1 MKRGFARPTPE
12 KAPVIKPENIVLP
25 TPLSIPPP
33 EGKPWWIVVV
43 GVVVI
48 GLLGG
53 MIAMTFASGS
63 HVFGGVGAIFP
74 IFMIGGMAMM
84 MFGGRFGGQQQMS
97 RPKLDAMRAQF
108 MLMLDMLRETAHE
121 SADSMDA
128 NYRWFHPAPTMLASA
143 VGSSRM
149 WERKPDGKDLNFGVV
164 RVGVGMTRPEVT
176 WGEPQNMPTDIELEP
191 VTGKALQEFGRY
203 QSVVYNLPKMISLLV
218 EPWYSLI
225 GGREQVLGLM
235 RAIVCQ
241 LAFSHGPDHVQM
253 VVVSSDLEQ
262 WDWVKWLPHFGDP
275 RRQDAAGNARMVY
288 SSVRE
293 FAAEQAELF
302 AGRGSF
308 TPRHASSSAQTP
320 TPHTV
325 IIADVTDPQWE
336 FVKSAEG
343 IDGVT
348 FFDLTGAS
356 MWAAVPERTLQFD
369 DLGVI
374 EALPRD
380 RDTWMVIDEKPWFFA
395 LTDHISIA
403 EAEEFAQKLARWRLA
418 EAYEEI
424 GQRVAHIGARDI
436 MAYYGI
442 DDPADIDFGSLWGSR
457 TDTMGRS
464 RLRAPFGNRSDN
476 GELLFLDMKSLDEG
490 GDGPH
495 GVMSGTT
502 GSGKSTLVRTVIES
516 LMLGHPPQELQFVL
530 ADLKG
535 GSAVKP
541 FAGVPHVS
549 RIITDLEEDQALME
563 RFLDALWGEIARRKA
578 ICDSAGVDDAK
589 EYNSVRSRMRARGQ
603 DMPPLPMLVVVIDE
617 FYEWFR
623 IMPTAVDVLD
633 SIGRQGR
640 AYWIHLMMA
649 SQTIESRAEKLME
662 NMGYRL
668 VLKART
674 AGAAQAAGVPNAVNL
689 PAQAG
694 LGYFRRSLEDI
705 VRFQAEFLWRDYISR
720 GITIDGEEA
729 PALVHSIDY
738 VRPQLFTN
746 LFTPLEV
753 SVGGPDLEPVH
764 SNGEV
769 LEAADAEA
777 EDEEEGIRTPKV
789 GTVIIDQLRKID
801 FEPYRLWQPP
811 LSEPVAIDEL
821 VNRFIGHQWQQD
833 YGTARD
839 LVFPLGIIDRPFKH
853 DQPPWTVD
861 TSGPGANVLILGAGG
876 SGKTTALQTLI
887 CSAALTHTP
896 EQVQFYCLAYSGT
909 ALTTVARLPHV
920 GEVAGPTDPYGVRR
934 TVAELLALV
943 RERKRSFLEYRIASM
958 DVFRRRKFGGEAGPV
973 PNDGFGDVYLVID
986 NYRALAE
993 ENEVLIEQVNLII
1006 NQGPSFGVHVVV
1018 SADRESEL
1026 RPPVRSGFGSRVE
1039 LRLAAVED
1047 AKLVRS
1053 RFAKEVPVKPGRGM
1067 VAVNYVRL
1075 DADPQA
1081 GLHTLVARPA
1091 LGSTPTNVFAS
1102 DSIVDAVSRLAS
1114 GQAPPIRRLPAR
1126 FGVEQV
1132 RELAARDTRQGVGA
1146 GGIVWAISELDLAP
1160 VYLNFAENAH
1170 LVVTGRRECGRTT
1183 TLATIMSEIGR
1194 LYAPGTSSAL
1204 AATGRAALCPGVAGR
1219 PAPSAADRAG
1229 LRVRREVRLQP
1240 RRRAGDDERH
1250 VRPSGQPRTTARLV
1264 GGGAAVALLVERSGD
1279 LPDRR
1284 RHTADAG
1291 RFRFAAAQGRRLGD
1305 PGRRCRPARDCH
1317 PHVRRLVVR
1326 GQRPDAAGTAPGERA
1341 TTGDGRR
1348 PRRGLHPRQDE
1359 GWPAAPWSRPAD
1371 GRGHR
1376 CVRPGGGHRA
1386 PQVEAAPPR
1395 WGWLACQPQRSGNF
1409 LSANVFDGKLISGVQ
1424 SGGSSK
1430 SGICLSHSAT
1440 TMVSS
1445 IRAR

>member
-12 KAPVIKPENIVLP
+12 KPPVIKPENIVLS
-25 TPLSIPPP
+25 TPLSIPSP
-33 EGKPWWIVVV
+33 EGKPWWLIVV
-43 GVVVI
+43 GVVVV

-53 MIAMTFASGS
+53 MVAMVFASGS
-63 HVFGGVGAIFP
+63 HVFGGIGSIFP
-74 IFMIGGMAMM
+74 LFMMVGIMMM
-84 MFGGRFGGQQQMS
+84 MFRGMGGGQQQMS

-108 MLMLDMLRETAHE
+108 MLMLDMLRETAQE

-128 NYRWFHPAPTMLASA
+128 NYRWFHPAPNTLAAA
-143 VGSSRM
+143 VGSPRM

-203 QSVVYNLPKMISLLV
+203 QSVVYNLPKMVSLLV
-218 EPWYSLI
+218 EPWYALV
-225 GGREQVLGLM
+225 GEREQVLGLM
-235 RAIVCQ
+235 RAIICQ

-253 VVVSSDLEQ
+253 IVVSSDLDQ
-262 WDWVKWLPHFGDP
+262 WDWVKWLPHFGDS
-275 RRQDAAGNARMVY
+275 RRHDAAGNARMVY
-288 SSVRE
+288 TSVRE

-325 IIADVTDPQWE
+325 IIADVDDPQWE
-336 FVKSAEG
+336 YVISAEG
-343 IDGVT
+343 VDGVT
-348 FFDLTGAS
+348 FFDLTGSS
-356 MWAAVPERTLQFD
+356 MWTDIPERKLQFD
-369 DLGVI
+369 KTGVI

-380 RDTWMVIDEKPWFFA
+380 RDTWMVIDDKAWFFA
-395 LTDHISIA
+395 LTDQVSIA
-403 EAEEFAQKLARWRLA
+403 EAEEFAQKLAQWRLA

-436 MAYYGI
+436 LSYYGI
-442 DDPADIDFGSLWGSR
+442 DDPGNIDFDSLWASR

-516 LMLGHPPQELQFVL
+516 LMLSHPPEELQFVL

-589 EYNSVRSRMRARGQ
+589 EYNSVRARMRARGQ
-603 DMPPLPMLVVVIDE
+603 DMAPLPMLVVVIDE

-694 LGYFRRSLEDI
+694 LGYFRKSLEDI
-705 VRFQAEFLWRDYISR
+705 IRFQAEFLWRDYFQPGVS
-720 GITIDGEEA
+720 IDGEEA

-738 VRPQLFTN
+738 IRPQLFTN
-746 LFTPLEV
+746 SFTPLEV
-753 SVGGPDLEPVH
+753 SVGGPDIEPVVAQP
-764 SNGEV
+764 NGEV
-769 LEAADAEA
+769 LESDDIEGGED
-777 EDEEEGIRTPKV
+777 EDEEGVRTPKV
-789 GTVIIDQLRKID
+789 GTVIIDQLRKIK

-811 LSEPVAIDEL
+811 LTQPVAIDDL
-821 VNRFIGHQWQQD
+821 VNRFLGRPWHKE
-833 YGTARD
+833 YGSACN
-839 LVFPLGIIDRPFKH
+839 LVFPIGIIDRPYKH

-896 EQVQFYCLAYSGT
+896 QQVQFYCLAYSST
-909 ALTTVARLPHV
+909 ALTTVSRIPHV

-943 RERKRSFLEYRIASM
+943 RERKRSFLECGIASM
-958 DVFRRRKFGGEAGPV
+958 EMFRRRKFGGEAGPV
-973 PNDGFGDVYLVID
+973 PDDGFGDVYLVID

-993 ENEVLIEQVNLII
+993 ENEVLIEQVNVII

-1018 SADRESEL
+1018 TADRESEL
-1026 RPPVRSGFGSRVE
+1026 RPPVRSGFGSRIE

-1053 RFAKEVPVKPGRGM
+1053 RFAKDVPVKPGRGM

-1075 DADPQA
+1075 DSDPQA

-1091 LGSTPTNVFAS
+1091 LGSTPDNVFEC
-1102 DSIVDAVSRLAS
+1102 DSVVAAVSRLTSA
-1114 GQAPPIRRLPAR
+1114 QAPPVRRLPAR

-1132 RELAARDTRQGVGA
+1132 RELASRDTRQGVGA
-1146 GGIVWAISELDLAP
+1146 GGIAWAISELDLAP
-1160 VYLNFAENAH
+1160 VYLNFAENSH
-1170 LVVTGRRECGRTT
+1170 LMVTGRRECGRTT

-1194 LYAPGTSSAL
+1194 LYAPGASSAPPPAPGRPSAQVWLVDPRRQLLTALGSDYVERFAYNLDGVVAMMGEL
-1204 AATGRAALCPGVAGR
+1204 AAALAGREPPPGLSAEELLSRSWWSGPEIFLIVDDIQQLPPGFDSPLHKAVPFVNRAADVGLHVIVTRTFGGWSSAGSDPMLRALHQANAPLLVMDADPDEGFIRGKMKGGPLPRGRGLLMAEDTGVFVQV
-1219 PAPSAADRAG
+1219 AATE
-1229 LRVRREVRLQP
+1229 VRR
-1240 RRRAGDDERH
+1240 
-1250 VRPSGQPRTTARLV
+1250 
-1264 GGGAAVALLVERSGD
+1264 
-1279 LPDRR
+1279 
-1284 RHTADAG
+1284 
-1291 RFRFAAAQGRRLGD
+1291 
-1305 PGRRCRPARDCH
+1305 
-1317 PHVRRLVVR
+1317 
-1326 GQRPDAAGTAPGERA
+1326 
-1341 TTGDGRR
+1341 
-1348 PRRGLHPRQDE
+1348 
-1359 GWPAAPWSRPAD
+1359 
-1371 GRGHR
+1371 
-1376 CVRPGGGHRA
+1376 
-1386 PQVEAAPPR
+1386 
-1395 WGWLACQPQRSGNF
+1395 
-1409 LSANVFDGKLISGVQ
+1409 
-1424 SGGSSK
+1424 
-1430 SGICLSHSAT
+1430 
-1440 TMVSS
+1440 
-1445 IRAR
+1445 

>member
-1 MKRGFARPTPE
+1 VKRGFARPTPE
-12 KAPVIKPENIVLP
+12 KPPVIKPENIVLP

-33 EGKPWWIVVV
+33 EGKPWWLIVV
-43 GVVVI
+43 GVLVI

-53 MIAMTFASGS
+53 MVAMTFASGS
-63 HVFGGVGAIFP
+63 HVFGGAGSIFP
-74 IFMIGGMAMM
+74 IFMVGGMMMM

-121 SADSMDA
+121 SADSMDS
-128 NYRWFHPAPTMLASA
+128 NYRWYHPAPNTLAAA

-149 WERKPDGKDLNFGVV
+149 WERKPDGKDLNFGVI

-203 QSVVYNLPKMISLLV
+203 QSVVYNLPKMISFLV
-218 EPWYSLI
+218 EPWYALI
-225 GGREQVLGLM
+225 GDREQALGLM
-235 RAIVCQ
+235 RSIVCQ
-241 LAFSHGPDHVQM
+241 LAFSHGPDHLRII
-253 VVVSSDLEQ
+253 VVSSDLDE

-275 RRQDAAGNARMVY
+275 RRVDAAGSARMVY

-320 TPHTV
+320 TPHHV

-336 FVKSAEG
+336 YVISAEG
-343 IDGVT
+343 VDGVT

-356 MWAAVPERTLQFD
+356 MWTSIPERTLKFD
-369 DLGVI
+369 KKGVI

-380 RDTWMVIDEKPWFFA
+380 RDTWMVIDDKPWFFA
-395 LTDHISIA
+395 LTDHFSIA
-403 EAEEFAQKLARWRLA
+403 EAEEFAQKVARWRIA

-442 DDPADIDFGSLWGSR
+442 DDPANIDFESLWGSR

-502 GSGKSTLVRTVIES
+502 GSGKSTLVRTVLES
-516 LMLGHPPQELQFVL
+516 LMLGHPPDELQFVL

-578 ICDSAGVDDAK
+578 VCDSAGVDDAK
-589 EYNSVRSRMRARGQ
+589 EYNSVRTRMRARGQ
-603 DMPPLPMLVVVIDE
+603 DMAPLPMLVVVIDE

-694 LGYFRRSLEDI
+694 LGYFRKSLEDI
-705 VRFQAEFLWRDYISR
+705 IRFQAEFLWRDFYSR
-720 GITIDGEEA
+720 GVTIDGDDA
-729 PALVHSIDY
+729 PVLVHNIDY

-746 LFTPLEV
+746 SFTPLEV
-753 SVGGPDLEPVH
+753 SAAGPDIDPLAVIHTNGDSH
-764 SNGEV
+764 SA
-769 LEAADAEA
+769 EAA
-777 EDEEEGIRTPKV
+777 EEEEEEEQGIRTPKV
-789 GTVIIDQLRKID
+789 GTVIIDQLRKIP

-811 LSEPVAIDEL
+811 LTQPVAIDEL
-821 VNRFIGHQWQQD
+821 VNRFIGHDWQKD
-833 YGTARD
+833 YGSTKN
-839 LVFPLGIIDRPFKH
+839 LIFPIGVIDRPFKH

-861 TSGPGANVLILGAGG
+861 TSGPGSNVLILGAGG

-896 EQVQFYCLAYSGT
+896 EQVQFYCLAYSST
-909 ALTTVARLPHV
+909 ALTTIARLPHV

-943 RERKRSFLEYRIASM
+943 RERKRTFLEYGIASM
-958 DVFRRRKFGGEAGPV
+958 EVFRRRKFSGESGPV
-973 PNDGFGDVYLVID
+973 PNDGFGDVYLVVD

-993 ENEVLIEQVNLII
+993 ENEVLIEQVNVII

-1018 SADRESEL
+1018 TADRESEL

-1039 LRLAAVED
+1039 LRLSAVED

-1075 DADPQA
+1075 DSDPQS

-1091 LGSTPTNVFAS
+1091 LGTTAQKIFES
-1102 DSIVDAVSRLAS
+1102 DTVVAAVSRIAS
-1114 GQAPPIRRLPAR
+1114 GQAPPVRRLPAK

-1132 RELAARDTRQGVGA
+1132 RELTARDNRQGVGT
-1146 GGIVWAISELDLAP
+1146 GGIAWAISELDLAP
-1160 VYLNFAENAH
+1160 VYLNFGENSH
-1170 LVVTGRRECGRTT
+1170 LMVTGRRECGKTT

-1194 LYAPGTSSAL
+1194 LYAPGSTSAPTPAAGQPSAQVWLVDPRRQLLTALGTDYVEKFAYNLDGVTAMMGELSQMLADREPPPGLSAEELLSRSWWSGPEIFLIVDDIQQLPAGFDSPLHKAAAWVNRAADVGLHVIITRTFGGWSSAGSDPML
-1204 AATGRAALCPGVAGR
+1204 RALHQANAPLLVMDADPDEGFIRGKMKGGPLPRGRGLLMAEDTGVFVQVAATE
-1219 PAPSAADRAG
+1219 
-1229 LRVRREVRLQP
+1229 LRR
-1240 RRRAGDDERH
+1240 
-1250 VRPSGQPRTTARLV
+1250 
-1264 GGGAAVALLVERSGD
+1264 
-1279 LPDRR
+1279 
-1284 RHTADAG
+1284 
-1291 RFRFAAAQGRRLGD
+1291 
-1305 PGRRCRPARDCH
+1305 
-1317 PHVRRLVVR
+1317 
-1326 GQRPDAAGTAPGERA
+1326 
-1341 TTGDGRR
+1341 
-1348 PRRGLHPRQDE
+1348 
-1359 GWPAAPWSRPAD
+1359 
-1371 GRGHR
+1371 
-1376 CVRPGGGHRA
+1376 
-1386 PQVEAAPPR
+1386 
-1395 WGWLACQPQRSGNF
+1395 
-1409 LSANVFDGKLISGVQ
+1409 
-1424 SGGSSK
+1424 
-1430 SGICLSHSAT
+1430 
-1440 TMVSS
+1440 
-1445 IRAR
+1445 

>member
-12 KAPVIKPENIVLP
+12 KPPVIKPENIVLS

-33 EGKPWWIVVV
+33 EGKPWWLIVV
-43 GVVVI
+43 GVVVV

-53 MIAMTFASGS
+53 MVAMVFASGS
-63 HVFGGVGAIFP
+63 HVFGGIGSIFP
-74 IFMIGGMAMM
+74 LFMMVGIMMM
-84 MFGGRFGGQQQMS
+84 MFRGMGGGQQQMS

-108 MLMLDMLRETAHE
+108 MLMLDMLRETAQE

-128 NYRWFHPAPTMLASA
+128 NYRWFHPAPNTLAAA
-143 VGSSRM
+143 VGSPRM

-203 QSVVYNLPKMISLLV
+203 QSVVYNLPKMVSLLV
-218 EPWYSLI
+218 EPWYALV
-225 GGREQVLGLM
+225 GEREQVLGLM
-235 RAIVCQ
+235 RAIICQ

-253 VVVSSDLEQ
+253 IVVSSDLDQ
-262 WDWVKWLPHFGDP
+262 WDWVKWLPHFGDS
-275 RRQDAAGNARMVY
+275 RRHDAAGNARMVY
-288 SSVRE
+288 TSVRE

-325 IIADVTDPQWE
+325 IIADVDDPQWE
-336 FVKSAEG
+336 YVISAEG
-343 IDGVT
+343 VDGVT
-348 FFDLTGAS
+348 FFDLTGSS
-356 MWAAVPERTLQFD
+356 MWTDIPERKLQFD
-369 DLGVI
+369 KTGVI

-380 RDTWMVIDEKPWFFA
+380 RDTWMVIDDKAWFFA
-395 LTDHISIA
+395 LTDQVSIA
-403 EAEEFAQKLARWRLA
+403 EAEEFAQKLAQWRLA

-436 MAYYGI
+436 LSYYGI
-442 DDPADIDFGSLWGSR
+442 DDPGNIDFDSLWASR

-516 LMLGHPPQELQFVL
+516 LMLSHPPEELQFVL

-589 EYNSVRSRMRARGQ
+589 EYNSVRARMRARGQ
-603 DMPPLPMLVVVIDE
+603 DMAPLPMLVVVIDE

-694 LGYFRRSLEDI
+694 LGYFRKSLEDI
-705 VRFQAEFLWRDYISR
+705 IRFQAEFLWRDYFQPGVS
-720 GITIDGEEA
+720 IDGEEA

-738 VRPQLFTN
+738 IRPQLFTN
-746 LFTPLEV
+746 SFTPLEV
-753 SVGGPDLEPVH
+753 SVGGPDIEPVVAQP
-764 SNGEV
+764 NGEV
-769 LEAADAEA
+769 LESDDIEGGED
-777 EDEEEGIRTPKV
+777 EDEEGVRTPKV
-789 GTVIIDQLRKID
+789 GTVIIDQLRKIK

-811 LSEPVAIDEL
+811 LTQPVAIDDL
-821 VNRFIGHQWQQD
+821 VNRFLGRPWHKE
-833 YGTARD
+833 YGSACN
-839 LVFPLGIIDRPFKH
+839 LVFPIGIIDRPYKH

-896 EQVQFYCLAYSGT
+896 QQVQFYCLAYSST
-909 ALTTVARLPHV
+909 ALTTVSRIPHV

-943 RERKRSFLEYRIASM
+943 RERKRSFLECGIASM
-958 DVFRRRKFGGEAGPV
+958 EMFRRRKFGGEAGPV
-973 PNDGFGDVYLVID
+973 PDDGFGDVYLVID

-993 ENEVLIEQVNLII
+993 ENEVLIEQVNVII
-1006 NQGPSFGVHVVV
+1006 NQGPSFGLHVVV
-1018 SADRESEL
+1018 TADRESEL
-1026 RPPVRSGFGSRVE
+1026 RPPVRSGFGSRIE

-1053 RFAKEVPVKPGRGM
+1053 RFAKDVPVKPGRGM

-1075 DADPQA
+1075 DSDPQA

-1091 LGSTPTNVFAS
+1091 LGSTPDNVFEC
-1102 DSIVDAVSRLAS
+1102 DSVVAAVSRLTSA
-1114 GQAPPIRRLPAR
+1114 QAPPVRRLPAR

-1132 RELAARDTRQGVGA
+1132 RELASRDTRQGVGA
-1146 GGIVWAISELDLAP
+1146 GGIAWAISELDLAP
-1160 VYLNFAENAH
+1160 VYLNFAENSH
-1170 LVVTGRRECGRTT
+1170 LMVTGRRECGRTT

-1194 LYAPGTSSAL
+1194 LYAPGASSAPPPAPGRPSAQVWLVDPRRQLLTALGSDYVERFAYNLDGVVAMMGEL
-1204 AATGRAALCPGVAGR
+1204 AAALAGREPPPGLSAEELLSRSWWSGPEIFLIVDDIQQLPPGFDSPLHKAVPFVNRAADVGLHVIVTRTFGGWSSAGSDPMLRALHQANAPLLVMDADPDEGFIRGKMKGGPLPRGRGLLMAEDTGVFVQV
-1219 PAPSAADRAG
+1219 AATE
-1229 LRVRREVRLQP
+1229 VRR
-1240 RRRAGDDERH
+1240 
-1250 VRPSGQPRTTARLV
+1250 
-1264 GGGAAVALLVERSGD
+1264 
-1279 LPDRR
+1279 
-1284 RHTADAG
+1284 
-1291 RFRFAAAQGRRLGD
+1291 
-1305 PGRRCRPARDCH
+1305 
-1317 PHVRRLVVR
+1317 
-1326 GQRPDAAGTAPGERA
+1326 
-1341 TTGDGRR
+1341 
-1348 PRRGLHPRQDE
+1348 
-1359 GWPAAPWSRPAD
+1359 
-1371 GRGHR
+1371 
-1376 CVRPGGGHRA
+1376 
-1386 PQVEAAPPR
+1386 
-1395 WGWLACQPQRSGNF
+1395 
-1409 LSANVFDGKLISGVQ
+1409 
-1424 SGGSSK
+1424 
-1430 SGICLSHSAT
+1430 
-1440 TMVSS
+1440 
-1445 IRAR
+1445 

>member
-12 KAPVIKPENIVLP
+12 KPPVIKPENIVLS

-33 EGKPWWIVVV
+33 EGKPWWLIVV
-43 GVVVI
+43 GVVVV

-53 MIAMTFASGS
+53 MVAMVFASGS
-63 HVFGGVGAIFP
+63 HVFGGIGSIFP
-74 IFMIGGMAMM
+74 LFMMVGIMMM
-84 MFGGRFGGQQQMS
+84 MFRGMGGGQQQMS

-108 MLMLDMLRETAHE
+108 MLMLDMLRETAQE

-128 NYRWFHPAPTMLASA
+128 NYRWFHPAPNTLAAA
-143 VGSSRM
+143 VGSPRM

-203 QSVVYNLPKMISLLV
+203 QSVVYNLPKMVSLLV
-218 EPWYSLI
+218 EPWYALV
-225 GGREQVLGLM
+225 GEREQVLGLM
-235 RAIVCQ
+235 RAIICQ

-253 VVVSSDLEQ
+253 IVVSSDLDQ
-262 WDWVKWLPHFGDP
+262 WDWVKWLPHFGDS
-275 RRQDAAGNARMVY
+275 RRHDAAGNARMVY
-288 SSVRE
+288 TSVRE

-325 IIADVTDPQWE
+325 IIADVDDPQWE
-336 FVKSAEG
+336 YVISAEG
-343 IDGVT
+343 VDGVT
-348 FFDLTGAS
+348 FFDLTGSS
-356 MWAAVPERTLQFD
+356 MWTDIPERKLQFD
-369 DLGVI
+369 KTGVI

-380 RDTWMVIDEKPWFFA
+380 RDTWMVIDDKAWFFA
-395 LTDHISIA
+395 LTDQVSIA
-403 EAEEFAQKLARWRLA
+403 EAEEFAQKLAQWRLA

-436 MAYYGI
+436 LSYYGI
-442 DDPADIDFGSLWGSR
+442 DDPGNIDFDSLWASR

-516 LMLGHPPQELQFVL
+516 LMLSHPPEELQFVL

-589 EYNSVRSRMRARGQ
+589 EYNSVRARMRARGQ
-603 DMPPLPMLVVVIDE
+603 DMAPLPMLVVVIDE

-694 LGYFRRSLEDI
+694 LGYFRKSLEDI
-705 VRFQAEFLWRDYISR
+705 IRFQAEFLWRDYFQPGVS
-720 GITIDGEEA
+720 IDGEEA

-738 VRPQLFTN
+738 IRPQLFTN
-746 LFTPLEV
+746 SFTPLEV
-753 SVGGPDLEPVH
+753 SVGGPDIEPVVAQP
-764 SNGEV
+764 NGEV
-769 LEAADAEA
+769 LESDDIEGGED
-777 EDEEEGIRTPKV
+777 EDEEGVRTPKV
-789 GTVIIDQLRKID
+789 GTVIIDQLRKIK

-811 LSEPVAIDEL
+811 LTQPVAIDDL
-821 VNRFIGHQWQQD
+821 VNRSLGRPWHKE
-833 YGTARD
+833 YGSVCN
-839 LVFPLGIIDRPFKH
+839 LVFPIGIIDRPYKH

-896 EQVQFYCLAYSGT
+896 QQVQFYCLAYSST
-909 ALTTVARLPHV
+909 ALTTVSRIPHV

-943 RERKRSFLEYRIASM
+943 RERKRSFLECGIASM
-958 DVFRRRKFGGEAGPV
+958 EMFRRRKFGGEAGPV
-973 PNDGFGDVYLVID
+973 PDDGFGDVYLVID

-993 ENEVLIEQVNLII
+993 ENEVLIEQVNVII

-1018 SADRESEL
+1018 TADRESEL
-1026 RPPVRSGFGSRVE
+1026 RPPVRSGFGSRIE

-1053 RFAKEVPVKPGRGM
+1053 RFAKDVPVKPGRGM

-1075 DADPQA
+1075 DSDPQA

-1091 LGSTPTNVFAS
+1091 LGSTPDNVFEC
-1102 DSIVDAVSRLAS
+1102 DSVVAAVSRLTSA
-1114 GQAPPIRRLPAR
+1114 QAPPVRRLPAR

-1132 RELAARDTRQGVGA
+1132 RELASRDTRQGVGA
-1146 GGIVWAISELDLAP
+1146 GGIAWAISELDLAP
-1160 VYLNFAENAH
+1160 VYLNFAENSH
-1170 LVVTGRRECGRTT
+1170 LMVTGRRECGRTT

-1194 LYAPGTSSAL
+1194 LYAPGASSAPPPAPGRPSAQVWLVDPRRQLLTALGSDYVERFAYNLDGVVAMMGEL
-1204 AATGRAALCPGVAGR
+1204 AAALAGREPPPGLSAEELLSRSWWSGPEIFLIVDDIQQLPPGFDSPLHKAVPFVNRAADVGLHVIFTRTFGGWSSAGSDPMLRALHQANAPLLVMDADPDEGFIRGKMKGGPLPRGRGLLMAEDTGVFVQV
-1219 PAPSAADRAG
+1219 AATE
-1229 LRVRREVRLQP
+1229 VRR
-1240 RRRAGDDERH
+1240 
-1250 VRPSGQPRTTARLV
+1250 
-1264 GGGAAVALLVERSGD
+1264 
-1279 LPDRR
+1279 
-1284 RHTADAG
+1284 
-1291 RFRFAAAQGRRLGD
+1291 
-1305 PGRRCRPARDCH
+1305 
-1317 PHVRRLVVR
+1317 
-1326 GQRPDAAGTAPGERA
+1326 
-1341 TTGDGRR
+1341 
-1348 PRRGLHPRQDE
+1348 
-1359 GWPAAPWSRPAD
+1359 
-1371 GRGHR
+1371 
-1376 CVRPGGGHRA
+1376 
-1386 PQVEAAPPR
+1386 
-1395 WGWLACQPQRSGNF
+1395 
-1409 LSANVFDGKLISGVQ
+1409 
-1424 SGGSSK
+1424 
-1430 SGICLSHSAT
+1430 
-1440 TMVSS
+1440 
-1445 IRAR
+1445 

>member
-12 KAPVIKPENIVLP
+12 KPPVIKPENIVLS

-33 EGKPWWIVVV
+33 EGKPWWLIVV
-43 GVVVI
+43 GVVVV

-53 MIAMTFASGS
+53 MVAMVFASGS
-63 HVFGGVGAIFP
+63 HVFGGIGSIFP
-74 IFMIGGMAMM
+74 LFMMVGIMMM
-84 MFGGRFGGQQQMS
+84 MFRGMGGGQQQMS

-108 MLMLDMLRETAHE
+108 MLMLDMLRETAQE

-128 NYRWFHPAPTMLASA
+128 NYRWFHPAPNTLAAA
-143 VGSSRM
+143 VGSPRM

-203 QSVVYNLPKMISLLV
+203 QSVVYNLPKMVSLLV
-218 EPWYSLI
+218 EPWYALV
-225 GGREQVLGLM
+225 GEREQVLGLM
-235 RAIVCQ
+235 RAIICQ

-253 VVVSSDLEQ
+253 IVVSSDLDQ
-262 WDWVKWLPHFGDP
+262 WDWVKWLPHFGDS
-275 RRQDAAGNARMVY
+275 RRHDAAGNARMVY
-288 SSVRE
+288 TSVRE

-325 IIADVTDPQWE
+325 IIADVDDPQWE
-336 FVKSAEG
+336 YVISAEG
-343 IDGVT
+343 VDGVT
-348 FFDLTGAS
+348 FFDLTGSS
-356 MWAAVPERTLQFD
+356 MWTDIPERKLQFD
-369 DLGVI
+369 KAGVI

-380 RDTWMVIDEKPWFFA
+380 RDTWMVIDDKAWFFA
-395 LTDHISIA
+395 LTDQVSIA
-403 EAEEFAQKLARWRLA
+403 EAEEFAQKLAQWRLA

-436 MAYYGI
+436 LSYYGI
-442 DDPADIDFGSLWGSR
+442 DDPGNIDFDSLWASR

-516 LMLGHPPQELQFVL
+516 LMLSHPPEELQFVL

-589 EYNSVRSRMRARGQ
+589 EYNSVRARMRARGQ
-603 DMPPLPMLVVVIDE
+603 DMAPLPMLVVVIDE

-694 LGYFRRSLEDI
+694 LGYFRKSLEDI
-705 VRFQAEFLWRDYISR
+705 IRFQAEFLWRDYFQPGVS
-720 GITIDGEEA
+720 IDGEEA

-738 VRPQLFTN
+738 IRPQLFTN
-746 LFTPLEV
+746 SFTPLEV
-753 SVGGPDLEPVH
+753 SVGGPDIEPVVAQP
-764 SNGEV
+764 NGEV
-769 LEAADAEA
+769 LESDDIEGGED
-777 EDEEEGIRTPKV
+777 EDEEGVRTPKV
-789 GTVIIDQLRKID
+789 GTVIIDQLRKIK

-811 LSEPVAIDEL
+811 LTQPVAIDDL
-821 VNRFIGHQWQQD
+821 VNRFLGRPWHKE
-833 YGTARD
+833 YGSACN
-839 LVFPLGIIDRPFKH
+839 LVFPIGIIDRPYKH

-896 EQVQFYCLAYSGT
+896 QQVQFYCLAYSST
-909 ALTTVARLPHV
+909 ALTTVSRIPHV

-943 RERKRSFLEYRIASM
+943 RERKRSFLECGIASM
-958 DVFRRRKFGGEAGPV
+958 EMFRRRKFGGEAGPV
-973 PNDGFGDVYLVID
+973 PDDGFGDVYLVID

-993 ENEVLIEQVNLII
+993 ENEVLIEQVNVII

-1018 SADRESEL
+1018 TADRESEL
-1026 RPPVRSGFGSRVE
+1026 RPPVRSGFGSRIE

-1053 RFAKEVPVKPGRGM
+1053 RFAKDVPVKPGRGM

-1075 DADPQA
+1075 DSDPQA

-1091 LGSTPTNVFAS
+1091 LGSTPDNVFEC
-1102 DSIVDAVSRLAS
+1102 DSVVAAVSRLTSA
-1114 GQAPPIRRLPAR
+1114 QAPPVRRLPAR

-1132 RELAARDTRQGVGA
+1132 RELASRDTRQGVGA
-1146 GGIVWAISELDLAP
+1146 GGIAWAISELDLAP
-1160 VYLNFAENAH
+1160 VYLNFAENSH
-1170 LVVTGRRECGRTT
+1170 LMVTGRRECGRTT

-1194 LYAPGTSSAL
+1194 LYAPGASSAPPPAPGRPSAQVWLVDPRRQLLTALGSDYVERFAYNLDGVVAMMGEL
-1204 AATGRAALCPGVAGR
+1204 AAALAGREPPPGLSAEELLSRSWWSGPEIFLIVDDIQQLPPGFDSPLHKAVPFVNRAADVGLHVIVTRTFGGWSSAGSDPMLRALHQANAPLLVMDADPDEGFIRGKMKGGPLPRGRGLLMAEDTGVFVQV
-1219 PAPSAADRAG
+1219 AATE
-1229 LRVRREVRLQP
+1229 VRR
-1240 RRRAGDDERH
+1240 
-1250 VRPSGQPRTTARLV
+1250 
-1264 GGGAAVALLVERSGD
+1264 
-1279 LPDRR
+1279 
-1284 RHTADAG
+1284 
-1291 RFRFAAAQGRRLGD
+1291 
-1305 PGRRCRPARDCH
+1305 
-1317 PHVRRLVVR
+1317 
-1326 GQRPDAAGTAPGERA
+1326 
-1341 TTGDGRR
+1341 
-1348 PRRGLHPRQDE
+1348 
-1359 GWPAAPWSRPAD
+1359 
-1371 GRGHR
+1371 
-1376 CVRPGGGHRA
+1376 
-1386 PQVEAAPPR
+1386 
-1395 WGWLACQPQRSGNF
+1395 
-1409 LSANVFDGKLISGVQ
+1409 
-1424 SGGSSK
+1424 
-1430 SGICLSHSAT
+1430 
-1440 TMVSS
+1440 
-1445 IRAR
+1445 

>member
-12 KAPVIKPENIVLP
+12 KPPVIKPENIVLS

-33 EGKPWWIVVV
+33 EGKPWWLIVV
-43 GVVVI
+43 GVVVV

-53 MIAMTFASGS
+53 MVAMVFASGS
-63 HVFGGVGAIFP
+63 HVFGGIGSIFP
-74 IFMIGGMAMM
+74 LFMMVGIMMM
-84 MFGGRFGGQQQMS
+84 MFRGMGGGQQQMS

-108 MLMLDMLRETAHE
+108 MLMLDMLRETAQE

-128 NYRWFHPAPTMLASA
+128 NYRWFHPAPNTLAAA
-143 VGSSRM
+143 VGSPRM

-203 QSVVYNLPKMISLLV
+203 QSVVYNLPKMVSLLV
-218 EPWYSLI
+218 EPWYALV
-225 GGREQVLGLM
+225 GEREQVLGLM
-235 RAIVCQ
+235 RAIICQ

-253 VVVSSDLEQ
+253 IVVSSDLDQ
-262 WDWVKWLPHFGDP
+262 WDWVKWLPHFGDS
-275 RRQDAAGNARMVY
+275 RRHDAAGNARMVY
-288 SSVRE
+288 TSVRE

-325 IIADVTDPQWE
+325 IIADVDDPQWE
-336 FVKSAEG
+336 YVISAEG
-343 IDGVT
+343 VDGVT
-348 FFDLTGAS
+348 FFDLTGSS
-356 MWAAVPERTLQFD
+356 MWTDIPERKLQFD
-369 DLGVI
+369 KTGVI

-380 RDTWMVIDEKPWFFA
+380 RDTWMVIDDKAWFFA
-395 LTDHISIA
+395 LTDQVSIA
-403 EAEEFAQKLARWRLA
+403 EAEEFAQKLAQWRLA

-436 MAYYGI
+436 LSYYGI
-442 DDPADIDFGSLWGSR
+442 DDPGNIDFDSLWASR

-516 LMLGHPPQELQFVL
+516 LMLSHPPEELQFVL

-589 EYNSVRSRMRARGQ
+589 EYNSVRARMRARGQ
-603 DMPPLPMLVVVIDE
+603 DMAPLPMLVVVIDE

-694 LGYFRRSLEDI
+694 LGYFRKSLEDI
-705 VRFQAEFLWRDYISR
+705 IRFQAEFLWRDYFQPGVS
-720 GITIDGEEA
+720 IDGEEA

-738 VRPQLFTN
+738 IRPQLFTN
-746 LFTPLEV
+746 SFTPLEV
-753 SVGGPDLEPVH
+753 SVGGPDIEPVVAQA
-764 SNGEV
+764 NGEV
-769 LEAADAEA
+769 LESDDIEGGED
-777 EDEEEGIRTPKV
+777 EDEEGVRTPKV
-789 GTVIIDQLRKID
+789 GTVIIDQLRKIK

-811 LSEPVAIDEL
+811 LTQPVAIDDL
-821 VNRFIGHQWQQD
+821 VNRFLGRPWHKE
-833 YGTARD
+833 YGSACN
-839 LVFPLGIIDRPFKH
+839 LVFPIGIIDRPYKH

-896 EQVQFYCLAYSGT
+896 QQVQFYCLAYSST
-909 ALTTVARLPHV
+909 ALTTVSRIPHV

-943 RERKRSFLEYRIASM
+943 RERKRSFLECGIASM
-958 DVFRRRKFGGEAGPV
+958 EMFRRRKFGGEAGPV
-973 PNDGFGDVYLVID
+973 PDDGFGDVYLVID

-993 ENEVLIEQVNLII
+993 ENEVLIEQVNVII

-1018 SADRESEL
+1018 TADRESEL
-1026 RPPVRSGFGSRVE
+1026 RPPVRSGFGSRIE

-1053 RFAKEVPVKPGRGM
+1053 RFAKDVPVKPGRGM

-1075 DADPQA
+1075 DSDPQA

-1091 LGSTPTNVFAS
+1091 LGSTPDNVFEC
-1102 DSIVDAVSRLAS
+1102 DSVVAAVSRLTSA
-1114 GQAPPIRRLPAR
+1114 QAPPVRRLPAR

-1132 RELAARDTRQGVGA
+1132 RELASRDTRQGVGA
-1146 GGIVWAISELDLAP
+1146 GGIAWAISELDLAP
-1160 VYLNFAENAH
+1160 VYLNFAENSH
-1170 LVVTGRRECGRTT
+1170 LMVTGRRECGRTT

-1194 LYAPGTSSAL
+1194 LYAPGASSAPPPAPGRPSAQVWLVDPRRQLLTALGSDYVERFAYNLDGVVAMMGEL
-1204 AATGRAALCPGVAGR
+1204 AAALAGREPPPGLSAEELLSRSWWSGPEIFLIVDDIQQLPPGFDSPLHKAVPFVNRAADVGLHVIVTRTFGGWSSAGSDPMLRALHQANAPLLVMDADPDEGFIRGKMKGGPLPRGRGLLMAEDTGVFVQV
-1219 PAPSAADRAG
+1219 AATE
-1229 LRVRREVRLQP
+1229 VRR
-1240 RRRAGDDERH
+1240 
-1250 VRPSGQPRTTARLV
+1250 
-1264 GGGAAVALLVERSGD
+1264 
-1279 LPDRR
+1279 
-1284 RHTADAG
+1284 
-1291 RFRFAAAQGRRLGD
+1291 
-1305 PGRRCRPARDCH
+1305 
-1317 PHVRRLVVR
+1317 
-1326 GQRPDAAGTAPGERA
+1326 
-1341 TTGDGRR
+1341 
-1348 PRRGLHPRQDE
+1348 
-1359 GWPAAPWSRPAD
+1359 
-1371 GRGHR
+1371 
-1376 CVRPGGGHRA
+1376 
-1386 PQVEAAPPR
+1386 
-1395 WGWLACQPQRSGNF
+1395 
-1409 LSANVFDGKLISGVQ
+1409 
-1424 SGGSSK
+1424 
-1430 SGICLSHSAT
+1430 
-1440 TMVSS
+1440 
-1445 IRAR
+1445 

>member
-12 KAPVIKPENIVLP
+12 KPPVIKPENIVLS

-33 EGKPWWIVVV
+33 EGKPWWLIVV
-43 GVVVI
+43 GVVVV

-53 MIAMTFASGS
+53 MVAMVFASGS
-63 HVFGGVGAIFP
+63 HVFGGIGSIFP
-74 IFMIGGMAMM
+74 LFMMVGIMMM
-84 MFGGRFGGQQQMS
+84 MFRGMGGGQQQMS

-108 MLMLDMLRETAHE
+108 MLMLDMLRETAQE

-128 NYRWFHPAPTMLASA
+128 NYRWFHPAPNTLAAA
-143 VGSSRM
+143 VGSPRM

-203 QSVVYNLPKMISLLV
+203 QSVVYNLPKMVSLLV
-218 EPWYSLI
+218 EPWYALV
-225 GGREQVLGLM
+225 GEREQVLGLM
-235 RAIVCQ
+235 RAIICQ

-253 VVVSSDLEQ
+253 IVVSSDLDQ
-262 WDWVKWLPHFGDP
+262 WDWVKWLPHFGDS
-275 RRQDAAGNARMVY
+275 RRHDAAGNARMVY
-288 SSVRE
+288 TSVRE

-325 IIADVTDPQWE
+325 IIADVDDPQWE
-336 FVKSAEG
+336 YVISAEG
-343 IDGVT
+343 VDGVT
-348 FFDLTGAS
+348 FFDLTGSS
-356 MWAAVPERTLQFD
+356 MWTDIPERKLQFD
-369 DLGVI
+369 KTGVI

-380 RDTWMVIDEKPWFFA
+380 RDTWMVIDDKAWFFA
-395 LTDHISIA
+395 LTDQVSIA
-403 EAEEFAQKLARWRLA
+403 EAEEFAQKLAQWRLA

-436 MAYYGI
+436 LSYYGI
-442 DDPADIDFGSLWGSR
+442 DDPGNIDFDSLWASR

-516 LMLGHPPQELQFVL
+516 LMLSHPPEELQFVL

-589 EYNSVRSRMRARGQ
+589 EYNSVRARMRARGQ
-603 DMPPLPMLVVVIDE
+603 DMAPLPMLVVVIDE

-694 LGYFRRSLEDI
+694 LGYFRKSLEDI
-705 VRFQAEFLWRDYISR
+705 IRFQAEFLWRDYFQPGVS
-720 GITIDGEEA
+720 IDGEEA

-738 VRPQLFTN
+738 IRPQLFTN
-746 LFTPLEV
+746 SFTPLEV
-753 SVGGPDLEPVH
+753 SVGGPDIEPVVAQP
-764 SNGEV
+764 NGEV
-769 LEAADAEA
+769 LESDDIEGGED
-777 EDEEEGIRTPKV
+777 EDEEGVRTPKV
-789 GTVIIDQLRKID
+789 GTVIIDQLRKIK

-811 LSEPVAIDEL
+811 LTQPVAIDDL
-821 VNRFIGHQWQQD
+821 VNRFLGRPWHKE
-833 YGTARD
+833 YGSACN
-839 LVFPLGIIDRPFKH
+839 LVFPIGIIDRPYKH

-896 EQVQFYCLAYSGT
+896 QQVQFYCLAYSST
-909 ALTTVARLPHV
+909 ALTTVSRIPHV

-943 RERKRSFLEYRIASM
+943 RERKRSFLECGIASM
-958 DVFRRRKFGGEAGPV
+958 EMFRRRKFGGEAGPV
-973 PNDGFGDVYLVID
+973 PDDGFGDVYLVID

-993 ENEVLIEQVNLII
+993 ENEVLIEQVNVII

-1018 SADRESEL
+1018 TADRESEL
-1026 RPPVRSGFGSRVE
+1026 RPPVRSGFGSRIE

-1053 RFAKEVPVKPGRGM
+1053 RFAKDVPVKPGRGM

-1075 DADPQA
+1075 DSDPQA

-1091 LGSTPTNVFAS
+1091 LGSTPDNVFEC
-1102 DSIVDAVSRLAS
+1102 DSVVAAVSRLTSA
-1114 GQAPPIRRLPAR
+1114 QAPPVRRLPAR

-1132 RELAARDTRQGVGA
+1132 RELASRDTRQGVGA
-1146 GGIVWAISELDLAP
+1146 GGIAWAISELDLAP
-1160 VYLNFAENAH
+1160 VYLNFAENSH
-1170 LVVTGRRECGRTT
+1170 LMVTGRRECGRTT

-1194 LYAPGTSSAL
+1194 LYAPGASSAPPPAPGRPSAQVWLVDPRRQLLTALGSDHVERFAYNLDGVVAMMGEL
-1204 AATGRAALCPGVAGR
+1204 AAALAGREPPPGLSAEELLSRSWWSGPEIFLIVDDIQQLPPGFDSPLHKAVPFVNRAADVGLHVIVTRTFGGWSSAGSDPMLRALHQANAPLLVMDADPDEGFIRGKMKGGPLPRGRGLLMAEDTGVFVQV
-1219 PAPSAADRAG
+1219 AATE
-1229 LRVRREVRLQP
+1229 VRR
-1240 RRRAGDDERH
+1240 
-1250 VRPSGQPRTTARLV
+1250 
-1264 GGGAAVALLVERSGD
+1264 
-1279 LPDRR
+1279 
-1284 RHTADAG
+1284 
-1291 RFRFAAAQGRRLGD
+1291 
-1305 PGRRCRPARDCH
+1305 
-1317 PHVRRLVVR
+1317 
-1326 GQRPDAAGTAPGERA
+1326 
-1341 TTGDGRR
+1341 
-1348 PRRGLHPRQDE
+1348 
-1359 GWPAAPWSRPAD
+1359 
-1371 GRGHR
+1371 
-1376 CVRPGGGHRA
+1376 
-1386 PQVEAAPPR
+1386 
-1395 WGWLACQPQRSGNF
+1395 
-1409 LSANVFDGKLISGVQ
+1409 
-1424 SGGSSK
+1424 
-1430 SGICLSHSAT
+1430 
-1440 TMVSS
+1440 
-1445 IRAR
+1445 

>member
-12 KAPVIKPENIVLP
+12 KPPVIKPENIVLS

-33 EGKPWWIVVV
+33 EGKPWWLIVV
-43 GVVVI
+43 GVVVV

-53 MIAMTFASGS
+53 MVAMVFASGS
-63 HVFGGVGAIFP
+63 HVFGGIGSIFP
-74 IFMIGGMAMM
+74 LFMMVGIMMM
-84 MFGGRFGGQQQMS
+84 MFRGMGGGQQQMS

-108 MLMLDMLRETAHE
+108 MLMLDMLRETAQE

-128 NYRWFHPAPTMLASA
+128 NYRWFHPAPNTLAAA
-143 VGSSRM
+143 VGSPRM

-203 QSVVYNLPKMISLLV
+203 QSVVYNLPKMVSLLV
-218 EPWYSLI
+218 EPWYALV
-225 GGREQVLGLM
+225 GEREQVLGLM
-235 RAIVCQ
+235 RAIICQ

-253 VVVSSDLEQ
+253 IVVSSDLDQ
-262 WDWVKWLPHFGDP
+262 WDWVKWLPHFGDS
-275 RRQDAAGNARMVY
+275 RRHDAAGNARMVY
-288 SSVRE
+288 TSVRE

-325 IIADVTDPQWE
+325 IIADVDDPQWE
-336 FVKSAEG
+336 YVISAEG
-343 IDGVT
+343 VDGVT
-348 FFDLTGAS
+348 FFDLTGSS
-356 MWAAVPERTLQFD
+356 MWTDIPERKLQFD
-369 DLGVI
+369 KTGVI

-380 RDTWMVIDEKPWFFA
+380 RDTWMVIDDKAWFFA
-395 LTDHISIA
+395 LTDQVSIA
-403 EAEEFAQKLARWRLA
+403 EAEEFAQKLAQWRLA

-436 MAYYGI
+436 LSYYGI
-442 DDPADIDFGSLWGSR
+442 DDPGNIDFDSLWASR

-516 LMLGHPPQELQFVL
+516 LMLSHPPEELQFVL

-589 EYNSVRSRMRARGQ
+589 EYNSVRARMRARGQ
-603 DMPPLPMLVVVIDE
+603 DMAPLPMLVVVIDE

-694 LGYFRRSLEDI
+694 LGYFRKSLEDI
-705 VRFQAEFLWRDYISR
+705 IRFQAEFLWRDYFQPGVS
-720 GITIDGEEA
+720 IDGEEA

-738 VRPQLFTN
+738 IRPQLFTN
-746 LFTPLEV
+746 SFTPLEV
-753 SVGGPDLEPVH
+753 SVGGPDIEPVVAQP
-764 SNGEV
+764 NGEV
-769 LEAADAEA
+769 LESDDIEGGED
-777 EDEEEGIRTPKV
+777 EDEEGVRTPKV
-789 GTVIIDQLRKID
+789 GTVIIDQLRKIK

-811 LSEPVAIDEL
+811 LTQPVAIDDL
-821 VNRFIGHQWQQD
+821 VNRFLGRPWHKE
-833 YGTARD
+833 YGSACN
-839 LVFPLGIIDRPFKH
+839 LVFPIGIIDRPYKH

-896 EQVQFYCLAYSGT
+896 QQVQFYCLAYSST
-909 ALTTVARLPHV
+909 ALTTVSRIPHV

-943 RERKRSFLEYRIASM
+943 RERKRSFLECGIASM
-958 DVFRRRKFGGEAGPV
+958 EMFRRRKFGGEAGPV
-973 PNDGFGDVYLVID
+973 PDDGFGDVYLVID

-993 ENEVLIEQVNLII
+993 ENEVLIEQVNVII

-1018 SADRESEL
+1018 TADRESEL
-1026 RPPVRSGFGSRVE
+1026 RPPVRSGFGSRIE

-1053 RFAKEVPVKPGRGM
+1053 RFAKDVPVKPGRGM

-1075 DADPQA
+1075 DSDPQA

-1091 LGSTPTNVFAS
+1091 LGSTPDNVFEC
-1102 DSIVDAVSRLAS
+1102 DSVVAAVSRLTSA
-1114 GQAPPIRRLPAR
+1114 QAPPVRRLPAR

-1132 RELAARDTRQGVGA
+1132 RELASRDTRQGVGA
-1146 GGIVWAISELDLAP
+1146 GGIAWAISELDLAP
-1160 VYLNFAENAH
+1160 VYLNFAENSH
-1170 LVVTGRRECGRTT
+1170 LMVTGRRECGRTT

-1194 LYAPGTSSAL
+1194 LYAPGASSAPPPAPGRPSAQVWLVDPRRQLLTALGSDYVERFAYNLDGVVAMMGEL
-1204 AATGRAALCPGVAGR
+1204 AAALAGREPPPGLSAEELLARSWWSGPEIFLIVDDIQQLPPGFDSPLHKAVPFVNRAADVGLHVIVTRTFGGWSSAGSDPMLRALHQANAPLLVMDADPDEGFIRGKMKGGPLPRGRGLLMAEDTGVFVQV
-1219 PAPSAADRAG
+1219 AATE
-1229 LRVRREVRLQP
+1229 VRR
-1240 RRRAGDDERH
+1240 
-1250 VRPSGQPRTTARLV
+1250 
-1264 GGGAAVALLVERSGD
+1264 
-1279 LPDRR
+1279 
-1284 RHTADAG
+1284 
-1291 RFRFAAAQGRRLGD
+1291 
-1305 PGRRCRPARDCH
+1305 
-1317 PHVRRLVVR
+1317 
-1326 GQRPDAAGTAPGERA
+1326 
-1341 TTGDGRR
+1341 
-1348 PRRGLHPRQDE
+1348 
-1359 GWPAAPWSRPAD
+1359 
-1371 GRGHR
+1371 
-1376 CVRPGGGHRA
+1376 
-1386 PQVEAAPPR
+1386 
-1395 WGWLACQPQRSGNF
+1395 
-1409 LSANVFDGKLISGVQ
+1409 
-1424 SGGSSK
+1424 
-1430 SGICLSHSAT
+1430 
-1440 TMVSS
+1440 
-1445 IRAR
+1445 

>member
-12 KAPVIKPENIVLP
+12 KPPVIKPENIVLS

-33 EGKPWWIVVV
+33 EGKPWWLIVV
-43 GVVVI
+43 GVVVV

-53 MIAMTFASGS
+53 MVAMVFASGS
-63 HVFGGVGAIFP
+63 HVFGGIGSLFPLFMMVGI
-74 IFMIGGMAMM
+74 MMM
-84 MFGGRFGGQQQMS
+84 MFRGMGGGQQQMS

-108 MLMLDMLRETAHE
+108 MLMLDMLRETAQE

-128 NYRWFHPAPTMLASA
+128 NYRWFHPAPNTLAAA
-143 VGSSRM
+143 VGSPRM

-203 QSVVYNLPKMISLLV
+203 QSVVYNLPKMVSLLV
-218 EPWYSLI
+218 EPWYALV
-225 GGREQVLGLM
+225 GEREQVLGLM
-235 RAIVCQ
+235 RAIICQ

-253 VVVSSDLEQ
+253 IVVSSDLDQ
-262 WDWVKWLPHFGDP
+262 WDWVKWLPHFGDS
-275 RRQDAAGNARMVY
+275 RRHDAAGNARMVY
-288 SSVRE
+288 TSVRE

-325 IIADVTDPQWE
+325 IIADVDDPQWE
-336 FVKSAEG
+336 YVISAEG
-343 IDGVT
+343 VDGVT
-348 FFDLTGAS
+348 FFDLTGSS
-356 MWAAVPERTLQFD
+356 MWTDIPERKLQFD
-369 DLGVI
+369 KTGVI

-380 RDTWMVIDEKPWFFA
+380 RDTWMVIDDKAWFFA
-395 LTDHISIA
+395 LTDQVSIA
-403 EAEEFAQKLARWRLA
+403 EAEEFAQKLAQWRLA

-436 MAYYGI
+436 LSYYGI
-442 DDPADIDFGSLWGSR
+442 DDPGNIDFDSLWASR

-516 LMLGHPPQELQFVL
+516 LMLSHPPEELQFVL

-563 RFLDALWGEIARRKA
+563 RFLDALGGEIARRKA

-589 EYNSVRSRMRARGQ
+589 EYNSVRARMRARGQ
-603 DMPPLPMLVVVIDE
+603 DMAPLPMLVVVIDE

-694 LGYFRRSLEDI
+694 LGYFRKSLEDI
-705 VRFQAEFLWRDYISR
+705 IRFQAEFLWRDYFQPGVS
-720 GITIDGEEA
+720 IDGEEA

-738 VRPQLFTN
+738 IRPQLFTN
-746 LFTPLEV
+746 SFTPLEV
-753 SVGGPDLEPVH
+753 SVGGPDIEPVVAQP
-764 SNGEV
+764 NGEV
-769 LEAADAEA
+769 LESDDIEGGED
-777 EDEEEGIRTPKV
+777 EDEEGVRTPKV
-789 GTVIIDQLRKID
+789 GTVIIDQLRKIK

-811 LSEPVAIDEL
+811 LTQPVAIDDL
-821 VNRFIGHQWQQD
+821 VNRFLGRPWHKE
-833 YGTARD
+833 YGSACN
-839 LVFPLGIIDRPFKH
+839 LVFPIGIIDRPYKH

-896 EQVQFYCLAYSGT
+896 QQVQFYCLAYSST
-909 ALTTVARLPHV
+909 ALTTVSRIPHV

-943 RERKRSFLEYRIASM
+943 RERKRSFLECGIASM
-958 DVFRRRKFGGEAGPV
+958 EMFRRRKFGGEAGPV
-973 PNDGFGDVYLVID
+973 PDDGFGDVYLVID

-993 ENEVLIEQVNLII
+993 ENEVLIEQVNVII

-1018 SADRESEL
+1018 TADRESEL
-1026 RPPVRSGFGSRVE
+1026 RPPVRSGFGSRIE

-1053 RFAKEVPVKPGRGM
+1053 RFAKDVPVKPGRGM

-1075 DADPQA
+1075 DSDPQA

-1091 LGSTPTNVFAS
+1091 LGSTPDNVFEC
-1102 DSIVDAVSRLAS
+1102 DSVVAAVSRLTSA
-1114 GQAPPIRRLPAR
+1114 QAPPVRRLPAR

-1132 RELAARDTRQGVGA
+1132 RELASRDTRQGVGA
-1146 GGIVWAISELDLAP
+1146 GGIAWAISELDLAP
-1160 VYLNFAENAH
+1160 VYLNFAENSH
-1170 LVVTGRRECGRTT
+1170 LMVTGRRECGRTT

-1194 LYAPGTSSAL
+1194 LYAPGASSAPPPAPGRPSAQVWLVDPRRQLLTALGSDYVERFAYNLDGVVAMMGEL
-1204 AATGRAALCPGVAGR
+1204 AAALAGREPPPGLSAEELLSRSWWSGPEIFLIVDDIQQLPPGFDSPLHKAVPFVNRAADVGLHVIVTRTFGGWSSAGSDPMLRALHQANAPLLVMDADPDEGFIRGKMKGGPLPRGRGLLMAEDTGVFVQV
-1219 PAPSAADRAG
+1219 AATE
-1229 LRVRREVRLQP
+1229 VRR
-1240 RRRAGDDERH
+1240 
-1250 VRPSGQPRTTARLV
+1250 
-1264 GGGAAVALLVERSGD
+1264 
-1279 LPDRR
+1279 
-1284 RHTADAG
+1284 
-1291 RFRFAAAQGRRLGD
+1291 
-1305 PGRRCRPARDCH
+1305 
-1317 PHVRRLVVR
+1317 
-1326 GQRPDAAGTAPGERA
+1326 
-1341 TTGDGRR
+1341 
-1348 PRRGLHPRQDE
+1348 
-1359 GWPAAPWSRPAD
+1359 
-1371 GRGHR
+1371 
-1376 CVRPGGGHRA
+1376 
-1386 PQVEAAPPR
+1386 
-1395 WGWLACQPQRSGNF
+1395 
-1409 LSANVFDGKLISGVQ
+1409 
-1424 SGGSSK
+1424 
-1430 SGICLSHSAT
+1430 
-1440 TMVSS
+1440 
-1445 IRAR
+1445 

>member
-12 KAPVIKPENIVLP
+12 KPPVIKPENIVLS

-33 EGKPWWIVVV
+33 EGKPWWLIVV
-43 GVVVI
+43 GVVVV

-53 MIAMTFASGS
+53 MVAMVFASGS
-63 HVFGGVGAIFP
+63 HVFGGIGSIFP
-74 IFMIGGMAMM
+74 LFMMVGIMMM
-84 MFGGRFGGQQQMS
+84 MFRGMGGGQQQMS

-108 MLMLDMLRETAHE
+108 MLMLDMLRETAQE

-128 NYRWFHPAPTMLASA
+128 NYRWFHPAPNTLAAA
-143 VGSSRM
+143 VGSPRM

-203 QSVVYNLPKMISLLV
+203 QSVVYNLPKMVSLLV
-218 EPWYSLI
+218 EPWYALV
-225 GGREQVLGLM
+225 GEREQVLGLM
-235 RAIVCQ
+235 RAIICQ

-253 VVVSSDLEQ
+253 IVVSSDLDQ
-262 WDWVKWLPHFGDP
+262 WDWVKWLPHFGDS
-275 RRQDAAGNARMVY
+275 RRHDAAGNARMVY
-288 SSVRE
+288 TSVRE

-325 IIADVTDPQWE
+325 IIADVDDPQWE
-336 FVKSAEG
+336 YVISAEG
-343 IDGVT
+343 VDGVT
-348 FFDLTGAS
+348 FFDLTGSS
-356 MWAAVPERTLQFD
+356 MWTDIPERKLQFD
-369 DLGVI
+369 KTGVI

-380 RDTWMVIDEKPWFFA
+380 RDTWMVIDDKAWFFA
-395 LTDHISIA
+395 LTDQVSIA
-403 EAEEFAQKLARWRLA
+403 EAEEFAQKLAQWRLA

-436 MAYYGI
+436 LSYYGI
-442 DDPADIDFGSLWGSR
+442 DDPGNIDFDSLWASR

-516 LMLGHPPQELQFVL
+516 LMLSHPPEELQFVL

-589 EYNSVRSRMRARGQ
+589 EYNSVRARMRARGQ
-603 DMPPLPMLVVVIDE
+603 DMAPLPMLVVVIDE

-649 SQTIESRAEKLME
+649 SQTIEGRAEKLME

-694 LGYFRRSLEDI
+694 LGYFRKSLEDI
-705 VRFQAEFLWRDYISR
+705 IRFQAEFLWRDYFQPGVS
-720 GITIDGEEA
+720 IDGEEA

-738 VRPQLFTN
+738 IRPQLFTN
-746 LFTPLEV
+746 SFTPLEV
-753 SVGGPDLEPVH
+753 SVGGPDIEPVVAQP
-764 SNGEV
+764 NGEV
-769 LEAADAEA
+769 LESDDIEGGED
-777 EDEEEGIRTPKV
+777 EDEEGVRTPKV
-789 GTVIIDQLRKID
+789 GTVIIDQLRKIK

-811 LSEPVAIDEL
+811 LTQPVAIDDL
-821 VNRFIGHQWQQD
+821 VNRFLGRPWHKE
-833 YGTARD
+833 YGSACN
-839 LVFPLGIIDRPFKH
+839 LVFPIGIIDRPYKH

-896 EQVQFYCLAYSGT
+896 QQVQFYCLAYSST
-909 ALTTVARLPHV
+909 ALTTVSRIPHV

-943 RERKRSFLEYRIASM
+943 RERKRSFLECAIASM
-958 DVFRRRKFGGEAGPV
+958 EMFRRRKFGGEAGPV
-973 PNDGFGDVYLVID
+973 PDDGFGDVYLVID

-993 ENEVLIEQVNLII
+993 ENEVLIEQVNVII

-1018 SADRESEL
+1018 TADRESEL
-1026 RPPVRSGFGSRVE
+1026 RPPVRSGFGSRIE

-1053 RFAKEVPVKPGRGM
+1053 RFAKDVPVKPGRGM

-1075 DADPQA
+1075 DSDPQA

-1091 LGSTPTNVFAS
+1091 LGSTPDNVFEC
-1102 DSIVDAVSRLAS
+1102 DSVVAAVSRLTSA
-1114 GQAPPIRRLPAR
+1114 QAPPVRRLPAR

-1132 RELAARDTRQGVGA
+1132 RELASRDTRQGVGA
-1146 GGIVWAISELDLAP
+1146 GGIAWAISELDLAP
-1160 VYLNFAENAH
+1160 VYLNFAENSH
-1170 LVVTGRRECGRTT
+1170 LMVTGRRECGRTT

-1194 LYAPGTSSAL
+1194 LYAPGASSAPPPAPGRPSAQVWLVDPRRQLLTALGSDYVERFAYNLDGVVAMMGEL
-1204 AATGRAALCPGVAGR
+1204 AAALAGREPPPGLSAEELLSRSWWSGPEIFLIVDDIQQLPPGFDSPLHKAVPFVNRAADVGLHVIVTRTFGGWSSAGSDPMLRALHQANAPLLVMDADPDEGFIRGKMKGGPLPRGRGLLMAEDTGVFVQV
-1219 PAPSAADRAG
+1219 AATE
-1229 LRVRREVRLQP
+1229 VRR
-1240 RRRAGDDERH
+1240 
-1250 VRPSGQPRTTARLV
+1250 
-1264 GGGAAVALLVERSGD
+1264 
-1279 LPDRR
+1279 
-1284 RHTADAG
+1284 
-1291 RFRFAAAQGRRLGD
+1291 
-1305 PGRRCRPARDCH
+1305 
-1317 PHVRRLVVR
+1317 
-1326 GQRPDAAGTAPGERA
+1326 
-1341 TTGDGRR
+1341 
-1348 PRRGLHPRQDE
+1348 
-1359 GWPAAPWSRPAD
+1359 
-1371 GRGHR
+1371 
-1376 CVRPGGGHRA
+1376 
-1386 PQVEAAPPR
+1386 
-1395 WGWLACQPQRSGNF
+1395 
-1409 LSANVFDGKLISGVQ
+1409 
-1424 SGGSSK
+1424 
-1430 SGICLSHSAT
+1430 
-1440 TMVSS
+1440 
-1445 IRAR
+1445 

>member
-12 KAPVIKPENIVLP
+12 KPPVIKPENIVLS

-33 EGKPWWIVVV
+33 EGKPWWLIVV
-43 GVVVI
+43 GVVVV

-53 MIAMTFASGS
+53 MVAMVFASGS
-63 HVFGGVGAIFP
+63 HVFGGIGSIFP
-74 IFMIGGMAMM
+74 LFMMVGIMMM
-84 MFGGRFGGQQQMS
+84 MFRGMGGGQQQMS

-108 MLMLDMLRETAHE
+108 MLMLDMLRETAQE

-128 NYRWFHPAPTMLASA
+128 NYRWFHPAPNTLAAA
-143 VGSSRM
+143 VGSPRM

-203 QSVVYNLPKMISLLV
+203 QSVVYNLPKMVSLLV
-218 EPWYSLI
+218 EPWYALV
-225 GGREQVLGLM
+225 GEREQVLGLM
-235 RAIVCQ
+235 RAIICQ

-253 VVVSSDLEQ
+253 IVVSSDLDQ
-262 WDWVKWLPHFGDP
+262 WDWVKWLPHFGDS
-275 RRQDAAGNARMVY
+275 RRHDAAGNARMVY
-288 SSVRE
+288 TSVRE

-325 IIADVTDPQWE
+325 IIADVDDPQWE
-336 FVKSAEG
+336 YVISAEG
-343 IDGVT
+343 VDGVT
-348 FFDLTGAS
+348 FFDLTGSS
-356 MWAAVPERTLQFD
+356 MWTDIPERKLQFD
-369 DLGVI
+369 KTGVI

-380 RDTWMVIDEKPWFFA
+380 RDTWMVIDDKAWFFA
-395 LTDHISIA
+395 LTDQVSIA
-403 EAEEFAQKLARWRLA
+403 EAEEFAQKLAQWRLA

-436 MAYYGI
+436 LSYYGI
-442 DDPADIDFGSLWGSR
+442 DDPGNIDFDSLWASR

-516 LMLGHPPQELQFVL
+516 LMLSHPPEELQFVL

-589 EYNSVRSRMRARGQ
+589 EYNSVRARMRARGQ
-603 DMPPLPMLVVVIDE
+603 DMAPLPMLVVVIDE

-694 LGYFRRSLEDI
+694 LGYFRKSLEDI
-705 VRFQAEFLWRDYISR
+705 IRFQAEFLWRDYFQPGVS
-720 GITIDGEEA
+720 IDGEEA

-738 VRPQLFTN
+738 IRPQLFTN
-746 LFTPLEV
+746 SFTPLEV
-753 SVGGPDLEPVH
+753 SVGGPDIEPVVAQP
-764 SNGEV
+764 NGEV
-769 LEAADAEA
+769 LESDDIEGGED
-777 EDEEEGIRTPKV
+777 EDEEGVRTPKV
-789 GTVIIDQLRKID
+789 GSVIIDQLRKIK

-811 LSEPVAIDEL
+811 LTQPVAIDDL
-821 VNRFIGHQWQQD
+821 VNRFLGRPWHKE
-833 YGTARD
+833 YGSACN
-839 LVFPLGIIDRPFKH
+839 LVFPIGIIDRPYKH

-896 EQVQFYCLAYSGT
+896 QQVQFYCLAYSST
-909 ALTTVARLPHV
+909 ALTTVSRIPHV

-943 RERKRSFLEYRIASM
+943 RERKRSFLECGIASM
-958 DVFRRRKFGGEAGPV
+958 EMFRRRKFGGEAGPV
-973 PNDGFGDVYLVID
+973 PDDGFGDVYLVID

-993 ENEVLIEQVNLII
+993 ENEVLIEQVNVII

-1018 SADRESEL
+1018 TADRESEL
-1026 RPPVRSGFGSRVE
+1026 RPPVRSGFGSRIE

-1053 RFAKEVPVKPGRGM
+1053 RFAKDVPVKPGRGM

-1075 DADPQA
+1075 DSDPQA

-1091 LGSTPTNVFAS
+1091 LGSTPDNVFEC
-1102 DSIVDAVSRLAS
+1102 DSVVAAVSRLTSA
-1114 GQAPPIRRLPAR
+1114 QAPPVRRLPAR

-1132 RELAARDTRQGVGA
+1132 RELASRDTRQGVGA
-1146 GGIVWAISELDLAP
+1146 GGIAWAISELDLAP
-1160 VYLNFAENAH
+1160 VYLNFAENSH
-1170 LVVTGRRECGRTT
+1170 LMVTGRRECGRTT

-1194 LYAPGTSSAL
+1194 LYAPGASSAPPPAPGRPSAQVWLVDPRRQLLTALGSDYVERFAYNLDGVVAMMGEL
-1204 AATGRAALCPGVAGR
+1204 AAALAGREPPPGLSAEELLSRSWWSGPEIFLIVDDIQQLPPGFDSPLHKAVPFVNRAADVGLHVIFTRTFGGWSSAGSDPMLRALHQANAPLLVMDADPDEGFIRGKMKGGPLPRGRGLLMAEDTGVFVQV
-1219 PAPSAADRAG
+1219 AATE
-1229 LRVRREVRLQP
+1229 VRR
-1240 RRRAGDDERH
+1240 
-1250 VRPSGQPRTTARLV
+1250 
-1264 GGGAAVALLVERSGD
+1264 
-1279 LPDRR
+1279 
-1284 RHTADAG
+1284 
-1291 RFRFAAAQGRRLGD
+1291 
-1305 PGRRCRPARDCH
+1305 
-1317 PHVRRLVVR
+1317 
-1326 GQRPDAAGTAPGERA
+1326 
-1341 TTGDGRR
+1341 
-1348 PRRGLHPRQDE
+1348 
-1359 GWPAAPWSRPAD
+1359 
-1371 GRGHR
+1371 
-1376 CVRPGGGHRA
+1376 
-1386 PQVEAAPPR
+1386 
-1395 WGWLACQPQRSGNF
+1395 
-1409 LSANVFDGKLISGVQ
+1409 
-1424 SGGSSK
+1424 
-1430 SGICLSHSAT
+1430 
-1440 TMVSS
+1440 
-1445 IRAR
+1445 

>member
-12 KAPVIKPENIVLP
+12 KPPVIKPENIVLS

-33 EGKPWWIVVV
+33 EGKPWWLIVVGIVVV
-43 GVVVI
+43 

-53 MIAMTFASGS
+53 MVAMVFASGS
-63 HVFGGVGAIFP
+63 HVFGGIGSIFP
-74 IFMIGGMAMM
+74 LFMMVGIMMM
-84 MFGGRFGGQQQMS
+84 MFRGMGGGQQQMS

-108 MLMLDMLRETAHE
+108 MLMLDMLRETAQE

-128 NYRWFHPAPTMLASA
+128 NYRWFHPAPNTLAAA
-143 VGSSRM
+143 VGSPRM

-203 QSVVYNLPKMISLLV
+203 QSVVYNLPKMVSLLV
-218 EPWYSLI
+218 EPWYALV
-225 GGREQVLGLM
+225 GEREQVLGLM
-235 RAIVCQ
+235 RAIICQ

-253 VVVSSDLEQ
+253 IVVSSDLDQ
-262 WDWVKWLPHFGDP
+262 WDWVKWLPHFGDS
-275 RRQDAAGNARMVY
+275 RRHDAAGNARMVY
-288 SSVRE
+288 TSVRE

-325 IIADVTDPQWE
+325 IIADVDDPQWE
-336 FVKSAEG
+336 YVISAEG
-343 IDGVT
+343 VDGVT
-348 FFDLTGAS
+348 FFDLTGSS
-356 MWAAVPERTLQFD
+356 MWTDIPERKLQFD
-369 DLGVI
+369 KTGVI

-380 RDTWMVIDEKPWFFA
+380 RDTWMVIDDKAWFFA
-395 LTDHISIA
+395 LTDQVSIA
-403 EAEEFAQKLARWRLA
+403 EAEEFAQKLAQWRLA

-436 MAYYGI
+436 LSYYGI
-442 DDPADIDFGSLWGSR
+442 DDPGNIDFDSLWASR

-516 LMLGHPPQELQFVL
+516 LMLSHPPEELQFVL

-589 EYNSVRSRMRARGQ
+589 EYNSVRARMRARGQ
-603 DMPPLPMLVVVIDE
+603 DMAPLPMLVVVIDE

-694 LGYFRRSLEDI
+694 LGYFRKSLEDI
-705 VRFQAEFLWRDYISR
+705 IRFQAEFLWRDYFQPGVS
-720 GITIDGEEA
+720 IDGEEA

-738 VRPQLFTN
+738 IRPQLFTN
-746 LFTPLEV
+746 SFTPLEV
-753 SVGGPDLEPVH
+753 SVGGPDIEPVVAQP
-764 SNGEV
+764 NGEM
-769 LEAADAEA
+769 LESDDIEGGED
-777 EDEEEGIRTPKV
+777 EDEEGVRTPKV
-789 GTVIIDQLRKID
+789 GTVIIDQLRKIK

-811 LSEPVAIDEL
+811 LTQPVAIDDL
-821 VNRFIGHQWQQD
+821 VNRFLGRPWHKE
-833 YGTARD
+833 YGSACN
-839 LVFPLGIIDRPFKH
+839 LVFPIGIIDRPYKH

-896 EQVQFYCLAYSGT
+896 QQVQFYCLAYSST
-909 ALTTVARLPHV
+909 ALTTVSRIPHV

-943 RERKRSFLEYRIASM
+943 RERKRSFLECGIASM
-958 DVFRRRKFGGEAGPV
+958 EMFRRRKFGGEAGPV
-973 PNDGFGDVYLVID
+973 PDDGFGDVYLVID

-993 ENEVLIEQVNLII
+993 ENEVLIEQVNVII

-1018 SADRESEL
+1018 TADRESEL
-1026 RPPVRSGFGSRVE
+1026 RPPVRSGFGSRIE

-1053 RFAKEVPVKPGRGM
+1053 RFAKDVPVKPGRGM

-1075 DADPQA
+1075 DSDPQA

-1091 LGSTPTNVFAS
+1091 LGSTPDNVFEC
-1102 DSIVDAVSRLAS
+1102 DSVVAAVSRLTSA
-1114 GQAPPIRRLPAR
+1114 QAPPVRRLPAR

-1132 RELAARDTRQGVGA
+1132 RELASRDTRQGVGA
-1146 GGIVWAISELDLAP
+1146 GGIAWAISELDLAP
-1160 VYLNFAENAH
+1160 VYLNFAENSH
-1170 LVVTGRRECGRTT
+1170 LMVTGRRECGRTT

-1194 LYAPGTSSAL
+1194 LYAPGASSAPPPAPGRPSAQVWLVDPRRQLLTALGSDYVERFAYNLDGVVAMMGEL
-1204 AATGRAALCPGVAGR
+1204 AAALAGREPPPGLSAEELLSRSWWSGPEIFLIVDDIQQLPPGFDSPLHKAVPFVNRAADVGLHVIVTRTFGGWSSAGSDPMLRALHQANAPLLVMDADPDEGFIRGKMKGGPLPRGRGLLMAEDTGVFVQV
-1219 PAPSAADRAG
+1219 AATE
-1229 LRVRREVRLQP
+1229 VRR
-1240 RRRAGDDERH
+1240 
-1250 VRPSGQPRTTARLV
+1250 
-1264 GGGAAVALLVERSGD
+1264 
-1279 LPDRR
+1279 
-1284 RHTADAG
+1284 
-1291 RFRFAAAQGRRLGD
+1291 
-1305 PGRRCRPARDCH
+1305 
-1317 PHVRRLVVR
+1317 
-1326 GQRPDAAGTAPGERA
+1326 
-1341 TTGDGRR
+1341 
-1348 PRRGLHPRQDE
+1348 
-1359 GWPAAPWSRPAD
+1359 
-1371 GRGHR
+1371 
-1376 CVRPGGGHRA
+1376 
-1386 PQVEAAPPR
+1386 
-1395 WGWLACQPQRSGNF
+1395 
-1409 LSANVFDGKLISGVQ
+1409 
-1424 SGGSSK
+1424 
-1430 SGICLSHSAT
+1430 
-1440 TMVSS
+1440 
-1445 IRAR
+1445 

>member
-1 MKRGFARPTPE
+1 
-12 KAPVIKPENIVLP
+12 
-25 TPLSIPPP
+25 
-33 EGKPWWIVVV
+33 
-43 GVVVI
+43 
-48 GLLGG
+48 
-53 MIAMTFASGS
+53 
-63 HVFGGVGAIFP
+63 
-74 IFMIGGMAMM
+74 
-84 MFGGRFGGQQQMS
+84 
-97 RPKLDAMRAQF
+97 
-108 MLMLDMLRETAHE
+108 
-121 SADSMDA
+121 
-128 NYRWFHPAPTMLASA
+128 
-143 VGSSRM
+143 
-149 WERKPDGKDLNFGVV
+149 
-164 RVGVGMTRPEVT
+164 MTRPEVT

-203 QSVVYNLPKMISLLV
+203 QSVVYNLPKMVSFLV

-225 GGREQVLGLM
+225 GEREQVLGLM
-235 RAIVCQ
+235 RSIICQ
-241 LAFSHGPDHVQM
+241 LAFSHGPDHVRM
-253 VVVSSDLEQ
+253 IVVSSDLEE

-275 RRQDAAGNARMVY
+275 RRMDAAGSARMVY

-320 TPHTV
+320 TPHHV
-325 IIADVTDPQWE
+325 IIADVNDPQWE
-336 FVKSAEG
+336 YVISAEG
-343 IDGVT
+343 VDGVT
-348 FFDLTGAS
+348 FFDLTGSS
-356 MWAAVPERTLQFD
+356 MWSSVAERSLTFD
-369 DLGVI
+369 KKGVI

-380 RDTWMVIDEKPWFFA
+380 RDTWMVIDDKPWFFA
-395 LTDHISIA
+395 LTDHLSIA
-403 EAEEFAQKLARWRLA
+403 EAEEFAQKVARWRIA

-436 MAYYGI
+436 MSYYGI
-442 DDPADIDFGSLWGSR
+442 EDPANIDFDALWGNR

-516 LMLGHPPQELQFVL
+516 LMLGHPPEELQFVL

-578 ICDSAGVDDAK
+578 VCDSAGVDDAK
-589 EYNSVRSRMRARGQ
+589 EYNAVRARMRARGQ
-603 DMPPLPMLVVVIDE
+603 DMMPLPMLVVVIDE

-694 LGYFRRSLEDI
+694 LGYFRKSLEDI
-705 VRFQAEFLWRDYISR
+705 IRFQAEFLWRDYFR
-720 GITIDGEEA
+720 GVTVDGEEA
-729 PALVHSIDY
+729 PVLVHSIDY

-746 LFTPLEV
+746 SFTPLEV
-753 SVGGPDLEPVH
+753 SVGGPDVEPAVFG
-764 SNGEV
+764 NGEV
-769 LEAADAEA
+769 LEAEDAE
-777 EDEEEGIRTPKV
+777 EDEDEEGIRTPKV

-811 LSEPVAIDEL
+811 LTVPVAIDDL
-821 VNRFIGHQWQQD
+821 VNRFLGRQWQKD

-839 LVFPLGIIDRPFKH
+839 LVFPIGIVDRPFKH

-876 SGKTTALQTLI
+876 AGKTTALQTLI

-896 EQVQFYCLAYSGT
+896 EQVQFYCLAYSST
-909 ALTTVARLPHV
+909 ALTTVARFPHV
-920 GEVAGPTDPYGVRR
+920 GEVVGPTDPYGVRR
-934 TVAELLALV
+934 TVAEVLALV
-943 RERKRSFLEYRIASM
+943 RERKHSFLEYGIPSM
-958 DVFRRRKFGGEAGPV
+958 DVFRRRKFGGEPGPV

-993 ENEVLIEQVNLII
+993 ENEVLIEQVNVII

-1018 SADRESEL
+1018 TADRESEL

-1053 RFAKEVPVKPGRGM
+1053 RFAKDVPVKPGRGM

-1075 DADPQA
+1075 DSDPQA

-1091 LGSTPTNVFAS
+1091 LAGTPDNTFES
-1102 DSIVDAVSRLAS
+1102 DSVVAAVSRVATS
-1114 GQAPPIRRLPAR
+1114 QAPPVRRLPAK

-1132 RELAARDTRQGVGA
+1132 RELAARDTRQGVGV
-1146 GGIVWAISELDLAP
+1146 GGIAWAISELDLQP
-1160 VYLNFAENAH
+1160 VYLNFAENSH
-1170 LVVTGRRECGRTT
+1170 LMITGRRECGRTT

-1194 LYAPGTSSAL
+1194 LYAPGASSAPPPPPGKPSAQVWL
-1204 AATGRAALCPGVAGR
+1204 VDPRRQLLTALGSDYVEKFAYNLDGVVAMMGDLAQALSGREPPPGLSAEELLSRSWWSGPEIYLIVDDIQQLPPGFDSPLHKAVPWVTRAADVGLHVIVTRTFGGWSSAGSDPMLRALHQANAPLLVMDADPDEGFIRGKMKGGPLPRGRGLLMAEDTGVFVQVAATE
-1219 PAPSAADRAG
+1219 
-1229 LRVRREVRLQP
+1229 LRR
-1240 RRRAGDDERH
+1240 
-1250 VRPSGQPRTTARLV
+1250 
-1264 GGGAAVALLVERSGD
+1264 
-1279 LPDRR
+1279 
-1284 RHTADAG
+1284 
-1291 RFRFAAAQGRRLGD
+1291 
-1305 PGRRCRPARDCH
+1305 
-1317 PHVRRLVVR
+1317 
-1326 GQRPDAAGTAPGERA
+1326 
-1341 TTGDGRR
+1341 
-1348 PRRGLHPRQDE
+1348 
-1359 GWPAAPWSRPAD
+1359 
-1371 GRGHR
+1371 
-1376 CVRPGGGHRA
+1376 
-1386 PQVEAAPPR
+1386 
-1395 WGWLACQPQRSGNF
+1395 
-1409 LSANVFDGKLISGVQ
+1409 
-1424 SGGSSK
+1424 
-1430 SGICLSHSAT
+1430 
-1440 TMVSS
+1440 
-1445 IRAR
+1445 

>member
-1 MKRGFARPTPE
+1 MKRCFARPTPE
-12 KAPVIKPENIVLP
+12 KPPVIKPENIVLS

-33 EGKPWWIVVV
+33 EGKPWWLIVV
-43 GVVVI
+43 GVVVV

-53 MIAMTFASGS
+53 MVAMVFASGS
-63 HVFGGVGAIFP
+63 HVFGGIGSIFP
-74 IFMIGGMAMM
+74 LFMMVGIMMM
-84 MFGGRFGGQQQMS
+84 MFRGMGGGQQQMS

-108 MLMLDMLRETAHE
+108 MLMLDMLRETAQE

-128 NYRWFHPAPTMLASA
+128 NYRWFHPAPNTLAAA
-143 VGSSRM
+143 VGSPRM

-203 QSVVYNLPKMISLLV
+203 QSVVYNLPKMVSLLV
-218 EPWYSLI
+218 EPWYALV
-225 GGREQVLGLM
+225 GEREQVLGLM
-235 RAIVCQ
+235 RAIICQ

-253 VVVSSDLEQ
+253 IVVSSDLDQ
-262 WDWVKWLPHFGDP
+262 WDWVKWLPHFGDS
-275 RRQDAAGNARMVY
+275 RRHDAAGNARMVY
-288 SSVRE
+288 TSVRE

-325 IIADVTDPQWE
+325 IIADVDDPQWE
-336 FVKSAEG
+336 YVISAEG
-343 IDGVT
+343 VDGVT
-348 FFDLTGAS
+348 FFDLTGSS
-356 MWAAVPERTLQFD
+356 MWTDIPERKLQFD
-369 DLGVI
+369 KTGVI

-380 RDTWMVIDEKPWFFA
+380 RDTWMVIDDKAWFFA
-395 LTDHISIA
+395 LTDQVSIA
-403 EAEEFAQKLARWRLA
+403 EAEEFAQKLAQWRLA

-436 MAYYGI
+436 LSYYGI
-442 DDPADIDFGSLWGSR
+442 DDPGNIDFDSLWASR

-516 LMLGHPPQELQFVL
+516 LMLSHPPEELQFVL

-589 EYNSVRSRMRARGQ
+589 EYNSVRARMRARGQ
-603 DMPPLPMLVVVIDE
+603 DMAPLPMLVVVIDE

-694 LGYFRRSLEDI
+694 LGYFRKSLEDI
-705 VRFQAEFLWRDYISR
+705 IRFQAEFLWRDYFQPGVS
-720 GITIDGEEA
+720 IDGEEA

-738 VRPQLFTN
+738 IRPQLFTN
-746 LFTPLEV
+746 SFTPLEV
-753 SVGGPDLEPVH
+753 SVGGPDIEPVVAQP
-764 SNGEV
+764 NGEV
-769 LEAADAEA
+769 LESDDIEGGED
-777 EDEEEGIRTPKV
+777 EDEEGVRTPKV
-789 GTVIIDQLRKID
+789 GTVIIDQLRKIK

-811 LSEPVAIDEL
+811 LTQPVAIDDL
-821 VNRFIGHQWQQD
+821 VNRFLGRPWHKE
-833 YGTARD
+833 YGSACN
-839 LVFPLGIIDRPFKH
+839 LVFPIGIIDRPYKH

-896 EQVQFYCLAYSGT
+896 QQVQFYCLAYSST
-909 ALTTVARLPHV
+909 ALTTVSRIPHV

-943 RERKRSFLEYRIASM
+943 RERKRSFLECGIASM
-958 DVFRRRKFGGEAGPV
+958 EMFRRRKFGGEAGPV
-973 PNDGFGDVYLVID
+973 PDDGFGDVYLVID

-993 ENEVLIEQVNLII
+993 ENEVLIEQVNVII

-1018 SADRESEL
+1018 TADRESEL
-1026 RPPVRSGFGSRVE
+1026 RPPVRSGFGSRIE

-1053 RFAKEVPVKPGRGM
+1053 RFAKDVPVKPGRGM

-1075 DADPQA
+1075 DSDPQA

-1091 LGSTPTNVFAS
+1091 LGSTPDNVFEC
-1102 DSIVDAVSRLAS
+1102 DSVVAAVSRLTSA
-1114 GQAPPIRRLPAR
+1114 QAPPVRRLPAR

-1132 RELAARDTRQGVGA
+1132 RELASRDTRQGVGA
-1146 GGIVWAISELDLAP
+1146 GGIAWAISELDLAP
-1160 VYLNFAENAH
+1160 VYLNFAENSH
-1170 LVVTGRRECGRTT
+1170 LMVTGRRECGRTT

-1194 LYAPGTSSAL
+1194 LYAPGASSAPPPAPGRPSAQVWLVDPRRQLLTALGSDYVERFAYNLDGVVAMMGEL
-1204 AATGRAALCPGVAGR
+1204 AAALAGREPPPGLSAEELLSRSWWSGPEIFLIVDDIQQLPPGFDSPLHKAVPFVNRAADVGLHVIVTRTFGGWSSAGSDPMLRALHQANAPLLVMDADPDEGFIRGKMKGGPLPRGRGLLMAEDTGVFVQV
-1219 PAPSAADRAG
+1219 AATE
-1229 LRVRREVRLQP
+1229 VRR
-1240 RRRAGDDERH
+1240 
-1250 VRPSGQPRTTARLV
+1250 
-1264 GGGAAVALLVERSGD
+1264 
-1279 LPDRR
+1279 
-1284 RHTADAG
+1284 
-1291 RFRFAAAQGRRLGD
+1291 
-1305 PGRRCRPARDCH
+1305 
-1317 PHVRRLVVR
+1317 
-1326 GQRPDAAGTAPGERA
+1326 
-1341 TTGDGRR
+1341 
-1348 PRRGLHPRQDE
+1348 
-1359 GWPAAPWSRPAD
+1359 
-1371 GRGHR
+1371 
-1376 CVRPGGGHRA
+1376 
-1386 PQVEAAPPR
+1386 
-1395 WGWLACQPQRSGNF
+1395 
-1409 LSANVFDGKLISGVQ
+1409 
-1424 SGGSSK
+1424 
-1430 SGICLSHSAT
+1430 
-1440 TMVSS
+1440 
-1445 IRAR
+1445 

>member
-12 KAPVIKPENIVLP
+12 KPPVIKPENIVLS

-33 EGKPWWIVVV
+33 EGKPWWLIVV
-43 GVVVI
+43 GVVVV

-53 MIAMTFASGS
+53 MVAMVFASGS
-63 HVFGGVGAIFP
+63 HVFGGIGSIFP
-74 IFMIGGMAMM
+74 LFMMVGIMMM
-84 MFGGRFGGQQQMS
+84 MFRGMGGGQQQMS

-108 MLMLDMLRETAHE
+108 MLMLDMLRETAQE

-128 NYRWFHPAPTMLASA
+128 NYRWFHPAPNTLAAA
-143 VGSSRM
+143 VGSPRM

-203 QSVVYNLPKMISLLV
+203 QSVVYNLPKMVSLLV
-218 EPWYSLI
+218 EPWYALV
-225 GGREQVLGLM
+225 GEREQVLGLM
-235 RAIVCQ
+235 RAIICQ

-253 VVVSSDLEQ
+253 IVVSSDLDQ
-262 WDWVKWLPHFGDP
+262 WDWVKWLPHFGDS
-275 RRQDAAGNARMVY
+275 RRHDAAGNARMVY
-288 SSVRE
+288 TSVRE

-325 IIADVTDPQWE
+325 IIADVDDPQWE
-336 FVKSAEG
+336 YVISAEG
-343 IDGVT
+343 VDGVT
-348 FFDLTGAS
+348 FFDLTGSS
-356 MWAAVPERTLQFD
+356 MWTDIPERKLQFD
-369 DLGVI
+369 KTGVI

-380 RDTWMVIDEKPWFFA
+380 RDTWMVIDDKAWFFA
-395 LTDHISIA
+395 LTDQVSIA
-403 EAEEFAQKLARWRLA
+403 EAEEFAQKLAQWRLA

-436 MAYYGI
+436 LSYYGI
-442 DDPADIDFGSLWGSR
+442 DDPGNIDFDSLWASR

-516 LMLGHPPQELQFVL
+516 LMLSHPPEELQFVL

-541 FAGVPHVS
+541 FVGVPHVS

-589 EYNSVRSRMRARGQ
+589 EYNSVRARMRARGQ
-603 DMPPLPMLVVVIDE
+603 DMAPLPMLVVVIDE

-694 LGYFRRSLEDI
+694 LGYFRKSLEDI
-705 VRFQAEFLWRDYISR
+705 IRFQAEFLWRDYFQPGVS
-720 GITIDGEEA
+720 IDGEEA

-738 VRPQLFTN
+738 IRPQLFTN
-746 LFTPLEV
+746 SFTPLEV
-753 SVGGPDLEPVH
+753 SVGGPDIEPVVAQP
-764 SNGEV
+764 NGEV
-769 LEAADAEA
+769 LESDDIEGGED
-777 EDEEEGIRTPKV
+777 EDEEGVRTPKV
-789 GTVIIDQLRKID
+789 GTVIIDQLRKIK

-811 LSEPVAIDEL
+811 LTQPVAIDDL
-821 VNRFIGHQWQQD
+821 VNRFLGRPWHKE
-833 YGTARD
+833 YGSACN
-839 LVFPLGIIDRPFKH
+839 LVFPIGIIDRPYKH

-896 EQVQFYCLAYSGT
+896 QQVQFYCLAYSST
-909 ALTTVARLPHV
+909 ALTTVSRIPHV

-943 RERKRSFLEYRIASM
+943 RERKRSFLECGIASM
-958 DVFRRRKFGGEAGPV
+958 EMFRRRKFGGEAGPV
-973 PNDGFGDVYLVID
+973 PDDGFGDVYLVID

-993 ENEVLIEQVNLII
+993 ENEVLIEQVNVII

-1018 SADRESEL
+1018 TADRESEL
-1026 RPPVRSGFGSRVE
+1026 RPPVRSGFGSRIE

-1053 RFAKEVPVKPGRGM
+1053 RFAKDVPVKPGRGM

-1075 DADPQA
+1075 DSDPQA

-1091 LGSTPTNVFAS
+1091 LGSTPDNVFEC
-1102 DSIVDAVSRLAS
+1102 DSVVAAVSRLTSA
-1114 GQAPPIRRLPAR
+1114 QAPPVRRLPAR

-1132 RELAARDTRQGVGA
+1132 RELASRDTRQGVGA
-1146 GGIVWAISELDLAP
+1146 GGIAWAISELDLAP
-1160 VYLNFAENAH
+1160 VYLNFAENSH
-1170 LVVTGRRECGRTT
+1170 LMVTGRRECGRTT

-1194 LYAPGTSSAL
+1194 LYAPGASSAPPPAPGRPSAQVWLVDPRRQLLTALGSDYVERFAYNLDGVVAMMGEL
-1204 AATGRAALCPGVAGR
+1204 AAALAGREPPPGLSAEELLSRSWWSGPEIFLIVDDIQQLPPGFDSPLHKAVPFVNRAADVGLHVIVTRTFGGWSSAGSDPMLRALHQANAPLLVMDADPDEGFIRGKMKGGPLPRGRGLLMAEDTGVFVQV
-1219 PAPSAADRAG
+1219 AATE
-1229 LRVRREVRLQP
+1229 VRR
-1240 RRRAGDDERH
+1240 
-1250 VRPSGQPRTTARLV
+1250 
-1264 GGGAAVALLVERSGD
+1264 
-1279 LPDRR
+1279 
-1284 RHTADAG
+1284 
-1291 RFRFAAAQGRRLGD
+1291 
-1305 PGRRCRPARDCH
+1305 
-1317 PHVRRLVVR
+1317 
-1326 GQRPDAAGTAPGERA
+1326 
-1341 TTGDGRR
+1341 
-1348 PRRGLHPRQDE
+1348 
-1359 GWPAAPWSRPAD
+1359 
-1371 GRGHR
+1371 
-1376 CVRPGGGHRA
+1376 
-1386 PQVEAAPPR
+1386 
-1395 WGWLACQPQRSGNF
+1395 
-1409 LSANVFDGKLISGVQ
+1409 
-1424 SGGSSK
+1424 
-1430 SGICLSHSAT
+1430 
-1440 TMVSS
+1440 
-1445 IRAR
+1445 

>member
-12 KAPVIKPENIVLP
+12 KPPVIKPENIVLS

-33 EGKPWWIVVV
+33 EGKPWWLIVV
-43 GVVVI
+43 GVVVV

-53 MIAMTFASGS
+53 MVAMVFASGS
-63 HVFGGVGAIFP
+63 HVFGGIGSIFP
-74 IFMIGGMAMM
+74 LFMMVGIMMM
-84 MFGGRFGGQQQMS
+84 MFRGMGGGQQQMS

-108 MLMLDMLRETAHE
+108 MLMLDMLRETAQE

-128 NYRWFHPAPTMLASA
+128 NYRWFHPAPNTLAAA
-143 VGSSRM
+143 VGSPRM

-203 QSVVYNLPKMISLLV
+203 QSVVYNLPKMVSLLV
-218 EPWYSLI
+218 EPWYALV
-225 GGREQVLGLM
+225 GEREQVLGLM
-235 RAIVCQ
+235 RAIICQ

-253 VVVSSDLEQ
+253 IVVSSDLDQ
-262 WDWVKWLPHFGDP
+262 WDWVKWLPHFGDS
-275 RRQDAAGNARMVY
+275 RRHDAAGNARMVY
-288 SSVRE
+288 TSVRE

-325 IIADVTDPQWE
+325 IIADVDDPQWE
-336 FVKSAEG
+336 YVISAEG
-343 IDGVT
+343 VDGVT
-348 FFDLTGAS
+348 FFDLTGSS
-356 MWAAVPERTLQFD
+356 MWTDIPERKLQFD
-369 DLGVI
+369 KTGVI

-380 RDTWMVIDEKPWFFA
+380 RDTWMVIDDKAWFFA
-395 LTDHISIA
+395 LTDQVSIA
-403 EAEEFAQKLARWRLA
+403 EAEEFAQKLAQWRLA

-436 MAYYGI
+436 LSYYGI
-442 DDPADIDFGSLWGSR
+442 DDPGNIDFDSLWASR

-516 LMLGHPPQELQFVL
+516 LMLSHPPEELQFVL

-589 EYNSVRSRMRARGQ
+589 EYNSVRARMRARGQ
-603 DMPPLPMLVVVIDE
+603 DMAPLPMLVVVIDE

-694 LGYFRRSLEDI
+694 LGYFRKSLEDI
-705 VRFQAEFLWRDYISR
+705 IRFQAEFLWRDYFQPGVS
-720 GITIDGEEA
+720 IDGEEA

-738 VRPQLFTN
+738 IRPQLFTN
-746 LFTPLEV
+746 SFTPLEV
-753 SVGGPDLEPVH
+753 SVGGHDIEPVVAQP
-764 SNGEV
+764 NGEV
-769 LEAADAEA
+769 LESDDIEGGED
-777 EDEEEGIRTPKV
+777 EDEEGVRTPKV
-789 GTVIIDQLRKID
+789 GTVIIDQLRKIK

-811 LSEPVAIDEL
+811 LTQPVAIDDL
-821 VNRFIGHQWQQD
+821 VNRFLGRPWHKE
-833 YGTARD
+833 YGSACN
-839 LVFPLGIIDRPFKH
+839 LVFPIGIIDRPYKH

-896 EQVQFYCLAYSGT
+896 QQVQFYCLAYSST
-909 ALTTVARLPHV
+909 ALTTVSRIPHV

-943 RERKRSFLEYRIASM
+943 RERKRSFLECGIASM
-958 DVFRRRKFGGEAGPV
+958 EMFRRRKFGGEAGPV
-973 PNDGFGDVYLVID
+973 PDDGFGDVYLVID

-993 ENEVLIEQVNLII
+993 ENEVLIEQVNVII

-1018 SADRESEL
+1018 TADRESEL
-1026 RPPVRSGFGSRVE
+1026 RPPVRSGFGSRIE

-1053 RFAKEVPVKPGRGM
+1053 RFAKDVPVKPGRGM

-1075 DADPQA
+1075 DSDPQA

-1091 LGSTPTNVFAS
+1091 LGSTPDNVFEC
-1102 DSIVDAVSRLAS
+1102 DSVVAAVSRLTSA
-1114 GQAPPIRRLPAR
+1114 QAPPVRRLPAR

-1132 RELAARDTRQGVGA
+1132 RELASRDTRQGVGA
-1146 GGIVWAISELDLAP
+1146 GGIAWAISELDLAP
-1160 VYLNFAENAH
+1160 VYLNFAENSH
-1170 LVVTGRRECGRTT
+1170 LMVTGRRECGRTT

-1194 LYAPGTSSAL
+1194 LYAPGASSAPPPAPGRPSAQVWLVDPRRQLLTALGSDYVERFAYNLDGVVAMMGEL
-1204 AATGRAALCPGVAGR
+1204 AAALAGREPPPGLSAEELLSRSWWSGPEIFLIVDDIQQLPPGFDSPLHKAVPFVNRAADVGLHVIVTRTFGGWSSAGSDPMLRALHQANAPLLVMDADPDEGFIRGKMKGGPLPRGRGLLMAEDTGVFVQV
-1219 PAPSAADRAG
+1219 AATE
-1229 LRVRREVRLQP
+1229 VRR
-1240 RRRAGDDERH
+1240 
-1250 VRPSGQPRTTARLV
+1250 
-1264 GGGAAVALLVERSGD
+1264 
-1279 LPDRR
+1279 
-1284 RHTADAG
+1284 
-1291 RFRFAAAQGRRLGD
+1291 
-1305 PGRRCRPARDCH
+1305 
-1317 PHVRRLVVR
+1317 
-1326 GQRPDAAGTAPGERA
+1326 
-1341 TTGDGRR
+1341 
-1348 PRRGLHPRQDE
+1348 
-1359 GWPAAPWSRPAD
+1359 
-1371 GRGHR
+1371 
-1376 CVRPGGGHRA
+1376 
-1386 PQVEAAPPR
+1386 
-1395 WGWLACQPQRSGNF
+1395 
-1409 LSANVFDGKLISGVQ
+1409 
-1424 SGGSSK
+1424 
-1430 SGICLSHSAT
+1430 
-1440 TMVSS
+1440 
-1445 IRAR
+1445 

>member
-12 KAPVIKPENIVLP
+12 KPPVIKPENIVLS

-33 EGKPWWIVVV
+33 EGKPWWLIVV
-43 GVVVI
+43 GVVVV

-53 MIAMTFASGS
+53 MVAMVFASGS
-63 HVFGGVGAIFP
+63 HVFGGIGSIFP
-74 IFMIGGMAMM
+74 LFMMVGIMMM
-84 MFGGRFGGQQQMS
+84 MFRGMGGGQQQMS

-108 MLMLDMLRETAHE
+108 MLMLDMLRETAQE

-128 NYRWFHPAPTMLASA
+128 NYRWFHPAPNTLAAA
-143 VGSSRM
+143 VGSPRM

-203 QSVVYNLPKMISLLV
+203 QSVVYNLPKMVSLLV
-218 EPWYSLI
+218 EPWYALV
-225 GGREQVLGLM
+225 GEREQVLGLM
-235 RAIVCQ
+235 RAIICQ

-253 VVVSSDLEQ
+253 IVVSSDLDQ
-262 WDWVKWLPHFGDP
+262 WDWVKWLPHFGDS
-275 RRQDAAGNARMVY
+275 RRHDAAGNARMVY
-288 SSVRE
+288 TSVRE

-325 IIADVTDPQWE
+325 IIADVDDPQWE
-336 FVKSAEG
+336 YVISAEG
-343 IDGVT
+343 VDGVT
-348 FFDLTGAS
+348 FFDLTGSS
-356 MWAAVPERTLQFD
+356 MWTDIPERKLQFD
-369 DLGVI
+369 KTGVI

-380 RDTWMVIDEKPWFFA
+380 RDTWMVIDDKAWFFA
-395 LTDHISIA
+395 LTDQVSIA
-403 EAEEFAQKLARWRLA
+403 EAEEFAQKLAQWRLA

-436 MAYYGI
+436 LSYYGI
-442 DDPADIDFGSLWGSR
+442 DDPGNIDFDSLWASR

-516 LMLGHPPQELQFVL
+516 LMLSHPPEELQFVL

-589 EYNSVRSRMRARGQ
+589 EYNSVRARMRARGQ
-603 DMPPLPMLVVVIDE
+603 DMAPLPMLVVVIDE

-694 LGYFRRSLEDI
+694 LGYFRKSLEDI
-705 VRFQAEFLWRDYISR
+705 IRFQAEFLWRDYFQPGVS
-720 GITIDGEEA
+720 IDGEEA

-738 VRPQLFTN
+738 IRPQLFTN
-746 LFTPLEV
+746 SFTPLEV
-753 SVGGPDLEPVH
+753 SVGGPDIEPVVAQP
-764 SNGEV
+764 NGEV
-769 LEAADAEA
+769 LESDDIEGGED
-777 EDEEEGIRTPKV
+777 EDEEGVRTPKV
-789 GTVIIDQLRKID
+789 GTVIIDQLRKIK

-811 LSEPVAIDEL
+811 LTQPVAIDDL
-821 VNRFIGHQWQQD
+821 VNRFLGRPWHKE
-833 YGTARD
+833 YGSACN
-839 LVFPLGIIDRPFKH
+839 LVFPIGIIDRPYKH

-896 EQVQFYCLAYSGT
+896 QQVQFYCLAYSST
-909 ALTTVARLPHV
+909 ALTTVSRIPHV

-943 RERKRSFLEYRIASM
+943 RERKRSFLECRIASM
-958 DVFRRRKFGGEAGPV
+958 EMFRRRKFGGEAGPV
-973 PNDGFGDVYLVID
+973 PDDGFGDVYLVID

-993 ENEVLIEQVNLII
+993 ENEVLIEQVNVII

-1018 SADRESEL
+1018 TADRESEL
-1026 RPPVRSGFGSRVE
+1026 RPPVRSGFGSRIE

-1053 RFAKEVPVKPGRGM
+1053 RFAKDVPVKPGRGM

-1075 DADPQA
+1075 DSDPQA

-1091 LGSTPTNVFAS
+1091 LGSTPDNVFEC
-1102 DSIVDAVSRLAS
+1102 DSVVAAVSRLTSA
-1114 GQAPPIRRLPAR
+1114 QAPPVRRLPAR

-1132 RELAARDTRQGVGA
+1132 RELASRDTRQGVGA
-1146 GGIVWAISELDLAP
+1146 GGIAWAISELDLAP
-1160 VYLNFAENAH
+1160 VYLNFAENSH
-1170 LVVTGRRECGRTT
+1170 LMVTGRRECGRTT

-1194 LYAPGTSSAL
+1194 LYAPGASSAPPPAPGRPSAQVWLVDPRRQLLTALGSDYVERFAYNLDGVVAMMGEL
-1204 AATGRAALCPGVAGR
+1204 AAALAGREPPPGLSAEELLSRSWWSGPEIFLIVDDIQQLPPGFDSPLHKAVPFVNRAADVGLHVIVTRTFGGWSSAGSDPMLRALHQANAPLLVMDADPDEGFIRGKMKGGPLPRGRGLLMAEDTGVFVQV
-1219 PAPSAADRAG
+1219 AATE
-1229 LRVRREVRLQP
+1229 VRR
-1240 RRRAGDDERH
+1240 
-1250 VRPSGQPRTTARLV
+1250 
-1264 GGGAAVALLVERSGD
+1264 
-1279 LPDRR
+1279 
-1284 RHTADAG
+1284 
-1291 RFRFAAAQGRRLGD
+1291 
-1305 PGRRCRPARDCH
+1305 
-1317 PHVRRLVVR
+1317 
-1326 GQRPDAAGTAPGERA
+1326 
-1341 TTGDGRR
+1341 
-1348 PRRGLHPRQDE
+1348 
-1359 GWPAAPWSRPAD
+1359 
-1371 GRGHR
+1371 
-1376 CVRPGGGHRA
+1376 
-1386 PQVEAAPPR
+1386 
-1395 WGWLACQPQRSGNF
+1395 
-1409 LSANVFDGKLISGVQ
+1409 
-1424 SGGSSK
+1424 
-1430 SGICLSHSAT
+1430 
-1440 TMVSS
+1440 
-1445 IRAR
+1445 

>member
-12 KAPVIKPENIVLP
+12 KPPVIKPENIVLS

-33 EGKPWWIVVV
+33 EGKPWWLIVV
-43 GVVVI
+43 GVVVV

-53 MIAMTFASGS
+53 MVAMVFASGS
-63 HVFGGVGAIFP
+63 HVFGGIGSIFP
-74 IFMIGGMAMM
+74 LFMMVGIMMM
-84 MFGGRFGGQQQMS
+84 MFRGMGGGQQQMS

-108 MLMLDMLRETAHE
+108 MLMLDMLRETAQE

-128 NYRWFHPAPTMLASA
+128 NYRWFHPAPNTLAAA
-143 VGSSRM
+143 VGSPRM

-203 QSVVYNLPKMISLLV
+203 QSVVYNLPKMVSLLV
-218 EPWYSLI
+218 EPWYALV
-225 GGREQVLGLM
+225 GEREQVLGLM
-235 RAIVCQ
+235 RAIICQ

-253 VVVSSDLEQ
+253 IVVSSDLDQ
-262 WDWVKWLPHFGDP
+262 WDWVKWLPHFGDS
-275 RRQDAAGNARMVY
+275 RRHDAAGNARMVY
-288 SSVRE
+288 TSVRE

-325 IIADVTDPQWE
+325 IIADVDDPQWE
-336 FVKSAEG
+336 YVISAEG
-343 IDGVT
+343 VDGVT
-348 FFDLTGAS
+348 FFDLTGSS
-356 MWAAVPERTLQFD
+356 MWTDIPERKLQFD
-369 DLGVI
+369 KTGVI

-380 RDTWMVIDEKPWFFA
+380 RDTWMVIDDKAWFFA
-395 LTDHISIA
+395 LTDQVSIA
-403 EAEEFAQKLARWRLA
+403 EAEEFAQKLAQWRLA

-436 MAYYGI
+436 LSYYGI
-442 DDPADIDFGSLWGSR
+442 DDPGNIDFDSLWASR

-516 LMLGHPPQELQFVL
+516 LMLSHPPEELQFVL

-589 EYNSVRSRMRARGQ
+589 EYNSVRARMRARGQ
-603 DMPPLPMLVVVIDE
+603 DMAPLPMLVVVIDE

-694 LGYFRRSLEDI
+694 LGYFRKSLEDI
-705 VRFQAEFLWRDYISR
+705 IRFQAEFLWRDYFQPGVS
-720 GITIDGEEA
+720 IDGEEA

-738 VRPQLFTN
+738 IRPQLFTN
-746 LFTPLEV
+746 SFTPLEV
-753 SVGGPDLEPVH
+753 SVGGPDIEPVVAQP
-764 SNGEV
+764 NGEV
-769 LEAADAEA
+769 LESDDIEGGED
-777 EDEEEGIRTPKV
+777 EDEEGVRTPKV
-789 GTVIIDQLRKID
+789 GTVIIDQLRKIK

-811 LSEPVAIDEL
+811 LTQPVAIDDL
-821 VNRFIGHQWQQD
+821 VNRFLGRPWHKE
-833 YGTARD
+833 YGSACN
-839 LVFPLGIIDRPFKH
+839 LVFPIGIIDRPYKH

-896 EQVQFYCLAYSGT
+896 QQVQFYCLAYSST
-909 ALTTVARLPHV
+909 ALTTVSRIPHV

-943 RERKRSFLEYRIASM
+943 RERKRSFLECGIASM
-958 DVFRRRKFGGEAGPV
+958 EMFRRRKFGGEAGPV
-973 PNDGFGDVYLVID
+973 PDDGFGDVYLVID

-993 ENEVLIEQVNLII
+993 ENEVLIEQVNVII

-1018 SADRESEL
+1018 TADRESEL
-1026 RPPVRSGFGSRVE
+1026 RPPVRSGFGSRIE

-1047 AKLVRS
+1047 VKLVRS
-1053 RFAKEVPVKPGRGM
+1053 RFAKDVPVKPGRGM

-1075 DADPQA
+1075 DSDPQA

-1091 LGSTPTNVFAS
+1091 LGSTPDNVFEC
-1102 DSIVDAVSRLAS
+1102 DSVVAAVSRLTSA
-1114 GQAPPIRRLPAR
+1114 QAPPVRRLPAR

-1132 RELAARDTRQGVGA
+1132 RELASRDTRQGVGA
-1146 GGIVWAISELDLAP
+1146 GGIAWAISELDLAP
-1160 VYLNFAENAH
+1160 VYLNFAENSH
-1170 LVVTGRRECGRTT
+1170 LMVTGRRECGRTT

-1194 LYAPGTSSAL
+1194 LYAPGASSAPPPAPGRPSAQVWLVDPRRQLLTALGSDYVERFAYNLDGVVAMMGEL
-1204 AATGRAALCPGVAGR
+1204 AAALAGREPPPGLSAEELLSRSWWSGPEIFLIVDDIQQLPPGFDSPLHKAVPFVNRAADVGLHVIFTRTFGGWSSAGSDPMLRALHQANAPLLVMDADPDEGFIRGKMKGGPLPRGRGLLMAEDTGVFVQV
-1219 PAPSAADRAG
+1219 AATE
-1229 LRVRREVRLQP
+1229 VRR
-1240 RRRAGDDERH
+1240 
-1250 VRPSGQPRTTARLV
+1250 
-1264 GGGAAVALLVERSGD
+1264 
-1279 LPDRR
+1279 
-1284 RHTADAG
+1284 
-1291 RFRFAAAQGRRLGD
+1291 
-1305 PGRRCRPARDCH
+1305 
-1317 PHVRRLVVR
+1317 
-1326 GQRPDAAGTAPGERA
+1326 
-1341 TTGDGRR
+1341 
-1348 PRRGLHPRQDE
+1348 
-1359 GWPAAPWSRPAD
+1359 
-1371 GRGHR
+1371 
-1376 CVRPGGGHRA
+1376 
-1386 PQVEAAPPR
+1386 
-1395 WGWLACQPQRSGNF
+1395 
-1409 LSANVFDGKLISGVQ
+1409 
-1424 SGGSSK
+1424 
-1430 SGICLSHSAT
+1430 
-1440 TMVSS
+1440 
-1445 IRAR
+1445 

>member
-12 KAPVIKPENIVLP
+12 KPPVIKPENIVLS

-33 EGKPWWIVVV
+33 EGKPWWLIVV
-43 GVVVI
+43 GVVVV

-53 MIAMTFASGS
+53 MVAMVFASGS
-63 HVFGGVGAIFP
+63 HVFGGIGSIFP
-74 IFMIGGMAMM
+74 LFMMVGIMMM
-84 MFGGRFGGQQQMS
+84 MFRGMGGGQQQMS

-108 MLMLDMLRETAHE
+108 MLMLDMLRETAQE

-128 NYRWFHPAPTMLASA
+128 NYRWFHPAPNTLAAA
-143 VGSSRM
+143 VGSPRM

-203 QSVVYNLPKMISLLV
+203 QSVVYNLPKMVSLLV
-218 EPWYSLI
+218 EPWYALV
-225 GGREQVLGLM
+225 GEREQVLGLM
-235 RAIVCQ
+235 RAIICQ

-253 VVVSSDLEQ
+253 IVVSSDLDQ
-262 WDWVKWLPHFGDP
+262 WDWVKWLPHFGDS
-275 RRQDAAGNARMVY
+275 RRHDAAGNARMVY
-288 SSVRE
+288 TSVRE

-325 IIADVTDPQWE
+325 IIADVDDPQWE
-336 FVKSAEG
+336 YVISAEG
-343 IDGVT
+343 VDGVT
-348 FFDLTGAS
+348 FFDLTGSS
-356 MWAAVPERTLQFD
+356 MWTDIPERKLQFD
-369 DLGVI
+369 KTGVI

-380 RDTWMVIDEKPWFFA
+380 RDTWMVIDDKAWFFA
-395 LTDHISIA
+395 LTDQVSIA
-403 EAEEFAQKLARWRLA
+403 EAEEFAQKLAQWRLA

-436 MAYYGI
+436 LSYYGI
-442 DDPADIDFGSLWGSR
+442 DDPGNIDFDSLWASR

-516 LMLGHPPQELQFVL
+516 LMLSHPPEELQFVL

-589 EYNSVRSRMRARGQ
+589 EYNSVRARMRPRGQ
-603 DMPPLPMLVVVIDE
+603 DMAPLPMLVVVIDE

-694 LGYFRRSLEDI
+694 LGYFRKSLEDI
-705 VRFQAEFLWRDYISR
+705 IRFQAEFLWRDYFQPGVS
-720 GITIDGEEA
+720 IDGEEA

-738 VRPQLFTN
+738 IRPQLFTN
-746 LFTPLEV
+746 SFTPLEV
-753 SVGGPDLEPVH
+753 SVGGPDIEPVVAQP
-764 SNGEV
+764 NGEV
-769 LEAADAEA
+769 LESDDIEGGED
-777 EDEEEGIRTPKV
+777 EDEEGVRTPKV
-789 GTVIIDQLRKID
+789 GTVIIDQLRKIK

-811 LSEPVAIDEL
+811 LTQPVAIDDL
-821 VNRFIGHQWQQD
+821 VNRFLGRPWHKE
-833 YGTARD
+833 YGSACN
-839 LVFPLGIIDRPFKH
+839 LVFPIGIIDRPYKH

-896 EQVQFYCLAYSGT
+896 QQVQFYCLAYSST
-909 ALTTVARLPHV
+909 ALTTVSRIPHV

-943 RERKRSFLEYRIASM
+943 RERKRSFLECGIASM
-958 DVFRRRKFGGEAGPV
+958 EMFRRRKFGGEAGPV
-973 PNDGFGDVYLVID
+973 PDDGFGDVYLVID

-993 ENEVLIEQVNLII
+993 ENEVLIEQVNVII

-1018 SADRESEL
+1018 TADRESEL
-1026 RPPVRSGFGSRVE
+1026 RPPVRSGFGSRIE

-1053 RFAKEVPVKPGRGM
+1053 RFAKDVPVKPGRGM

-1075 DADPQA
+1075 DSDPQA

-1091 LGSTPTNVFAS
+1091 LGSTPDNVFEC
-1102 DSIVDAVSRLAS
+1102 DSVVAAVSRLTSA
-1114 GQAPPIRRLPAR
+1114 QAPPVRRLPAR

-1132 RELAARDTRQGVGA
+1132 RELASRDTRQGVGA
-1146 GGIVWAISELDLAP
+1146 GGIAWAISELDLAP
-1160 VYLNFAENAH
+1160 VYLNFAENSH
-1170 LVVTGRRECGRTT
+1170 LMVTGRRECGRTT

-1194 LYAPGTSSAL
+1194 LYAPGASSAPPPAPGRPSAQVWLVDPRRQLLTALGSDYVERFAYNLDGVVAMMGEL
-1204 AATGRAALCPGVAGR
+1204 AAALAGREPPPGLSAEELLSRSWWSGPEIFLIVDDIQQLPPGFDSPLHKAVPFVNRAADVGLHVIVTRTFGGWSSAGSDPMLRALHQANAPLLVMDADPDEGFIRGKMKGGPLPRGRGLLMAEDTGVFVQV
-1219 PAPSAADRAG
+1219 AATE
-1229 LRVRREVRLQP
+1229 VRR
-1240 RRRAGDDERH
+1240 
-1250 VRPSGQPRTTARLV
+1250 
-1264 GGGAAVALLVERSGD
+1264 
-1279 LPDRR
+1279 
-1284 RHTADAG
+1284 
-1291 RFRFAAAQGRRLGD
+1291 
-1305 PGRRCRPARDCH
+1305 
-1317 PHVRRLVVR
+1317 
-1326 GQRPDAAGTAPGERA
+1326 
-1341 TTGDGRR
+1341 
-1348 PRRGLHPRQDE
+1348 
-1359 GWPAAPWSRPAD
+1359 
-1371 GRGHR
+1371 
-1376 CVRPGGGHRA
+1376 
-1386 PQVEAAPPR
+1386 
-1395 WGWLACQPQRSGNF
+1395 
-1409 LSANVFDGKLISGVQ
+1409 
-1424 SGGSSK
+1424 
-1430 SGICLSHSAT
+1430 
-1440 TMVSS
+1440 
-1445 IRAR
+1445 

>member
-12 KAPVIKPENIVLP
+12 KPPVIKPENIVLS

-33 EGKPWWIVVV
+33 EGKPWWLIVV
-43 GVVVI
+43 GVVVV

-53 MIAMTFASGS
+53 MVAMVFASGS
-63 HVFGGVGAIFP
+63 HVFGGIGSIFP
-74 IFMIGGMAMM
+74 LFMMVGIMMM
-84 MFGGRFGGQQQMS
+84 MFRGMGGGQQQMS

-108 MLMLDMLRETAHE
+108 MLMLDMLRETAQE

-128 NYRWFHPAPTMLASA
+128 NYRWFHPAPNTLAAA
-143 VGSSRM
+143 VGSPRM

-203 QSVVYNLPKMISLLV
+203 QSVVYNLPKMVSLLV
-218 EPWYSLI
+218 EPWYALV
-225 GGREQVLGLM
+225 GEREQVLGLM
-235 RAIVCQ
+235 RAIICQ

-253 VVVSSDLEQ
+253 IVVSSDLDQ
-262 WDWVKWLPHFGDP
+262 WDWVKWLPHFGDS
-275 RRQDAAGNARMVY
+275 RRHDAAGNARMVY
-288 SSVRE
+288 TSVRE

-325 IIADVTDPQWE
+325 IIADVDDPQWE
-336 FVKSAEG
+336 YVISAEG
-343 IDGVT
+343 VDGVT
-348 FFDLTGAS
+348 FFDLTGSS
-356 MWAAVPERTLQFD
+356 MWTDIPERKLQFD
-369 DLGVI
+369 KTGVI

-380 RDTWMVIDEKPWFFA
+380 RDTWMVIDDKAWFFA
-395 LTDHISIA
+395 LTDQVSIA
-403 EAEEFAQKLARWRLA
+403 EAEEFAQKLAQWRLA

-436 MAYYGI
+436 LSYYGI
-442 DDPADIDFGSLWGSR
+442 DDPGNIDFDSLWASR

-516 LMLGHPPQELQFVL
+516 LMLSHPPEELQFVL

-535 GSAVKP
+535 GLAVKP

-589 EYNSVRSRMRARGQ
+589 EYNSVRARMRARGQ
-603 DMPPLPMLVVVIDE
+603 DMAPLPMLVVVIDE

-694 LGYFRRSLEDI
+694 LGYFRKSLEDI
-705 VRFQAEFLWRDYISR
+705 IRFQAEFLWRDYFQPGVS
-720 GITIDGEEA
+720 IDGEEA

-738 VRPQLFTN
+738 IRPQLFTN
-746 LFTPLEV
+746 SFTPLEV
-753 SVGGPDLEPVH
+753 SVGGPDIEPVVAQP
-764 SNGEV
+764 NGEV
-769 LEAADAEA
+769 LESDDIEGGED
-777 EDEEEGIRTPKV
+777 EDEEGVRTPKV
-789 GTVIIDQLRKID
+789 GTVIIDQLRKIK

-811 LSEPVAIDEL
+811 LTQPVAIDDL
-821 VNRFIGHQWQQD
+821 VNRFLGRPWHKE
-833 YGTARD
+833 YGSACN
-839 LVFPLGIIDRPFKH
+839 LVFPIGIIDRPYKH

-896 EQVQFYCLAYSGT
+896 QQVQFYCLAYSST
-909 ALTTVARLPHV
+909 ALTTVSRIPHV

-943 RERKRSFLEYRIASM
+943 RERKRSFLECGIASM
-958 DVFRRRKFGGEAGPV
+958 EMFRRRKFGGEAGPV
-973 PNDGFGDVYLVID
+973 PDDGFGDVYLVID

-993 ENEVLIEQVNLII
+993 ENEVLIEQVNVII

-1018 SADRESEL
+1018 TADRESEL
-1026 RPPVRSGFGSRVE
+1026 RPPVRSGFGSRIE

-1053 RFAKEVPVKPGRGM
+1053 RFAKDVPVKPGRGM

-1075 DADPQA
+1075 DSDPQA

-1091 LGSTPTNVFAS
+1091 LGSTPDNVFEC
-1102 DSIVDAVSRLAS
+1102 DSVVAAVSRLTSA
-1114 GQAPPIRRLPAR
+1114 QAPPVRRLPAR

-1132 RELAARDTRQGVGA
+1132 RELASRDTRQGVGA
-1146 GGIVWAISELDLAP
+1146 GGIAWAISELDLAP
-1160 VYLNFAENAH
+1160 VYLNFAENSH
-1170 LVVTGRRECGRTT
+1170 LMVTGRRECGRTT

-1194 LYAPGTSSAL
+1194 LYAPGASSAPPPAPGRPSAQVWLVDPRRQLLTALGSDYVERFAYNLDGVVAMMGEL
-1204 AATGRAALCPGVAGR
+1204 AAALAGREPPPGLSAEELLSRSWWSGPEIFLIVDDIQQLPPGFDSPLHKAVPFVNRAADVGLHVIVTRTFGGWSSAGSDPMLRALHQANAPLLVMDADPDEGFIRGKMKGGPLPRGRGLLMAEDTGVFVQV
-1219 PAPSAADRAG
+1219 AATE
-1229 LRVRREVRLQP
+1229 VRR
-1240 RRRAGDDERH
+1240 
-1250 VRPSGQPRTTARLV
+1250 
-1264 GGGAAVALLVERSGD
+1264 
-1279 LPDRR
+1279 
-1284 RHTADAG
+1284 
-1291 RFRFAAAQGRRLGD
+1291 
-1305 PGRRCRPARDCH
+1305 
-1317 PHVRRLVVR
+1317 
-1326 GQRPDAAGTAPGERA
+1326 
-1341 TTGDGRR
+1341 
-1348 PRRGLHPRQDE
+1348 
-1359 GWPAAPWSRPAD
+1359 
-1371 GRGHR
+1371 
-1376 CVRPGGGHRA
+1376 
-1386 PQVEAAPPR
+1386 
-1395 WGWLACQPQRSGNF
+1395 
-1409 LSANVFDGKLISGVQ
+1409 
-1424 SGGSSK
+1424 
-1430 SGICLSHSAT
+1430 
-1440 TMVSS
+1440 
-1445 IRAR
+1445 

>member
-12 KAPVIKPENIVLP
+12 KPPVIKPENIVLS

-33 EGKPWWIVVV
+33 EGKPWWLIVV
-43 GVVVI
+43 GVVVV

-53 MIAMTFASGS
+53 MVAMVFASGS
-63 HVFGGVGAIFP
+63 HVFGGIGSIFP
-74 IFMIGGMAMM
+74 LFMMVGIMMM
-84 MFGGRFGGQQQMS
+84 MFRGMGGGQQQMS

-108 MLMLDMLRETAHE
+108 MLMLDMLRETAQE

-128 NYRWFHPAPTMLASA
+128 NYRWFHPAPNTLAAA
-143 VGSSRM
+143 VGSPRM

-203 QSVVYNLPKMISLLV
+203 QSVVYNLPKMVSLLV
-218 EPWYSLI
+218 EPWYALV
-225 GGREQVLGLM
+225 GEREQVLGLM
-235 RAIVCQ
+235 RAIICQ

-253 VVVSSDLEQ
+253 IVVSSDLDQ
-262 WDWVKWLPHFGDP
+262 WDWVKWLPHFGDS
-275 RRQDAAGNARMVY
+275 RRHDAAGNARMVY
-288 SSVRE
+288 TSVRE

-325 IIADVTDPQWE
+325 IIADVDDPQWE
-336 FVKSAEG
+336 YVISAEG
-343 IDGVT
+343 VDGVT
-348 FFDLTGAS
+348 FFDLTGSS
-356 MWAAVPERTLQFD
+356 MWTDIPERKLQFD
-369 DLGVI
+369 KTGVI

-380 RDTWMVIDEKPWFFA
+380 RDTWMVIDDKAWFFA
-395 LTDHISIA
+395 LTDQVSIA
-403 EAEEFAQKLARWRLA
+403 EAEEFAQKLAQWRLA

-436 MAYYGI
+436 LSYYGI
-442 DDPADIDFGSLWGSR
+442 DDPGNIDFDSLWASR

-516 LMLGHPPQELQFVL
+516 LMLSHPPEELQFVL

-589 EYNSVRSRMRARGQ
+589 EYNSVRARMRARGQ
-603 DMPPLPMLVVVIDE
+603 DMAPLPMLVVVIDE

-694 LGYFRRSLEDI
+694 LGYFRKSLEDI
-705 VRFQAEFLWRDYISR
+705 IRFQAEFLWRDYFQPGVS
-720 GITIDGEEA
+720 IDGEEA

-738 VRPQLFTN
+738 IRPQLFTN
-746 LFTPLEV
+746 SFTPLEV
-753 SVGGPDLEPVH
+753 SVGGPDIEPVVAQP
-764 SNGEV
+764 NGEV
-769 LEAADAEA
+769 LESDDIEGGED
-777 EDEEEGIRTPKV
+777 EDEEGVRTPKV
-789 GTVIIDQLRKID
+789 GTVIIDQLRKIK

-811 LSEPVAIDEL
+811 LTQPVAIDDL
-821 VNRFIGHQWQQD
+821 VNRFLGRPWHKE
-833 YGTARD
+833 YGSACN
-839 LVFPLGIIDRPFKH
+839 LVFPIGIIDRPYKH

-861 TSGPGANVLILGAGG
+861 TAGPGANVLILGAGG

-896 EQVQFYCLAYSGT
+896 QQVQFYCLAYSST
-909 ALTTVARLPHV
+909 ALTTVSRIPHV

-943 RERKRSFLEYRIASM
+943 RERKRSFLECGIASM
-958 DVFRRRKFGGEAGPV
+958 EMFRRRKFGGEAGPV
-973 PNDGFGDVYLVID
+973 PDDGFGDVYLVID

-993 ENEVLIEQVNLII
+993 ENEVLIEQVNVII

-1018 SADRESEL
+1018 TADRESEL
-1026 RPPVRSGFGSRVE
+1026 RPPVRSGFGSRIE

-1053 RFAKEVPVKPGRGM
+1053 RFAKDVPVKPGRGM

-1075 DADPQA
+1075 DSDPQA

-1091 LGSTPTNVFAS
+1091 LGSTPDNVFEC
-1102 DSIVDAVSRLAS
+1102 DSVVAAVSRLTSA
-1114 GQAPPIRRLPAR
+1114 QAPPVRRLPAR

-1132 RELAARDTRQGVGA
+1132 RELASRDTRQGVGA
-1146 GGIVWAISELDLAP
+1146 GGIAWAISELDLAP
-1160 VYLNFAENAH
+1160 VYLNFAENSH
-1170 LVVTGRRECGRTT
+1170 LMVTGRRECGRTT

-1194 LYAPGTSSAL
+1194 LYAPGASSAPPPAPGRPSAQVWLVDPRRQLLTALGSDYVERFAYNLDGVVAMMGEL
-1204 AATGRAALCPGVAGR
+1204 AAALAGREPPPGLSAEELLSRSWWSGPEIFLIVDDIQQLPPGFDSPLHKAVPFVNRAADVGLHVIFTRTFGGWSSAGSDPMLRALHQANAPLLVMDADPDEGFIRGKMKGGPLPRGRGLLMAEDTGVFVQV
-1219 PAPSAADRAG
+1219 AATE
-1229 LRVRREVRLQP
+1229 VRR
-1240 RRRAGDDERH
+1240 
-1250 VRPSGQPRTTARLV
+1250 
-1264 GGGAAVALLVERSGD
+1264 
-1279 LPDRR
+1279 
-1284 RHTADAG
+1284 
-1291 RFRFAAAQGRRLGD
+1291 
-1305 PGRRCRPARDCH
+1305 
-1317 PHVRRLVVR
+1317 
-1326 GQRPDAAGTAPGERA
+1326 
-1341 TTGDGRR
+1341 
-1348 PRRGLHPRQDE
+1348 
-1359 GWPAAPWSRPAD
+1359 
-1371 GRGHR
+1371 
-1376 CVRPGGGHRA
+1376 
-1386 PQVEAAPPR
+1386 
-1395 WGWLACQPQRSGNF
+1395 
-1409 LSANVFDGKLISGVQ
+1409 
-1424 SGGSSK
+1424 
-1430 SGICLSHSAT
+1430 
-1440 TMVSS
+1440 
-1445 IRAR
+1445 

>member
-12 KAPVIKPENIVLP
+12 KPPVIKPENIVLS

-33 EGKPWWIVVV
+33 EGKPWWLIVV
-43 GVVVI
+43 GVVVV

-53 MIAMTFASGS
+53 MVAMVFASGS
-63 HVFGGVGAIFP
+63 HVFGGIGSIFP
-74 IFMIGGMAMM
+74 LFMMVGIMMM
-84 MFGGRFGGQQQMS
+84 MFRGMGGGQQQMS

-108 MLMLDMLRETAHE
+108 MLMLDMLRETAQE

-128 NYRWFHPAPTMLASA
+128 NYRWFHPAPNTLAAA
-143 VGSSRM
+143 VGSPRM

-203 QSVVYNLPKMISLLV
+203 QSVVYNLPKMVSLLV
-218 EPWYSLI
+218 EPWYALV
-225 GGREQVLGLM
+225 GEREQVLGLM
-235 RAIVCQ
+235 RAIICQ

-253 VVVSSDLEQ
+253 IVVSSDLDQ
-262 WDWVKWLPHFGDP
+262 WDWVKWLPHFGDS
-275 RRQDAAGNARMVY
+275 RRHDAAGNARMVY
-288 SSVRE
+288 TSVRE

-325 IIADVTDPQWE
+325 IIADVDDPQWE
-336 FVKSAEG
+336 YVISAEG
-343 IDGVT
+343 VDGVT
-348 FFDLTGAS
+348 FFDLTGSS
-356 MWAAVPERTLQFD
+356 MWTDIPERKLQFD
-369 DLGVI
+369 KTGVI

-380 RDTWMVIDEKPWFFA
+380 RDTWMVIDDKAWFFA
-395 LTDHISIA
+395 LTDQVSIA
-403 EAEEFAQKLARWRLA
+403 EAEEFAQKLAQWRLA

-436 MAYYGI
+436 LSYYGI
-442 DDPADIDFGSLWGSR
+442 DDPGNIDFDSLWASR

-516 LMLGHPPQELQFVL
+516 LMLSHPPEELQFVL

-589 EYNSVRSRMRARGQ
+589 EYNSVRARMRARGQ
-603 DMPPLPMLVVVIDE
+603 DMAPLPMLVVVIDE

-694 LGYFRRSLEDI
+694 LGYFRKSLEDI
-705 VRFQAEFLWRDYISR
+705 IRFQAEFLWRDYFQPGVS
-720 GITIDGEEA
+720 IDGEEA

-738 VRPQLFTN
+738 IRPQLFTN
-746 LFTPLEV
+746 SFTPLEV
-753 SVGGPDLEPVH
+753 SVGGPDIEPVVAQP
-764 SNGEV
+764 NGEV
-769 LEAADAEA
+769 LESDDIEGGED
-777 EDEEEGIRTPKV
+777 EDEEGVRTPKV
-789 GTVIIDQLRKID
+789 GTVIIDQLRKIK

-811 LSEPVAIDEL
+811 LTQPVAIDDL
-821 VNRFIGHQWQQD
+821 VNRFLGRPWHKE
-833 YGTARD
+833 YGSACN
-839 LVFPLGIIDRPFKH
+839 LVFPIGIIDRPYKH

-896 EQVQFYCLAYSGT
+896 QQVQFYCLAYSST
-909 ALTTVARLPHV
+909 ALTTVSRIPHV

-934 TVAELLALV
+934 TVAALLALV
-943 RERKRSFLEYRIASM
+943 RERKRSFLECGIASM
-958 DVFRRRKFGGEAGPV
+958 EMFRRRKFGGEAGPV
-973 PNDGFGDVYLVID
+973 PDDGFGDVYLVID

-993 ENEVLIEQVNLII
+993 ENEVLIEQVNVII

-1018 SADRESEL
+1018 TADRESEL
-1026 RPPVRSGFGSRVE
+1026 RPPVRSGFGSRIE

-1053 RFAKEVPVKPGRGM
+1053 RFAKDVPVKPGRGM

-1075 DADPQA
+1075 DSDPQA

-1091 LGSTPTNVFAS
+1091 LGSTPDNVFEC
-1102 DSIVDAVSRLAS
+1102 DSVVAAVSRLTSA
-1114 GQAPPIRRLPAR
+1114 QAPPVRRLPAR

-1132 RELAARDTRQGVGA
+1132 RELASRDTRQGVGA
-1146 GGIVWAISELDLAP
+1146 GGIAWAISELDLAP
-1160 VYLNFAENAH
+1160 VYLNFAENSH
-1170 LVVTGRRECGRTT
+1170 LMVTGRRECGRTT

-1194 LYAPGTSSAL
+1194 LYAPGASSAPPPAPGRPSAQVWLVDPRRQLLTALGSDYVERFAYNLDGVVAMMGEL
-1204 AATGRAALCPGVAGR
+1204 AAALAGREPPPGLSAEELLSRSWWSGPEIFLIVDDIQQLPPGFDSPLHKAVPFVNRAADVGLHVIVTRTFGGWSSAGSDPMLRALHQANAPLLVMDADPDEGFIRGKMKGGPLPRGRGLLMAEDTGVFVQV
-1219 PAPSAADRAG
+1219 AATE
-1229 LRVRREVRLQP
+1229 VRR
-1240 RRRAGDDERH
+1240 
-1250 VRPSGQPRTTARLV
+1250 
-1264 GGGAAVALLVERSGD
+1264 
-1279 LPDRR
+1279 
-1284 RHTADAG
+1284 
-1291 RFRFAAAQGRRLGD
+1291 
-1305 PGRRCRPARDCH
+1305 
-1317 PHVRRLVVR
+1317 
-1326 GQRPDAAGTAPGERA
+1326 
-1341 TTGDGRR
+1341 
-1348 PRRGLHPRQDE
+1348 
-1359 GWPAAPWSRPAD
+1359 
-1371 GRGHR
+1371 
-1376 CVRPGGGHRA
+1376 
-1386 PQVEAAPPR
+1386 
-1395 WGWLACQPQRSGNF
+1395 
-1409 LSANVFDGKLISGVQ
+1409 
-1424 SGGSSK
+1424 
-1430 SGICLSHSAT
+1430 
-1440 TMVSS
+1440 
-1445 IRAR
+1445 

>member
-12 KAPVIKPENIVLP
+12 KPPVIKPENIVLS

-33 EGKPWWIVVV
+33 EGKPWWLIVV
-43 GVVVI
+43 GVVVV

-53 MIAMTFASGS
+53 MVAMVFASGS
-63 HVFGGVGAIFP
+63 HVFGGIGSIFP
-74 IFMIGGMAMM
+74 LFMMVGIMMM
-84 MFGGRFGGQQQMS
+84 MFRGMGGGQQQMS

-108 MLMLDMLRETAHE
+108 MLMLDMLRETAQE

-128 NYRWFHPAPTMLASA
+128 NYRWFHPAPNTLAAA
-143 VGSSRM
+143 VGSPRM

-203 QSVVYNLPKMISLLV
+203 QSVVYNLPKMVSLLV
-218 EPWYSLI
+218 EPWYALV
-225 GGREQVLGLM
+225 GEREQVLGLM
-235 RAIVCQ
+235 RAIICQ

-253 VVVSSDLEQ
+253 IVVSSDLDQ
-262 WDWVKWLPHFGDP
+262 WDWVKWLPHFGDS
-275 RRQDAAGNARMVY
+275 RRHDAAGNARMVY
-288 SSVRE
+288 TSVRE

-325 IIADVTDPQWE
+325 IIADVDDPQWE
-336 FVKSAEG
+336 YVISAEG
-343 IDGVT
+343 VDGVT
-348 FFDLTGAS
+348 FFDLTGSS
-356 MWAAVPERTLQFD
+356 MWTDIPERKLQFD
-369 DLGVI
+369 KTGVI

-380 RDTWMVIDEKPWFFA
+380 RDTWMVIDDKAWFFA
-395 LTDHISIA
+395 LTDQVSIA
-403 EAEEFAQKLARWRLA
+403 EAEEFAQKLAQWRLA

-436 MAYYGI
+436 LSYYGI
-442 DDPADIDFGSLWGSR
+442 DDPGNIDFDSLWASR

-516 LMLGHPPQELQFVL
+516 LMLSHPPEELQFVL

-589 EYNSVRSRMRARGQ
+589 EYNSVRARMRARGQ
-603 DMPPLPMLVVVIDE
+603 DMAPLPMLVVVIDE

-694 LGYFRRSLEDI
+694 LGYFRKSLEDI
-705 VRFQAEFLWRDYISR
+705 IRFQAEFLWRDYFQPGVS
-720 GITIDGEEA
+720 IDGEEA

-738 VRPQLFTN
+738 IRPQLFTN
-746 LFTPLEV
+746 SFTPLEV
-753 SVGGPDLEPVH
+753 SVGGPDIEPVVAQP
-764 SNGEV
+764 NGEV
-769 LEAADAEA
+769 LESDDIEGGED
-777 EDEEEGIRTPKV
+777 EDEEGVRTPKV
-789 GTVIIDQLRKID
+789 GTVIIDQLRKIK

-811 LSEPVAIDEL
+811 LTQPVAIDDL
-821 VNRFIGHQWQQD
+821 VNRFLGPPWHKE
-833 YGTARD
+833 YGSACN
-839 LVFPLGIIDRPFKH
+839 LVFPIGIIDRPYKH

-896 EQVQFYCLAYSGT
+896 QQVQFYCLAYSST
-909 ALTTVARLPHV
+909 ALTTVSRIPHV

-943 RERKRSFLEYRIASM
+943 RERKRSFLECGIASM
-958 DVFRRRKFGGEAGPV
+958 EMFRRRKFGGEAGPV
-973 PNDGFGDVYLVID
+973 PDDGFGDVYLVID

-993 ENEVLIEQVNLII
+993 ENEVLIEQVNVII

-1018 SADRESEL
+1018 TADRESEL
-1026 RPPVRSGFGSRVE
+1026 RPPVRSGFGSRIE

-1053 RFAKEVPVKPGRGM
+1053 RFAKDVPVKPGRGM

-1075 DADPQA
+1075 DSDPQA

-1091 LGSTPTNVFAS
+1091 LGSTPDNVFEC
-1102 DSIVDAVSRLAS
+1102 DSVVAAVSRLTSA
-1114 GQAPPIRRLPAR
+1114 QAPPVRRLPAR

-1132 RELAARDTRQGVGA
+1132 RELASRDTRQGVGA
-1146 GGIVWAISELDLAP
+1146 GGIAWAISELDLAP
-1160 VYLNFAENAH
+1160 VYLNFAENSH
-1170 LVVTGRRECGRTT
+1170 LMVTGRRECGRTT

-1194 LYAPGTSSAL
+1194 LYAPGASSAPPPAPGRPSAQVWLVDPRRQLLTALGSDYVERFAYNLDGVVAMMGEL
-1204 AATGRAALCPGVAGR
+1204 AAALAGREPPPGLSAEELLSRSWWSGPEIFLIVDDIQQLPPGFDSPLHKAVPFVNRAADVGLHVIVTRTFGGWSSAGSDPMLRALHQANAPLLVMDADPDEGFIRGKMKGGPLPRGRGLLMAEDTGVFVQV
-1219 PAPSAADRAG
+1219 AATE
-1229 LRVRREVRLQP
+1229 VRR
-1240 RRRAGDDERH
+1240 
-1250 VRPSGQPRTTARLV
+1250 
-1264 GGGAAVALLVERSGD
+1264 
-1279 LPDRR
+1279 
-1284 RHTADAG
+1284 
-1291 RFRFAAAQGRRLGD
+1291 
-1305 PGRRCRPARDCH
+1305 
-1317 PHVRRLVVR
+1317 
-1326 GQRPDAAGTAPGERA
+1326 
-1341 TTGDGRR
+1341 
-1348 PRRGLHPRQDE
+1348 
-1359 GWPAAPWSRPAD
+1359 
-1371 GRGHR
+1371 
-1376 CVRPGGGHRA
+1376 
-1386 PQVEAAPPR
+1386 
-1395 WGWLACQPQRSGNF
+1395 
-1409 LSANVFDGKLISGVQ
+1409 
-1424 SGGSSK
+1424 
-1430 SGICLSHSAT
+1430 
-1440 TMVSS
+1440 
-1445 IRAR
+1445 

>member
-12 KAPVIKPENIVLP
+12 KPPVIKPENIVLS

-33 EGKPWWIVVV
+33 EGKPWWLIVV
-43 GVVVI
+43 GVVVV

-53 MIAMTFASGS
+53 MVAMVFASGS
-63 HVFGGVGAIFP
+63 HVFGGIGSIFP
-74 IFMIGGMAMM
+74 LFMMVGIMMM
-84 MFGGRFGGQQQMS
+84 MFRGMGGGQQQMS

-108 MLMLDMLRETAHE
+108 MLMLDMLRETAQE

-128 NYRWFHPAPTMLASA
+128 NYRWFHPAPNTLAAA
-143 VGSSRM
+143 VGSPRM

-203 QSVVYNLPKMISLLV
+203 QSVVYNLPKMVSLLV
-218 EPWYSLI
+218 EPWYALV
-225 GGREQVLGLM
+225 GEREQVLGLM
-235 RAIVCQ
+235 RAIICQ

-253 VVVSSDLEQ
+253 IVVSSDLDQ
-262 WDWVKWLPHFGDP
+262 WDWVKWLPHFGDS
-275 RRQDAAGNARMVY
+275 RRHDAAGNARMVY
-288 SSVRE
+288 TSVRE

-325 IIADVTDPQWE
+325 IIADVDDPQWE
-336 FVKSAEG
+336 YVISAEG
-343 IDGVT
+343 VDGVT
-348 FFDLTGAS
+348 FFDLTGSS
-356 MWAAVPERTLQFD
+356 MWTDIPERKLQFD
-369 DLGVI
+369 KTGVI

-380 RDTWMVIDEKPWFFA
+380 RDTWMVIDDKAWFFA
-395 LTDHISIA
+395 LTDQVSIA
-403 EAEEFAQKLARWRLA
+403 EAEEFAQKLAQWRLA

-436 MAYYGI
+436 LSYYGI
-442 DDPADIDFGSLWGSR
+442 DDPGNIDFDSLWASR

-516 LMLGHPPQELQFVL
+516 LMLSHPPEELQFVL

-589 EYNSVRSRMRARGQ
+589 EYNSVRARMRARGQ
-603 DMPPLPMLVVVIDE
+603 DMAPLPMLVVVIDE

-694 LGYFRRSLEDI
+694 LGYFRKSLEDI
-705 VRFQAEFLWRDYISR
+705 IRFQAEFLWRDYFQPGIS
-720 GITIDGEEA
+720 IDGEEA

-738 VRPQLFTN
+738 IRPQLFTN
-746 LFTPLEV
+746 SFTPLEV
-753 SVGGPDLEPVH
+753 SVGGPDIEPVVAQP
-764 SNGEV
+764 NGEV
-769 LEAADAEA
+769 LESDDIEGGED
-777 EDEEEGIRTPKV
+777 EDEEGVRTPKV
-789 GTVIIDQLRKID
+789 GTVIIDQLRKIK

-811 LSEPVAIDEL
+811 LTQPVAIDDL
-821 VNRFIGHQWQQD
+821 VNRFLGRPWHKE
-833 YGTARD
+833 YGSACN
-839 LVFPLGIIDRPFKH
+839 LVFPIGIIDRPYKH

-896 EQVQFYCLAYSGT
+896 QQVQFYCLAYSST
-909 ALTTVARLPHV
+909 ALTTVSRIPHV

-943 RERKRSFLEYRIASM
+943 RERKRSFLECGIASM
-958 DVFRRRKFGGEAGPV
+958 EMFRRRKFGGEAGPV
-973 PNDGFGDVYLVID
+973 PDDGFGDVYLVID

-993 ENEVLIEQVNLII
+993 ENEVLIEQVNVII

-1018 SADRESEL
+1018 TADRESEL
-1026 RPPVRSGFGSRVE
+1026 RPPVRSGFGSRIE

-1053 RFAKEVPVKPGRGM
+1053 RFAKDVPVKPGRGM

-1075 DADPQA
+1075 DSDPQA

-1091 LGSTPTNVFAS
+1091 LGSTPDNVFEC
-1102 DSIVDAVSRLAS
+1102 DSVVAAVSRLTSA
-1114 GQAPPIRRLPAR
+1114 QAPPVRRLPAR

-1132 RELAARDTRQGVGA
+1132 RELASRDTRQGVGA
-1146 GGIVWAISELDLAP
+1146 GGIAWAISELDLAP
-1160 VYLNFAENAH
+1160 VYLNFAENSH
-1170 LVVTGRRECGRTT
+1170 LMVTGRRECGRTT

-1194 LYAPGTSSAL
+1194 LYAPGASSAPPPAPGRPSAQVWLVDPRRQLLTALGSDYVERFAYNLDGVVAMMGEL
-1204 AATGRAALCPGVAGR
+1204 AAALAGREPPPGLSAEELLSRSWWSGPEIFLIVDDIQQLPPGFDSPLHKAVPFVNRAADVGLHVIVTRTFGGWSSAGSDPMLRALHQANAPLLVMDADPDEGFIRGKMKGGPLPRGRGLLMAEDTGVFVQV
-1219 PAPSAADRAG
+1219 AATE
-1229 LRVRREVRLQP
+1229 VRR
-1240 RRRAGDDERH
+1240 
-1250 VRPSGQPRTTARLV
+1250 
-1264 GGGAAVALLVERSGD
+1264 
-1279 LPDRR
+1279 
-1284 RHTADAG
+1284 
-1291 RFRFAAAQGRRLGD
+1291 
-1305 PGRRCRPARDCH
+1305 
-1317 PHVRRLVVR
+1317 
-1326 GQRPDAAGTAPGERA
+1326 
-1341 TTGDGRR
+1341 
-1348 PRRGLHPRQDE
+1348 
-1359 GWPAAPWSRPAD
+1359 
-1371 GRGHR
+1371 
-1376 CVRPGGGHRA
+1376 
-1386 PQVEAAPPR
+1386 
-1395 WGWLACQPQRSGNF
+1395 
-1409 LSANVFDGKLISGVQ
+1409 
-1424 SGGSSK
+1424 
-1430 SGICLSHSAT
+1430 
-1440 TMVSS
+1440 
-1445 IRAR
+1445 

>member
-12 KAPVIKPENIVLP
+12 KPPVIKPENIVLS

-33 EGKPWWIVVV
+33 EGKPWWLIVV
-43 GVVVI
+43 GVVVV

-53 MIAMTFASGS
+53 MVAMVFASGS
-63 HVFGGVGAIFP
+63 HVFGGIGSIFP
-74 IFMIGGMAMM
+74 LFMMVGIMMM
-84 MFGGRFGGQQQMS
+84 MFRGMGGGQQQMS

-108 MLMLDMLRETAHE
+108 MLMLDMLRETAQE

-128 NYRWFHPAPTMLASA
+128 NYRWFHPAPNTLAAA
-143 VGSSRM
+143 VGSPRM

-203 QSVVYNLPKMISLLV
+203 QSVVYNLPKMVSLLV
-218 EPWYSLI
+218 EPWYALV
-225 GGREQVLGLM
+225 GEREQVLGLM
-235 RAIVCQ
+235 RAIICQ

-253 VVVSSDLEQ
+253 IVVSSDLDQ
-262 WDWVKWLPHFGDP
+262 WDWVKWLPHFGDS
-275 RRQDAAGNARMVY
+275 RRHDAAGNARMVY
-288 SSVRE
+288 TSVRQ

-325 IIADVTDPQWE
+325 IIADVDDPQWE
-336 FVKSAEG
+336 YVISAEG
-343 IDGVT
+343 VDGVT
-348 FFDLTGAS
+348 FFDLTGSS
-356 MWAAVPERTLQFD
+356 MWTDIPERKLQFD
-369 DLGVI
+369 KTGVI

-380 RDTWMVIDEKPWFFA
+380 RDTWMVIDDKAWFFA
-395 LTDHISIA
+395 LTDQVSIA
-403 EAEEFAQKLARWRLA
+403 EAEEFAQKLAQWRLA

-436 MAYYGI
+436 LSYYGI
-442 DDPADIDFGSLWGSR
+442 DDPGNIDFDSLWASR

-516 LMLGHPPQELQFVL
+516 LMLSHPPEELQFVL

-589 EYNSVRSRMRARGQ
+589 EYNSVRARMRARGQ
-603 DMPPLPMLVVVIDE
+603 DMAPLPMLVVVIDE

-694 LGYFRRSLEDI
+694 LGYFRKSLEDI
-705 VRFQAEFLWRDYISR
+705 IRFQAEFLWRDYFQPGVS
-720 GITIDGEEA
+720 IDGEEA

-738 VRPQLFTN
+738 IRPQLFTN
-746 LFTPLEV
+746 SFTPLEV
-753 SVGGPDLEPVH
+753 SVGGPDIEPVVAQP
-764 SNGEV
+764 NGEV
-769 LEAADAEA
+769 LESDDIEGGED
-777 EDEEEGIRTPKV
+777 EDEEGVRTPKV
-789 GTVIIDQLRKID
+789 GTVIIDQLRKIK

-811 LSEPVAIDEL
+811 LTQPVAIDDL
-821 VNRFIGHQWQQD
+821 VNRFLGRPWHKE
-833 YGTARD
+833 YGSACN
-839 LVFPLGIIDRPFKH
+839 LVFPIGIIDRPYKH

-896 EQVQFYCLAYSGT
+896 QQVQFYCLAYSST
-909 ALTTVARLPHV
+909 ALTTVSRIPHV

-943 RERKRSFLEYRIASM
+943 RERKRSFLECGIASM
-958 DVFRRRKFGGEAGPV
+958 EMFRRRKFGGEAGPV
-973 PNDGFGDVYLVID
+973 PDDGFGDVYLVID

-993 ENEVLIEQVNLII
+993 ENEVLIEQVNVII

-1018 SADRESEL
+1018 TADRESEL
-1026 RPPVRSGFGSRVE
+1026 RPPVRSGFGSRIE

-1053 RFAKEVPVKPGRGM
+1053 RFAKDVPVKPGRGM

-1075 DADPQA
+1075 DSDPQA

-1091 LGSTPTNVFAS
+1091 LGSTPDNVFEC
-1102 DSIVDAVSRLAS
+1102 DSVVAAVSRLTSA
-1114 GQAPPIRRLPAR
+1114 QAPPVRRLPAR

-1132 RELAARDTRQGVGA
+1132 RELASRDTRQGVGA
-1146 GGIVWAISELDLAP
+1146 GGIAWAISELDLAP
-1160 VYLNFAENAH
+1160 VYLNFAENSH
-1170 LVVTGRRECGRTT
+1170 LMVTGRRECGRTT

-1194 LYAPGTSSAL
+1194 LYAPGASSAPPPAPGRPSAQVWLVDPRRQLLTALGSDYVERFAYNLDGVVAMMGEL
-1204 AATGRAALCPGVAGR
+1204 AAALAGREPPPGLSAEELLSRSWWSGPEIFLIVDDIQQLPPGFDSPLHKAVPFVNRAADVGLHVIVTRTFGGWSSAGSDPMLRALHQANAPLLVMDADPDEGFIRGKMKGGPLPRGRGLLMAEDTGVFVQV
-1219 PAPSAADRAG
+1219 AATE
-1229 LRVRREVRLQP
+1229 VRR
-1240 RRRAGDDERH
+1240 
-1250 VRPSGQPRTTARLV
+1250 
-1264 GGGAAVALLVERSGD
+1264 
-1279 LPDRR
+1279 
-1284 RHTADAG
+1284 
-1291 RFRFAAAQGRRLGD
+1291 
-1305 PGRRCRPARDCH
+1305 
-1317 PHVRRLVVR
+1317 
-1326 GQRPDAAGTAPGERA
+1326 
-1341 TTGDGRR
+1341 
-1348 PRRGLHPRQDE
+1348 
-1359 GWPAAPWSRPAD
+1359 
-1371 GRGHR
+1371 
-1376 CVRPGGGHRA
+1376 
-1386 PQVEAAPPR
+1386 
-1395 WGWLACQPQRSGNF
+1395 
-1409 LSANVFDGKLISGVQ
+1409 
-1424 SGGSSK
+1424 
-1430 SGICLSHSAT
+1430 
-1440 TMVSS
+1440 
-1445 IRAR
+1445 

>member
-12 KAPVIKPENIVLP
+12 KPPVIKPENIVLS

-33 EGKPWWIVVV
+33 EGKPWWLIVV
-43 GVVVI
+43 GVVVV

-53 MIAMTFASGS
+53 MVAMVFASGS
-63 HVFGGVGAIFP
+63 HVFGGIGSIFP
-74 IFMIGGMAMM
+74 LFMMVGIMMM
-84 MFGGRFGGQQQMS
+84 MFRGMGGGQQQMS

-108 MLMLDMLRETAHE
+108 MLMLDMLRETAQE

-128 NYRWFHPAPTMLASA
+128 NYRWFHPAPNTLAAA
-143 VGSSRM
+143 VGSPRM

-203 QSVVYNLPKMISLLV
+203 QSVVYNLPKMVSLLV
-218 EPWYSLI
+218 EPWYALV
-225 GGREQVLGLM
+225 GEREQVLGLM
-235 RAIVCQ
+235 RAIICQ

-253 VVVSSDLEQ
+253 IVVSSDLDQ
-262 WDWVKWLPHFGDP
+262 WDWVKWLPHFGDS
-275 RRQDAAGNARMVY
+275 RRHDAAGNARMVY
-288 SSVRE
+288 TSVRE

-325 IIADVTDPQWE
+325 IIADVDDPQWE
-336 FVKSAEG
+336 YVISAEG
-343 IDGVT
+343 VDGVT
-348 FFDLTGAS
+348 FFDLTGSS
-356 MWAAVPERTLQFD
+356 MWTDIPERKLQFD
-369 DLGVI
+369 KTGVI

-380 RDTWMVIDEKPWFFA
+380 RDTWMVIDDKAWFFA
-395 LTDHISIA
+395 LTDQVSIA
-403 EAEEFAQKLARWRLA
+403 EAEEFAQKLAQWRLA

-436 MAYYGI
+436 LSYYGI
-442 DDPADIDFGSLWGSR
+442 DDPGNIDFDSLWASR

-516 LMLGHPPQELQFVL
+516 LMLSHPPEELQFVL

-589 EYNSVRSRMRARGQ
+589 EYNSVRARMRARGQ
-603 DMPPLPMLVVVIDE
+603 DMAPLPMLVVVIDE

-694 LGYFRRSLEDI
+694 LGYFRKSLEDI
-705 VRFQAEFLWRDYISR
+705 IRFQAEFLWRDYFQPGVS
-720 GITIDGEEA
+720 IDGEEA

-738 VRPQLFTN
+738 IRPQLFTN
-746 LFTPLEV
+746 SFTPLEV
-753 SVGGPDLEPVH
+753 SVGGPDIEPVVAQP
-764 SNGEV
+764 NGEV
-769 LEAADAEA
+769 LESDDIEGGED
-777 EDEEEGIRTPKV
+777 EDEEGVRTPKV
-789 GTVIIDQLRKID
+789 GTVIIDQLRKIK

-811 LSEPVAIDEL
+811 LTQPVAIDDL
-821 VNRFIGHQWQQD
+821 VNRFLGRPWHKE
-833 YGTARD
+833 YGSACN
-839 LVFPLGIIDRPFKH
+839 LVFPIGIIDRPYKH

-896 EQVQFYCLAYSGT
+896 QQVQFYCLAYSST
-909 ALTTVARLPHV
+909 ALTTVSRIPHV

-943 RERKRSFLEYRIASM
+943 RERKRSFLECGIASM
-958 DVFRRRKFGGEAGPV
+958 EMFRRRKFGGEAGPV
-973 PNDGFGDVYLVID
+973 PDDGFGDVYLVID

-993 ENEVLIEQVNLII
+993 ENEVLIEQVNVII
-1006 NQGPSFGVHVVV
+1006 NQGPSFGVHVMVT
-1018 SADRESEL
+1018 ADRESEL
-1026 RPPVRSGFGSRVE
+1026 RPPVRSGFGSRIE

-1053 RFAKEVPVKPGRGM
+1053 RFAKDVPVKPGRGM

-1075 DADPQA
+1075 DSDPQA

-1091 LGSTPTNVFAS
+1091 LGSTPDNVFEC
-1102 DSIVDAVSRLAS
+1102 DSVVAAVSRLTSA
-1114 GQAPPIRRLPAR
+1114 QAPPVRRLPAR

-1132 RELAARDTRQGVGA
+1132 RELASRDTRQGVGA
-1146 GGIVWAISELDLAP
+1146 GGIAWAISELDLAP
-1160 VYLNFAENAH
+1160 VYLNFAENSH
-1170 LVVTGRRECGRTT
+1170 LMVTGRRECGRTT

-1194 LYAPGTSSAL
+1194 LYAPGASSAPPPAPGRPSAQVWLVDPRRQLLTALGSDYVERFAYNLDGVVAMMGEL
-1204 AATGRAALCPGVAGR
+1204 AAALAGREPPPGLSAEELLSRSWWSGPEIFLIVDDIQQLPPGFDSPLHKAVPFVNRAADVGLHVIFTRTFGGWSSAGSDPMLRALHQANAPLLVMDADPDEGFIRGKMKGGPLPRGRGLLMAEDTGVFVQV
-1219 PAPSAADRAG
+1219 AATE
-1229 LRVRREVRLQP
+1229 VRR
-1240 RRRAGDDERH
+1240 
-1250 VRPSGQPRTTARLV
+1250 
-1264 GGGAAVALLVERSGD
+1264 
-1279 LPDRR
+1279 
-1284 RHTADAG
+1284 
-1291 RFRFAAAQGRRLGD
+1291 
-1305 PGRRCRPARDCH
+1305 
-1317 PHVRRLVVR
+1317 
-1326 GQRPDAAGTAPGERA
+1326 
-1341 TTGDGRR
+1341 
-1348 PRRGLHPRQDE
+1348 
-1359 GWPAAPWSRPAD
+1359 
-1371 GRGHR
+1371 
-1376 CVRPGGGHRA
+1376 
-1386 PQVEAAPPR
+1386 
-1395 WGWLACQPQRSGNF
+1395 
-1409 LSANVFDGKLISGVQ
+1409 
-1424 SGGSSK
+1424 
-1430 SGICLSHSAT
+1430 
-1440 TMVSS
+1440 
-1445 IRAR
+1445 

>member
-12 KAPVIKPENIVLP
+12 KPPVIKPENIVLS
-25 TPLSIPPP
+25 TPLSVPPP
-33 EGKPWWIVVV
+33 EGKPWWLIVV
-43 GVVVI
+43 GVVVV

-53 MIAMTFASGS
+53 MVAMVFASGS
-63 HVFGGVGAIFP
+63 HVFGGIGSIFP
-74 IFMIGGMAMM
+74 LFMMVGIMMM
-84 MFGGRFGGQQQMS
+84 MFRGMGGGQQQMS

-108 MLMLDMLRETAHE
+108 MLMLDMLRETAQE

-128 NYRWFHPAPTMLASA
+128 NYRWFHPAPNTLAAA
-143 VGSSRM
+143 VGSPRM

-203 QSVVYNLPKMISLLV
+203 QSVVYNLPKMVSLLV
-218 EPWYSLI
+218 EPWYALV
-225 GGREQVLGLM
+225 GEREQVLGLM
-235 RAIVCQ
+235 RAIICQ

-253 VVVSSDLEQ
+253 IVVSSDLDQ
-262 WDWVKWLPHFGDP
+262 WDWVKWLPHFGDS
-275 RRQDAAGNARMVY
+275 RRHDAAGNARMVY
-288 SSVRE
+288 TSVRE

-325 IIADVTDPQWE
+325 IIADVDDPQWE
-336 FVKSAEG
+336 YVISAEG
-343 IDGVT
+343 VDGVT
-348 FFDLTGAS
+348 FFDLTGSS
-356 MWAAVPERTLQFD
+356 MWTDIPERKLQFD
-369 DLGVI
+369 KTGVI

-380 RDTWMVIDEKPWFFA
+380 RDTWMVIDDKAWFFA
-395 LTDHISIA
+395 LTDQVSIA
-403 EAEEFAQKLARWRLA
+403 EAEEFAQKLAQWRLA

-436 MAYYGI
+436 LSYYGI
-442 DDPADIDFGSLWGSR
+442 DDPGNIDFDSLWASR

-516 LMLGHPPQELQFVL
+516 LMLSHPPEELQFVL

-589 EYNSVRSRMRARGQ
+589 EYNSVRARMRARGQ
-603 DMPPLPMLVVVIDE
+603 DMAPLPMLVVVIDE

-694 LGYFRRSLEDI
+694 LGYFRKSLEDI
-705 VRFQAEFLWRDYISR
+705 IRFQAEFLWRDYFQPGVS
-720 GITIDGEEA
+720 IDGEEA

-738 VRPQLFTN
+738 IRPQLFTN
-746 LFTPLEV
+746 SFTPLEV
-753 SVGGPDLEPVH
+753 SVGGPDIEPVVAQP
-764 SNGEV
+764 NGEV
-769 LEAADAEA
+769 LESDDIEGGED
-777 EDEEEGIRTPKV
+777 EDEEGVRTPKV
-789 GTVIIDQLRKID
+789 GTVIIDQLRKIK

-811 LSEPVAIDEL
+811 LTQPVAIDDL
-821 VNRFIGHQWQQD
+821 VNRFLGRPWHKE
-833 YGTARD
+833 YGSACN
-839 LVFPLGIIDRPFKH
+839 LVFPIGIIDRPYKH

-896 EQVQFYCLAYSGT
+896 QQVQFYCLAYSST
-909 ALTTVARLPHV
+909 ALTTVSRIPHV

-943 RERKRSFLEYRIASM
+943 RERKRSFLECGIASM
-958 DVFRRRKFGGEAGPV
+958 EMFRRRKFGGEAGPV
-973 PNDGFGDVYLVID
+973 PDDGFGDVYLVID

-993 ENEVLIEQVNLII
+993 ENEVLIEQVNVII

-1018 SADRESEL
+1018 TADRESEL
-1026 RPPVRSGFGSRVE
+1026 RPPVRSGFGSRIE

-1053 RFAKEVPVKPGRGM
+1053 RFAKDVPVKPGRGM

-1075 DADPQA
+1075 DSDPQA

-1091 LGSTPTNVFAS
+1091 LGSTPDNVFEC
-1102 DSIVDAVSRLAS
+1102 DSVVAAVSRLTSA
-1114 GQAPPIRRLPAR
+1114 QAPPVRRLPAR

-1132 RELAARDTRQGVGA
+1132 RELASRDTRQGVGA
-1146 GGIVWAISELDLAP
+1146 GGIAWAISELDLAP
-1160 VYLNFAENAH
+1160 VYLNFAENSH
-1170 LVVTGRRECGRTT
+1170 LMVTGRRECGRTT

-1194 LYAPGTSSAL
+1194 LYAPGASSAPPPAPGRPSAQVWLVDPRRQLLTALGSDYVERFAYNLDGVVAMMGEL
-1204 AATGRAALCPGVAGR
+1204 AAALAGREPPPGLSAEELLSRSWWSGPEIFLIVDDIQQLPPGFDSPLHKAVPFVNRAADVGLHVIFTRTFGGWSSAGSDPMLRALHQANAPLLVMDADPDEGFIRGKMKGGPLPRGRGLLMAEDTGVFVQV
-1219 PAPSAADRAG
+1219 AATE
-1229 LRVRREVRLQP
+1229 VRR
-1240 RRRAGDDERH
+1240 
-1250 VRPSGQPRTTARLV
+1250 
-1264 GGGAAVALLVERSGD
+1264 
-1279 LPDRR
+1279 
-1284 RHTADAG
+1284 
-1291 RFRFAAAQGRRLGD
+1291 
-1305 PGRRCRPARDCH
+1305 
-1317 PHVRRLVVR
+1317 
-1326 GQRPDAAGTAPGERA
+1326 
-1341 TTGDGRR
+1341 
-1348 PRRGLHPRQDE
+1348 
-1359 GWPAAPWSRPAD
+1359 
-1371 GRGHR
+1371 
-1376 CVRPGGGHRA
+1376 
-1386 PQVEAAPPR
+1386 
-1395 WGWLACQPQRSGNF
+1395 
-1409 LSANVFDGKLISGVQ
+1409 
-1424 SGGSSK
+1424 
-1430 SGICLSHSAT
+1430 
-1440 TMVSS
+1440 
-1445 IRAR
+1445 

>member
-12 KAPVIKPENIVLP
+12 KPPVIKPENIVLS

-33 EGKPWWIVVV
+33 EGKPWWLIVV
-43 GVVVI
+43 GVVVV

-53 MIAMTFASGS
+53 MVAMVFASGS
-63 HVFGGVGAIFP
+63 HVFGGIGSIFP
-74 IFMIGGMAMM
+74 LFMMVGIMMM
-84 MFGGRFGGQQQMS
+84 MFRGMGGGQQQMS

-108 MLMLDMLRETAHE
+108 MLMLDMLRETAQE

-128 NYRWFHPAPTMLASA
+128 NYRWFHPAPNTLAAA
-143 VGSSRM
+143 VGSPRM

-203 QSVVYNLPKMISLLV
+203 QSVVYNLPKMVSLLV
-218 EPWYSLI
+218 EPWYALV
-225 GGREQVLGLM
+225 GEREQVLGLM
-235 RAIVCQ
+235 RAIICQ

-253 VVVSSDLEQ
+253 IVVSSDLDQ
-262 WDWVKWLPHFGDP
+262 WDWVKWLPHFGDS
-275 RRQDAAGNARMVY
+275 RRHDAAGNARMVY
-288 SSVRE
+288 TSVRE

-325 IIADVTDPQWE
+325 IIADVDDPQWE
-336 FVKSAEG
+336 YVISAEG
-343 IDGVT
+343 VDGVT
-348 FFDLTGAS
+348 FFDLTGSS
-356 MWAAVPERTLQFD
+356 MWTDIPERKLQFD
-369 DLGVI
+369 KTGVI

-380 RDTWMVIDEKPWFFA
+380 RDTWMVIDDKAWFFA
-395 LTDHISIA
+395 LTDQVSIA
-403 EAEEFAQKLARWRLA
+403 EAEEFAQKLAQWRLA

-436 MAYYGI
+436 LSYYGI
-442 DDPADIDFGSLWGSR
+442 DDPGNIDFDSLWASR

-516 LMLGHPPQELQFVL
+516 LMLSHPPEELQFVL

-589 EYNSVRSRMRARGQ
+589 EYNSVRARMRARGQ
-603 DMPPLPMLVVVIDE
+603 DMAPLPMLVVVIDE

-694 LGYFRRSLEDI
+694 LGYFRKSLEDI
-705 VRFQAEFLWRDYISR
+705 IRFQAEFLWRDYFQPGVS
-720 GITIDGEEA
+720 IDGEEA

-738 VRPQLFTN
+738 IRPQLFTN
-746 LFTPLEV
+746 SFTPLEV
-753 SVGGPDLEPVH
+753 SVGGPDIEPVVAQP
-764 SNGEV
+764 NGEV
-769 LEAADAEA
+769 LESDDIEGGED
-777 EDEEEGIRTPKV
+777 EDEEGVRTPKV
-789 GTVIIDQLRKID
+789 GTVIIDQLRKIK

-811 LSEPVAIDEL
+811 LTQPVAIDDL
-821 VNRFIGHQWQQD
+821 VNRFLGRPWHKE
-833 YGTARD
+833 YGSACN
-839 LVFPLGIIDRPFKH
+839 LVFPIGIIDRPYKH

-896 EQVQFYCLAYSGT
+896 QQVQFYCLAYSST
-909 ALTTVARLPHV
+909 ALTTVSRIPHV

-943 RERKRSFLEYRIASM
+943 RERKRSFLECGIASM
-958 DVFRRRKFGGEAGPV
+958 EMFRRRKFGGEAGPV
-973 PNDGFGDVYLVID
+973 PDDGFGDVYLVID

-993 ENEVLIEQVNLII
+993 ENEVLIEQVNVII

-1018 SADRESEL
+1018 TADRESEL
-1026 RPPVRSGFGSRVE
+1026 RPPVRSGFGSRIE

-1053 RFAKEVPVKPGRGM
+1053 RFAKDVPVKPGRGM

-1075 DADPQA
+1075 DSDPQA

-1091 LGSTPTNVFAS
+1091 LGSTPDNVFEC
-1102 DSIVDAVSRLAS
+1102 DSVVAAVSRLTSA
-1114 GQAPPIRRLPAR
+1114 QAPPVRRLPAR

-1132 RELAARDTRQGVGA
+1132 RELASRDTRQGVGA
-1146 GGIVWAISELDLAP
+1146 GGIAWAISELDLAP
-1160 VYLNFAENAH
+1160 VYLNFAENSH
-1170 LVVTGRRECGRTT
+1170 LMVTGRRECGRTT

-1194 LYAPGTSSAL
+1194 LYAPGASSAPPPAPGRPSAQVWLVDPRRQLLTALGSDYVERFAYNLDGVVAMMGEL
-1204 AATGRAALCPGVAGR
+1204 AAALAGREPPPGLSAEEFEELLSRSWWSGPEIFLIVDDIQQLPPGFDSPLHKAVPFVNRAADVGLHVIVTRTFGGWSSAGSDPMLRALHQANAPLLVMDADPDEGFIRGKMKGGPLPRGRGLLMAEDTGVFVQV
-1219 PAPSAADRAG
+1219 AATE
-1229 LRVRREVRLQP
+1229 VRR
-1240 RRRAGDDERH
+1240 
-1250 VRPSGQPRTTARLV
+1250 
-1264 GGGAAVALLVERSGD
+1264 
-1279 LPDRR
+1279 
-1284 RHTADAG
+1284 
-1291 RFRFAAAQGRRLGD
+1291 
-1305 PGRRCRPARDCH
+1305 
-1317 PHVRRLVVR
+1317 
-1326 GQRPDAAGTAPGERA
+1326 
-1341 TTGDGRR
+1341 
-1348 PRRGLHPRQDE
+1348 
-1359 GWPAAPWSRPAD
+1359 
-1371 GRGHR
+1371 
-1376 CVRPGGGHRA
+1376 
-1386 PQVEAAPPR
+1386 
-1395 WGWLACQPQRSGNF
+1395 
-1409 LSANVFDGKLISGVQ
+1409 
-1424 SGGSSK
+1424 
-1430 SGICLSHSAT
+1430 
-1440 TMVSS
+1440 
-1445 IRAR
+1445 

>member
-12 KAPVIKPENIVLP
+12 KPPVIKPENIVLS

-33 EGKPWWIVVV
+33 EGKPWWLIVV
-43 GVVVI
+43 GVVVV

-53 MIAMTFASGS
+53 MVAMVFASGS
-63 HVFGGVGAIFP
+63 HVFGGIGSIFP
-74 IFMIGGMAMM
+74 LFMMVGIMMM
-84 MFGGRFGGQQQMS
+84 MFRGMGGGQQQMS

-108 MLMLDMLRETAHE
+108 MLMLDMLRETAQE

-128 NYRWFHPAPTMLASA
+128 NYRWFHPAPNTLAAA
-143 VGSSRM
+143 VGSPRM

-203 QSVVYNLPKMISLLV
+203 QSVVYNLPKMVSLLV
-218 EPWYSLI
+218 EPWYALV
-225 GGREQVLGLM
+225 GEREQVLGLM
-235 RAIVCQ
+235 RAIICQ

-253 VVVSSDLEQ
+253 IVVSSDLDQ
-262 WDWVKWLPHFGDP
+262 WDWVKWLPHFGDS
-275 RRQDAAGNARMVY
+275 RRHDAAGNARMVY
-288 SSVRE
+288 TSVRE

-325 IIADVTDPQWE
+325 IIADVDDPQWE
-336 FVKSAEG
+336 YVISAEG
-343 IDGVT
+343 VDGVT
-348 FFDLTGAS
+348 FFDLTGSS
-356 MWAAVPERTLQFD
+356 MWTDIPERKLQFD
-369 DLGVI
+369 KAGVI

-380 RDTWMVIDEKPWFFA
+380 RDTWMVIDDKAWFFA
-395 LTDHISIA
+395 LTDQVSIA
-403 EAEEFAQKLARWRLA
+403 EAEEFAQKLAQWRLA

-436 MAYYGI
+436 LSYYGI
-442 DDPADIDFGSLWGSR
+442 DDPGNIDFDSLWASR

-516 LMLGHPPQELQFVL
+516 LMLSHPPEELQFVL

-589 EYNSVRSRMRARGQ
+589 EYNSVRARMRARGQ
-603 DMPPLPMLVVVIDE
+603 DMAPLPMLVVVIDE

-694 LGYFRRSLEDI
+694 LGYFRKSLEDI
-705 VRFQAEFLWRDYISR
+705 IRFQAEFLWRDYFQPGVS
-720 GITIDGEEA
+720 IDGEEA

-738 VRPQLFTN
+738 IRPQLFTN
-746 LFTPLEV
+746 SFTPLEV
-753 SVGGPDLEPVH
+753 SVGGPDIEPVVAQP
-764 SNGEV
+764 NGEM
-769 LEAADAEA
+769 LESDDIEGGED
-777 EDEEEGIRTPKV
+777 EDEEGVRTPKV
-789 GTVIIDQLRKID
+789 GTVIIDQLRKIK

-811 LSEPVAIDEL
+811 LTQPVAIDDL
-821 VNRFIGHQWQQD
+821 VNRFLGRPWHKE
-833 YGTARD
+833 YGSACN
-839 LVFPLGIIDRPFKH
+839 LVFPIGIIDRPYKH

-896 EQVQFYCLAYSGT
+896 QQVQFYCLAYSST
-909 ALTTVARLPHV
+909 ALTTVSRIPHV

-943 RERKRSFLEYRIASM
+943 RERKRSFLECGIASM
-958 DVFRRRKFGGEAGPV
+958 EMFRRRKFGGEAGPV
-973 PNDGFGDVYLVID
+973 PDDGFGDVYLVID

-993 ENEVLIEQVNLII
+993 ENEVLIEQVNVII

-1018 SADRESEL
+1018 TADRESEL
-1026 RPPVRSGFGSRVE
+1026 RPPVRSGFGSRIE

-1053 RFAKEVPVKPGRGM
+1053 RFAKDVPVKPGRGM

-1075 DADPQA
+1075 DSDPQA

-1091 LGSTPTNVFAS
+1091 LGSTPDNVFEC
-1102 DSIVDAVSRLAS
+1102 DSVVAAVSRLTSA
-1114 GQAPPIRRLPAR
+1114 QAPPVRRLPAR

-1132 RELAARDTRQGVGA
+1132 RELASRDTRQGVGA
-1146 GGIVWAISELDLAP
+1146 GGIAWAISELDLAP
-1160 VYLNFAENAH
+1160 VYLNFAENSH
-1170 LVVTGRRECGRTT
+1170 LMVTGRRECGRTT

-1194 LYAPGTSSAL
+1194 LYAPGASSAPPPAPGRPSAQVWLVDPRRQLLTALGSDYVERFAYNLDGVVAMMGEL
-1204 AATGRAALCPGVAGR
+1204 AAALAGREPPPGLSAEELLSRSWWSGPEIFLIVDDIQQLPPGFDSPLHKAVPFVNRAADVGLHVIVTRTFGGWSSAGSDPMLRALHQANAPLLVMDADPDEGFIRGKMKGGPLPRGRGLLMAEDTGVFVQV
-1219 PAPSAADRAG
+1219 AATE
-1229 LRVRREVRLQP
+1229 VRR
-1240 RRRAGDDERH
+1240 
-1250 VRPSGQPRTTARLV
+1250 
-1264 GGGAAVALLVERSGD
+1264 
-1279 LPDRR
+1279 
-1284 RHTADAG
+1284 
-1291 RFRFAAAQGRRLGD
+1291 
-1305 PGRRCRPARDCH
+1305 
-1317 PHVRRLVVR
+1317 
-1326 GQRPDAAGTAPGERA
+1326 
-1341 TTGDGRR
+1341 
-1348 PRRGLHPRQDE
+1348 
-1359 GWPAAPWSRPAD
+1359 
-1371 GRGHR
+1371 
-1376 CVRPGGGHRA
+1376 
-1386 PQVEAAPPR
+1386 
-1395 WGWLACQPQRSGNF
+1395 
-1409 LSANVFDGKLISGVQ
+1409 
-1424 SGGSSK
+1424 
-1430 SGICLSHSAT
+1430 
-1440 TMVSS
+1440 
-1445 IRAR
+1445 

>member
-12 KAPVIKPENIVLP
+12 KPPVIKPENIVLS

-33 EGKPWWIVVV
+33 EGKPWWLIVV
-43 GVVVI
+43 GVVVV

-53 MIAMTFASGS
+53 MVAMVFASGS
-63 HVFGGVGAIFP
+63 HVFGGIGSIFP
-74 IFMIGGMAMM
+74 LFMMVGIMMM
-84 MFGGRFGGQQQMS
+84 MFRGMGGGQQQMS

-108 MLMLDMLRETAHE
+108 MLMLDMLRETAQE

-128 NYRWFHPAPTMLASA
+128 NYRWFHPAPNTLAAA
-143 VGSSRM
+143 VGSPRM

-203 QSVVYNLPKMISLLV
+203 QSVVYNLPKMVSLLV
-218 EPWYSLI
+218 EPWYALV
-225 GGREQVLGLM
+225 GEREQVLGLM
-235 RAIVCQ
+235 RAIICQ

-253 VVVSSDLEQ
+253 IVVSSDLDQ
-262 WDWVKWLPHFGDP
+262 WDWVKWLPHFGDS
-275 RRQDAAGNARMVY
+275 RRHDAAGNARMVY
-288 SSVRE
+288 TSVRE

-325 IIADVTDPQWE
+325 IIADVDDPQWE
-336 FVKSAEG
+336 YVISAEG
-343 IDGVT
+343 VDGVT
-348 FFDLTGAS
+348 FFDLTGSS
-356 MWAAVPERTLQFD
+356 MWTDIPERKLQFD
-369 DLGVI
+369 KTGVI

-380 RDTWMVIDEKPWFFA
+380 RDTWMVIDDKAWFFA
-395 LTDHISIA
+395 LTDQVSIA
-403 EAEEFAQKLARWRLA
+403 EAEEFAQKLAQWRLA

-436 MAYYGI
+436 LSYYGI
-442 DDPADIDFGSLWGSR
+442 DDPGNIDFDSLWASR

-516 LMLGHPPQELQFVL
+516 LMLSHPPEELQFVL

-589 EYNSVRSRMRARGQ
+589 EYNSVRARMRARGQ
-603 DMPPLPMLVVVIDE
+603 DMAPLPMLVVVIDE

-694 LGYFRRSLEDI
+694 LGYFRKSLEDI
-705 VRFQAEFLWRDYISR
+705 IRFQAEFLWRDYFQPGVS
-720 GITIDGEEA
+720 IDGEEA

-738 VRPQLFTN
+738 IRPQLFTN
-746 LFTPLEV
+746 SFTPLEV
-753 SVGGPDLEPVH
+753 SVGGPDIEPVVAQP
-764 SNGEV
+764 NGEV
-769 LEAADAEA
+769 LESDDIEGGED
-777 EDEEEGIRTPKV
+777 EDEEGVRTPKV
-789 GTVIIDQLRKID
+789 GTVIIDQLRKIK

-811 LSEPVAIDEL
+811 LTQPVAIDDL
-821 VNRFIGHQWQQD
+821 VNQFLGRPWHKE
-833 YGTARD
+833 YGSACN
-839 LVFPLGIIDRPFKH
+839 LVFPIGIIDRPYKH

-896 EQVQFYCLAYSGT
+896 QQVQFYCLAYSST
-909 ALTTVARLPHV
+909 ALTTVSRIPHV

-943 RERKRSFLEYRIASM
+943 RERKRSFLECGIASM
-958 DVFRRRKFGGEAGPV
+958 EMFRRRKFGGEAGPV
-973 PNDGFGDVYLVID
+973 PDDGFGDVYLVID

-993 ENEVLIEQVNLII
+993 ENEVLIEQVNVII

-1018 SADRESEL
+1018 TADRESEL
-1026 RPPVRSGFGSRVE
+1026 RPPVRSGFGSRIE

-1053 RFAKEVPVKPGRGM
+1053 RFAKDVPVKPGRGM

-1075 DADPQA
+1075 DSDPQA

-1091 LGSTPTNVFAS
+1091 LGSTPDNVFEC
-1102 DSIVDAVSRLAS
+1102 DSVVAAVSRLTSA
-1114 GQAPPIRRLPAR
+1114 QAPPVRRLPAR

-1132 RELAARDTRQGVGA
+1132 RELASRDTRQGVGA
-1146 GGIVWAISELDLAP
+1146 GGIAWAISELDLAP
-1160 VYLNFAENAH
+1160 VYLNFAENSH
-1170 LVVTGRRECGRTT
+1170 LMVTGRRECGRTT

-1194 LYAPGTSSAL
+1194 LYAPGASSAPPPAPGRPSAQVWLVDPRRQLLTALGSDYVERFAYNLDGVVAMMGEL
-1204 AATGRAALCPGVAGR
+1204 AAALAGREPPPGLSAEELLSRSWWSGPEIFLIVDDIQQLPPGFDSPLHKAVPFVNRAADVGLHVIVTRTFGGWSSAGSDPMLRALHQANAPLLVMDADPDEGFIRGKMKGGPLPRGRGLLMAEDTGVFVQV
-1219 PAPSAADRAG
+1219 AATE
-1229 LRVRREVRLQP
+1229 VRR
-1240 RRRAGDDERH
+1240 
-1250 VRPSGQPRTTARLV
+1250 
-1264 GGGAAVALLVERSGD
+1264 
-1279 LPDRR
+1279 
-1284 RHTADAG
+1284 
-1291 RFRFAAAQGRRLGD
+1291 
-1305 PGRRCRPARDCH
+1305 
-1317 PHVRRLVVR
+1317 
-1326 GQRPDAAGTAPGERA
+1326 
-1341 TTGDGRR
+1341 
-1348 PRRGLHPRQDE
+1348 
-1359 GWPAAPWSRPAD
+1359 
-1371 GRGHR
+1371 
-1376 CVRPGGGHRA
+1376 
-1386 PQVEAAPPR
+1386 
-1395 WGWLACQPQRSGNF
+1395 
-1409 LSANVFDGKLISGVQ
+1409 
-1424 SGGSSK
+1424 
-1430 SGICLSHSAT
+1430 
-1440 TMVSS
+1440 
-1445 IRAR
+1445 

>member
-12 KAPVIKPENIVLP
+12 KPPVIKPENIVLS

-33 EGKPWWIVVV
+33 EGKPWWLIVV
-43 GVVVI
+43 GVVVV

-53 MIAMTFASGS
+53 MVAMVFASGS
-63 HVFGGVGAIFP
+63 HVFGGIGSIFP
-74 IFMIGGMAMM
+74 LFMMVGIMMM
-84 MFGGRFGGQQQMS
+84 MFRGMGGGQQQMS

-108 MLMLDMLRETAHE
+108 MLMLDMLRETAQE

-128 NYRWFHPAPTMLASA
+128 NYRWFHPAPNTLAAA
-143 VGSSRM
+143 VGSPRM

-203 QSVVYNLPKMISLLV
+203 QSVVYNLPKMVSLLV
-218 EPWYSLI
+218 EPWYALV
-225 GGREQVLGLM
+225 GEREQVLGLM
-235 RAIVCQ
+235 RAIICQ

-253 VVVSSDLEQ
+253 IVVSSDLDQ
-262 WDWVKWLPHFGDP
+262 WDWVKWLPHFGDS
-275 RRQDAAGNARMVY
+275 RRHDAAGNARMVY
-288 SSVRE
+288 TSVRE

-325 IIADVTDPQWE
+325 IIADVDDPQWE
-336 FVKSAEG
+336 YVISDEG
-343 IDGVT
+343 VDGVT
-348 FFDLTGAS
+348 FFDLTGSS
-356 MWAAVPERTLQFD
+356 MWTDIPERKLQFD
-369 DLGVI
+369 KTGVI

-380 RDTWMVIDEKPWFFA
+380 RDTWMVIDDKAWFFA
-395 LTDHISIA
+395 LTDQVSIA
-403 EAEEFAQKLARWRLA
+403 EAEEFAQKLAQWRLA

-436 MAYYGI
+436 LSYYGI
-442 DDPADIDFGSLWGSR
+442 DDPGNIDFDSLWASR

-516 LMLGHPPQELQFVL
+516 LMLSHPPEELQFVL

-589 EYNSVRSRMRARGQ
+589 EYNSVRARMRARGQ
-603 DMPPLPMLVVVIDE
+603 DMAPLPMLVVVIDE

-694 LGYFRRSLEDI
+694 LGYFRKSLEDI
-705 VRFQAEFLWRDYISR
+705 IRFQAEFLWRDYFQPGVS
-720 GITIDGEEA
+720 IDGEEA

-738 VRPQLFTN
+738 IRPQLFTN
-746 LFTPLEV
+746 SFTPLEV
-753 SVGGPDLEPVH
+753 SVGGPDIEPVVAQP
-764 SNGEV
+764 NGEV
-769 LEAADAEA
+769 LESDDIEGGED
-777 EDEEEGIRTPKV
+777 EDEEGVRTPKV
-789 GTVIIDQLRKID
+789 GTVIIDQLRKIK

-811 LSEPVAIDEL
+811 LTQPVAIDDL
-821 VNRFIGHQWQQD
+821 VNRFLGRPWHKE
-833 YGTARD
+833 YGSACN
-839 LVFPLGIIDRPFKH
+839 LVFPIGIIDRPYKH

-896 EQVQFYCLAYSGT
+896 QQVQFYCLAYSST
-909 ALTTVARLPHV
+909 ALTTVSRIPHV

-943 RERKRSFLEYRIASM
+943 RERKRSFLECGIASM
-958 DVFRRRKFGGEAGPV
+958 EMFRRRKFGGEAGPV
-973 PNDGFGDVYLVID
+973 PDDGFGDVYLVID

-993 ENEVLIEQVNLII
+993 ENEVLIEQVNVII

-1018 SADRESEL
+1018 TADRESEL
-1026 RPPVRSGFGSRVE
+1026 RPPVRSGFGSRIE

-1053 RFAKEVPVKPGRGM
+1053 RFAKDVPVKPGRGM

-1075 DADPQA
+1075 DSDPQA

-1091 LGSTPTNVFAS
+1091 LGSTPDNVFEC
-1102 DSIVDAVSRLAS
+1102 DSVVAAVSRLTSA
-1114 GQAPPIRRLPAR
+1114 QAPPVRRLPAR

-1132 RELAARDTRQGVGA
+1132 RELASRDTRQGVGA
-1146 GGIVWAISELDLAP
+1146 GGIAWAISELDLAP
-1160 VYLNFAENAH
+1160 VYLNFAENSH
-1170 LVVTGRRECGRTT
+1170 LMVTGRRECGRTT

-1194 LYAPGTSSAL
+1194 LYAPGASSAPPPAPGRPSAQVWLVDPRRQLLTALGSDYVERFAYNLDGVVAMMGEL
-1204 AATGRAALCPGVAGR
+1204 AAALAGREPPPGLSAEELLSRSWWSGPEIFLIVDDIQQLPPGFDSPLHKAVPFVNRAADVGLHVIFTRTFGGWSSAGSDPMLRALHQANAPLLVMDADPDEGFIRGKMKGGPLPRGRGLLMAEDTGVFVQV
-1219 PAPSAADRAG
+1219 AATE
-1229 LRVRREVRLQP
+1229 VRR
-1240 RRRAGDDERH
+1240 
-1250 VRPSGQPRTTARLV
+1250 
-1264 GGGAAVALLVERSGD
+1264 
-1279 LPDRR
+1279 
-1284 RHTADAG
+1284 
-1291 RFRFAAAQGRRLGD
+1291 
-1305 PGRRCRPARDCH
+1305 
-1317 PHVRRLVVR
+1317 
-1326 GQRPDAAGTAPGERA
+1326 
-1341 TTGDGRR
+1341 
-1348 PRRGLHPRQDE
+1348 
-1359 GWPAAPWSRPAD
+1359 
-1371 GRGHR
+1371 
-1376 CVRPGGGHRA
+1376 
-1386 PQVEAAPPR
+1386 
-1395 WGWLACQPQRSGNF
+1395 
-1409 LSANVFDGKLISGVQ
+1409 
-1424 SGGSSK
+1424 
-1430 SGICLSHSAT
+1430 
-1440 TMVSS
+1440 
-1445 IRAR
+1445 

>member
-12 KAPVIKPENIVLP
+12 KPPVIKPENIVLS

-33 EGKPWWIVVV
+33 EGKPWWLIVV
-43 GVVVI
+43 GVVVV

-53 MIAMTFASGS
+53 MVAMVFASGS
-63 HVFGGVGAIFP
+63 HVFGGIGSIFP
-74 IFMIGGMAMM
+74 LFMMVGIMMM
-84 MFGGRFGGQQQMS
+84 MFRGMGGGQQQMS

-108 MLMLDMLRETAHE
+108 MLMLDMLRETAQE

-128 NYRWFHPAPTMLASA
+128 NYRWFHPAPNTLAAA
-143 VGSSRM
+143 VGSPRM

-203 QSVVYNLPKMISLLV
+203 QSVVYNLPKMVSLLV
-218 EPWYSLI
+218 EPWYALV
-225 GGREQVLGLM
+225 GEREQVLGLM
-235 RAIVCQ
+235 RAIICQ

-253 VVVSSDLEQ
+253 IVVSSDLDQ
-262 WDWVKWLPHFGDP
+262 WDWVKWLPHFGDS
-275 RRQDAAGNARMVY
+275 RRHDAAGNARMVY
-288 SSVRE
+288 TSVRE

-325 IIADVTDPQWE
+325 IIADVDDPQWE
-336 FVKSAEG
+336 YVISAEG
-343 IDGVT
+343 VDGVT
-348 FFDLTGAS
+348 FFDLTGSS
-356 MWAAVPERTLQFD
+356 MWTDIPERKLQFD
-369 DLGVI
+369 KTGVI

-380 RDTWMVIDEKPWFFA
+380 RDTWMVIDDKAWFFA
-395 LTDHISIA
+395 LTDQVSIA
-403 EAEEFAQKLARWRLA
+403 EAEEFAQKLAQWRLA

-436 MAYYGI
+436 LSYYGI
-442 DDPADIDFGSLWGSR
+442 DDPGNIDFDSLWASR

-516 LMLGHPPQELQFVL
+516 LMLSHPPEELQFVL

-589 EYNSVRSRMRARGQ
+589 EYNSVRARMRARGQ
-603 DMPPLPMLVVVIDE
+603 DMAPLPMLVVVIDE

-694 LGYFRRSLEDI
+694 LGYFRKSLEDI
-705 VRFQAEFLWRDYISR
+705 IRFQAEFLWRDYFQPGVS
-720 GITIDGEEA
+720 IDGEEA
-729 PALVHSIDY
+729 HALVHSIDY
-738 VRPQLFTN
+738 IRPQLFTN
-746 LFTPLEV
+746 SFTPLEV
-753 SVGGPDLEPVH
+753 SVGGPDIEPVVAQP
-764 SNGEV
+764 NGEV
-769 LEAADAEA
+769 LESDDIEGGED
-777 EDEEEGIRTPKV
+777 EDEEGVRTPKV
-789 GTVIIDQLRKID
+789 GTVIIDQLRKIK

-811 LSEPVAIDEL
+811 LTQPVAIDDL
-821 VNRFIGHQWQQD
+821 VNRFLGRPWHKE
-833 YGTARD
+833 YGSACN
-839 LVFPLGIIDRPFKH
+839 LVFPIGIIDRPYKH

-896 EQVQFYCLAYSGT
+896 QQVQFYCLAYSST
-909 ALTTVARLPHV
+909 ALTTVSRIPHV

-943 RERKRSFLEYRIASM
+943 RERKRSFLECGIASM
-958 DVFRRRKFGGEAGPV
+958 EMFRRRKFGGEAGPV
-973 PNDGFGDVYLVID
+973 PDDGFGDVYLVID

-993 ENEVLIEQVNLII
+993 ENEVLIEQVNVII

-1018 SADRESEL
+1018 TADRESEL
-1026 RPPVRSGFGSRVE
+1026 RPPVRSGFGSRIE

-1053 RFAKEVPVKPGRGM
+1053 RFAKDVPVKPGRGM

-1075 DADPQA
+1075 DSDPQA

-1091 LGSTPTNVFAS
+1091 LGSTPDNVFEC
-1102 DSIVDAVSRLAS
+1102 DSVVAAVSRLTSA
-1114 GQAPPIRRLPAR
+1114 QAPPVRRLPAR

-1132 RELAARDTRQGVGA
+1132 RELASRDTRQGVGA
-1146 GGIVWAISELDLAP
+1146 GGIAWAISELDLAP
-1160 VYLNFAENAH
+1160 VYLNFAENSH
-1170 LVVTGRRECGRTT
+1170 LMVTGRRECGRTT

-1194 LYAPGTSSAL
+1194 LYAPGASSAPPPAPGRPSAQVWLVDPRRQLLTALGSDYVERFAYNLDGVVAMMGEL
-1204 AATGRAALCPGVAGR
+1204 AAALAGREPPPGLSAEELLSRSWWSGPEIFLIVDDIQQLPPGFDSPLHKAVPFVNRAADVGLHVIVTRTFGGWSSAGSDPMLRALHQANAPLLVMDADPDEGFIRGKMKGGPLPRGRGLLMAEDTGVFVQV
-1219 PAPSAADRAG
+1219 AATE
-1229 LRVRREVRLQP
+1229 VRR
-1240 RRRAGDDERH
+1240 
-1250 VRPSGQPRTTARLV
+1250 
-1264 GGGAAVALLVERSGD
+1264 
-1279 LPDRR
+1279 
-1284 RHTADAG
+1284 
-1291 RFRFAAAQGRRLGD
+1291 
-1305 PGRRCRPARDCH
+1305 
-1317 PHVRRLVVR
+1317 
-1326 GQRPDAAGTAPGERA
+1326 
-1341 TTGDGRR
+1341 
-1348 PRRGLHPRQDE
+1348 
-1359 GWPAAPWSRPAD
+1359 
-1371 GRGHR
+1371 
-1376 CVRPGGGHRA
+1376 
-1386 PQVEAAPPR
+1386 
-1395 WGWLACQPQRSGNF
+1395 
-1409 LSANVFDGKLISGVQ
+1409 
-1424 SGGSSK
+1424 
-1430 SGICLSHSAT
+1430 
-1440 TMVSS
+1440 
-1445 IRAR
+1445 

>member
-12 KAPVIKPENIVLP
+12 KPPVIKPENIVLP

-33 EGKPWWIVVV
+33 EGKPWWLIVV

-53 MIAMTFASGS
+53 MVAMVFASGS
-63 HVFGGVGAIFP
+63 HVFGGVGSIFP
-74 IFMIGGMAMM
+74 IFMVGGMMLM
-84 MFGGRFGGQQQMS
+84 MFRGVGGGQQQMS

-108 MLMLDMLRETAHE
+108 MLMLDMLRETANE
-121 SADSMDA
+121 SADSMDS
-128 NYRWFHPAPTMLASA
+128 NYRWYHPAPNTLAAA

-203 QSVVYNLPKMISLLV
+203 QSVVYNLPKMVSVMV
-218 EPWYSLI
+218 EPWYSLL
-225 GGREQVLGLM
+225 GDREQALGLM
-235 RAIVCQ
+235 RSIICQ
-241 LAFSHGPDHVQM
+241 LAFSHGPDHVRM
-253 VVVSSDLEQ
+253 IVVSSDLEE

-275 RRQDAAGNARMVY
+275 RRQDAAGSARMVY

-308 TPRHASSSAQTP
+308 TPRHASSAAQTP
-320 TPHTV
+320 TPHHL
-325 IIADVTDPQWE
+325 IISDVTDPQWE
-336 FVKSAEG
+336 YVISSEG
-343 IDGVT
+343 VDGVT

-356 MWAAVPERTLQFD
+356 MWSSVPERTLTFD
-369 DLGVI
+369 KKGVI

-380 RDTWMVIDEKPWFFA
+380 RDTWMVIDDKPWFFA
-395 LTDHISIA
+395 LTDHLSIP
-403 EAEEFAQKLARWRLA
+403 EAEEFSQKVARWRIA

-436 MAYYGI
+436 LAYYGV
-442 DDPADIDFGSLWGSR
+442 DDPSDIDFDALWANR
-457 TDTMGRS
+457 TDAMGRS
-464 RLRAPFGNRSDN
+464 RLRIPFGNRSDN

-516 LMLGHPPQELQFVL
+516 LMLGHPPEELQFVL

-563 RFLDALWGEIARRKA
+563 RFLDALWGEIARRKSV
-578 ICDSAGVDDAK
+578 CDSAGVDDAK
-589 EYNSVRSRMRARGQ
+589 EYNTVRSRMRARGQ
-603 DMPPLPMLVVVIDE
+603 DMMPLPMLVVVIDE

-694 LGYFRRSLEDI
+694 LGYFRKSLEDI
-705 VRFQAEFLWRDYISR
+705 IRFQAEFLWRDYYSR
-720 GITIDGEEA
+720 GVTVDGEEA
-729 PALVHSIDY
+729 PVLVHSIDY

-746 LFTPLEV
+746 AFTPLEV
-753 SVGGPDLEPVH
+753 SVGGPDIDPILGNG
-764 SNGEV
+764 SNGEAV
-769 LEAADAEA
+769 EAEEAEE
-777 EDEEEGIRTPKV
+777 EDEEHIRTPKV
-789 GTVIIDQLRKID
+789 GTVIIEQLRKID

-811 LSEPVAIDEL
+811 LTEPVAIDDL
-821 VNRFIGHQWQQD
+821 VDRFLGRPWNTE

-839 LVFPLGIIDRPFKH
+839 LVFPIGIIDRPFKH

-861 TSGPGANVLILGAGG
+861 TSGAGANVLILGAGG

-896 EQVQFYCLAYSGT
+896 EQVQFYCLAYSST

-920 GEVAGPTDPYGVRR
+920 GEVVGPTDPYGVRR
-934 TVAELLALV
+934 SVAEILALV
-943 RERKRSFLEYRIASM
+943 RERKRSFLEHGIASM
-958 DVFRRRKFGGEAGPV
+958 EMFRRRKFGGEAGPV

-993 ENEVLIEQVNLII
+993 ENEVLIEQVNVII
-1006 NQGPSFGVHVVV
+1006 NQGPSFGVHVIAT
-1018 SADRESEL
+1018 ADRESEL

-1053 RFAKEVPVKPGRGM
+1053 RFAKDVPVKPGRGM

-1075 DADPQA
+1075 DADPQS

-1091 LGSTPTNVFAS
+1091 LASTPNNTFES
-1102 DSIVDAVSRLAS
+1102 DSVVAAVSRVATS
-1114 GQAPPIRRLPAR
+1114 QAPQVRRLPAK

-1146 GGIVWAISELDLAP
+1146 GGITWAISELDLSP
-1160 VYLNFAENAH
+1160 VYLNFAENSH
-1170 LVVTGRRECGRTT
+1170 LVITGRRECGRTT

-1194 LYAPGTSSAL
+1194 LYAPGASSAPPPPAGKPSAQVWLIDPRRQLLTALGSDYVEKFAYNLDGVVAMMGEL
-1204 AATGRAALCPGVAGR
+1204 AAALAGREPPPGLSAEELLSRSWWSGPEIFLIVDDIQQLPPGFDSPLHKAVPWVTRAADVGLHVIVTRTFGGWSSAGSDPMLR
-1219 PAPSAADRAG
+1219 ALHQANAP
-1229 LRVRREVRLQP
+1229 
-1240 RRRAGDDERH
+1240 
-1250 VRPSGQPRTTARLV
+1250 
-1264 GGGAAVALLVERSGD
+1264 LLVMDADPDEGFIRGKMKGGP
-1279 LPDRR
+1279 LP
-1284 RHTADAG
+1284 
-1291 RFRFAAAQGRRLGD
+1291 
-1305 PGRRCRPARDCH
+1305 
-1317 PHVRRLVVR
+1317 R
-1326 GQRPDAAGTAPGERA
+1326 G
-1341 TTGDGRR
+1341 
-1348 PRRGLHPRQDE
+1348 RGLLMAEDTGVFVQV
-1359 GWPAAPWSRPAD
+1359 AATELR
-1371 GRGHR
+1371 
-1376 CVRPGGGHRA
+1376 
-1386 PQVEAAPPR
+1386 
-1395 WGWLACQPQRSGNF
+1395 
-1409 LSANVFDGKLISGVQ
+1409 K
-1424 SGGSSK
+1424 
-1430 SGICLSHSAT
+1430 
-1440 TMVSS
+1440 
-1445 IRAR
+1445 

>member
-12 KAPVIKPENIVLP
+12 KPPVIKPENIVLS

-33 EGKPWWIVVV
+33 EGKPWWLIVV
-43 GVVVI
+43 GVVVV

-53 MIAMTFASGS
+53 MVAMVFASGS
-63 HVFGGVGAIFP
+63 HVFGGIGSIFP
-74 IFMIGGMAMM
+74 LFMMVGIMMM
-84 MFGGRFGGQQQMS
+84 MFRGMGGGQQQMS

-108 MLMLDMLRETAHE
+108 MLMLDMLRETAQE

-128 NYRWFHPAPTMLASA
+128 NYRWFHPAPNTLAAA
-143 VGSSRM
+143 VGVTPGM

-203 QSVVYNLPKMISLLV
+203 QSVVYNLPKMVSLLV
-218 EPWYSLI
+218 EPWYALV
-225 GGREQVLGLM
+225 GEREQVLGLM
-235 RAIVCQ
+235 RAIICQ

-253 VVVSSDLEQ
+253 IVVSSDLDQ
-262 WDWVKWLPHFGDP
+262 WDWVKWLPHFGDS
-275 RRQDAAGNARMVY
+275 RRHDAAGNARMVY
-288 SSVRE
+288 TSVRE

-325 IIADVTDPQWE
+325 IIADVDDPQWE
-336 FVKSAEG
+336 YVISAEG
-343 IDGVT
+343 VDGVT
-348 FFDLTGAS
+348 FFDLTGSS
-356 MWAAVPERTLQFD
+356 MWTDIPERKLQFD
-369 DLGVI
+369 KTGVI

-380 RDTWMVIDEKPWFFA
+380 RDTWMVIDDKAWFFA
-395 LTDHISIA
+395 LTDQVSIA
-403 EAEEFAQKLARWRLA
+403 EAEEFAQKLAQWRLA

-436 MAYYGI
+436 LSYYGI
-442 DDPADIDFGSLWGSR
+442 DDPGNIDFDSLWASR

-516 LMLGHPPQELQFVL
+516 LMLSHPPEELQFVL

-589 EYNSVRSRMRARGQ
+589 EYNSVRARMRARGQ
-603 DMPPLPMLVVVIDE
+603 DMAPLPMLVVVIDE

-694 LGYFRRSLEDI
+694 LGYFRKSLEDI
-705 VRFQAEFLWRDYISR
+705 IRFQAEFLWRDYFQPGVS
-720 GITIDGEEA
+720 IDGEEA

-738 VRPQLFTN
+738 IRPQLFTN
-746 LFTPLEV
+746 SFTPLEV
-753 SVGGPDLEPVH
+753 SVGGPDIEPVVAQP
-764 SNGEV
+764 NGEV
-769 LEAADAEA
+769 LESDDIEGGED
-777 EDEEEGIRTPKV
+777 EDEEGVRTPKV
-789 GTVIIDQLRKID
+789 GTVIIDQLRKIK

-811 LSEPVAIDEL
+811 LTQPVAIDDL
-821 VNRFIGHQWQQD
+821 VNRFLGRPWHKE
-833 YGTARD
+833 YGSACN
-839 LVFPLGIIDRPFKH
+839 LVFPIGIIDRPYKH

-896 EQVQFYCLAYSGT
+896 QQVQFYCLAYSST
-909 ALTTVARLPHV
+909 ALTTVSRIPHV

-943 RERKRSFLEYRIASM
+943 RERKRSFLECGIASM
-958 DVFRRRKFGGEAGPV
+958 EMFRRRKFGGEAGPV
-973 PNDGFGDVYLVID
+973 PDDGFGDVYLVID

-993 ENEVLIEQVNLII
+993 ENEVLIEQVNVII

-1018 SADRESEL
+1018 TADRESEL
-1026 RPPVRSGFGSRVE
+1026 RPPVRSGFGSRIE

-1053 RFAKEVPVKPGRGM
+1053 RFAKDVPVKPGRGM

-1075 DADPQA
+1075 DSDPQA

-1091 LGSTPTNVFAS
+1091 LGSTPDNVFEC
-1102 DSIVDAVSRLAS
+1102 DSVVAAVSRLTSA
-1114 GQAPPIRRLPAR
+1114 QAPPVRRLPAR

-1132 RELAARDTRQGVGA
+1132 RELASRDTRQGVGA
-1146 GGIVWAISELDLAP
+1146 GGIAWAISELDLAP
-1160 VYLNFAENAH
+1160 VYLNFAENSH
-1170 LVVTGRRECGRTT
+1170 LMVTGRRECGRTT

-1194 LYAPGTSSAL
+1194 LYAPGASSAPPPAPGRPSAQVWLVDPRRQLLTALGSDYVERFAYNLDGVVAMMGEL
-1204 AATGRAALCPGVAGR
+1204 AAALAGREPPPGLSAEELLSRSWWSGPEIFLIVDDIQQLPPGFDSPLHKAVPFVNRAADVGLHVIVTRTFGGWSSAGSDPMLRALHQANAPLLVMDADPDEGFIRGKMKGGPLPRGRGLLMAEDTGVFVQV
-1219 PAPSAADRAG
+1219 AATE
-1229 LRVRREVRLQP
+1229 VRR
-1240 RRRAGDDERH
+1240 
-1250 VRPSGQPRTTARLV
+1250 
-1264 GGGAAVALLVERSGD
+1264 
-1279 LPDRR
+1279 
-1284 RHTADAG
+1284 
-1291 RFRFAAAQGRRLGD
+1291 
-1305 PGRRCRPARDCH
+1305 
-1317 PHVRRLVVR
+1317 
-1326 GQRPDAAGTAPGERA
+1326 
-1341 TTGDGRR
+1341 
-1348 PRRGLHPRQDE
+1348 
-1359 GWPAAPWSRPAD
+1359 
-1371 GRGHR
+1371 
-1376 CVRPGGGHRA
+1376 
-1386 PQVEAAPPR
+1386 
-1395 WGWLACQPQRSGNF
+1395 
-1409 LSANVFDGKLISGVQ
+1409 
-1424 SGGSSK
+1424 
-1430 SGICLSHSAT
+1430 
-1440 TMVSS
+1440 
-1445 IRAR
+1445 

>member
-1 MKRGFARPTPE
+1 M
-12 KAPVIKPENIVLP
+12 
-25 TPLSIPPP
+25 
-33 EGKPWWIVVV
+33 
-43 GVVVI
+43 
-48 GLLGG
+48 
-53 MIAMTFASGS
+53 
-63 HVFGGVGAIFP
+63 
-74 IFMIGGMAMM
+74 MM
-84 MFGGRFGGQQQMS
+84 MFRSVGAGGQQQMS

-108 MLMLDMLRETAHE
+108 MLMLDMLRETAQE
-121 SADSMDA
+121 SADSMDS
-128 NYRWFHPAPTMLASA
+128 NYRWFHPAPSTLAAA
-143 VGSSRM
+143 VGSPRM

-218 EPWYSLI
+218 EPWYALV
-225 GGREQVLGLM
+225 GEREQALGLM
-235 RAIVCQ
+235 RAIICQ
-241 LAFSHGPDHVQM
+241 LTFSHGPDHVQFI
-253 VVVSSDLEQ
+253 VVSSDLDE
-262 WDWVKWLPHFGDP
+262 WEWVKWLPHFGDS
-275 RRQDAAGNARMVY
+275 RRYDAAGNARMVY

-325 IIADVTDPQWE
+325 IICDVDDPQWE
-336 FVKSAEG
+336 YVISAEG
-343 IDGVT
+343 VDGVT
-348 FFDLTGAS
+348 FFDLTGS
-356 MWAAVPERTLQFD
+356 PMWTNVPERKLEFD
-369 DLGVI
+369 KTGVI

-380 RDTWMVIDEKPWFFA
+380 RDTWMVIDDNAWFFA
-395 LTDHISIA
+395 LTDHVSIA
-403 EAEEFAQKLARWRLA
+403 EAEEFGQKLAQWRLA

-436 MAYYGI
+436 LAYYGI
-442 DDPADIDFGSLWGSR
+442 DDPGNIDFDYLWGSR
-457 TDTMGRS
+457 TDSMGRS

-516 LMLGHPPQELQFVL
+516 LMLGHPPEELQFVL

-589 EYNSVRSRMRARGQ
+589 EYNSVRGRMRARGQ
-603 DMPPLPMLVVVIDE
+603 DMAPLPMLVVVIDE

-694 LGYFRRSLEDI
+694 LGYFRKSLEDI
-705 VRFQAEFLWRDYISR
+705 IRFQAEFLWRDYFQP
-720 GITIDGEEA
+720 GITVDGEEA
-729 PALVHSIDY
+729 PVLVHSIDY
-738 VRPQLFTN
+738 IRPQLFTN
-746 LFTPLEV
+746 SFTPLEV
-753 SVGGPDLEPVH
+753 TVGGPEIDKVVAH
-764 SNGEV
+764 ANGEV
-769 LEAADAEA
+769 VEEAEA
-777 EDEEEGIRTPKV
+777 EAEEEGIRVPKV
-789 GTVIIDQLRKID
+789 GTVIIDQLRRIN

-811 LSEPVAIDEL
+811 LTQPVAIDDL
-821 VNRFIGHQWQQD
+821 VNRFLGHPWQKE
-833 YGTARD
+833 YGSARN
-839 LVFPLGIIDRPFKH
+839 LVFPIGVIDRPFKH

-861 TSGPGANVLILGAGG
+861 TSGPGSNVLILGAGG

-887 CSAALTHTP
+887 SSAALTHTP
-896 EQVQFYCLAYSGT
+896 DQVQFYCLAYSST
-909 ALTTVARLPHV
+909 ALTTVSKLPHV

-943 RERKRSFLEYRIASM
+943 RERKRSFLEYGIASM
-958 DVFRRRKFGGEAGPV
+958 EMFRRRKFGGEAGPV

-993 ENEVLIEQVNLII
+993 ENEVLIEQVNVII

-1018 SADRESEL
+1018 TADRESEL

-1053 RFAKEVPVKPGRGM
+1053 RFAKDVPVKPGRGM

-1075 DADPQA
+1075 DSDPQA

-1091 LGSTPTNVFAS
+1091 MGSTPTNVFEC
-1102 DSIVDAVSRLAS
+1102 DSVVAAVSRLTTS
-1114 GQAPPIRRLPAR
+1114 QAPPVRRLPAS
-1126 FGVEQV
+1126 FGVDQV
-1132 RELAARDTRQGVGA
+1132 RQLAARDTRQGVGV
-1146 GGIVWAISELDLAP
+1146 GGIAWAISELDLQP
-1160 VYLNFAENAH
+1160 VYLNFAENSH
-1170 LVVTGRRECGRTT
+1170 LMVTGRRECGRTT

-1194 LYAPGTSSAL
+1194 LYAPGATSVPAPPPGQPSAQVWLIDPRRQLLTALGSNYVERFAYNLDGVQAMMGEL
-1204 AATGRAALCPGVAGR
+1204 AAVLAGR
-1219 PAPSAADRAG
+1219 EPPPGLSAEELLSRSWWSG
-1229 LRVRREVRLQP
+1229 PEIFLIV
-1240 RRRAGDDERH
+1240 DDI
-1250 VRPSGQPRTTARLV
+1250 QQ
-1264 GGGAAVALLVERSGD
+1264 
-1279 LPDRR
+1279 LP
-1284 RHTADAG
+1284 
-1291 RFRFAAAQGRRLGD
+1291 
-1305 PGRRCRPARDCH
+1305 PGFDSP
-1317 PHVRRLVVR
+1317 
-1326 GQRPDAAGTAPGERA
+1326 
-1341 TTGDGRR
+1341 
-1348 PRRGLHPRQDE
+1348 LHK
-1359 GWPAAPWSRPAD
+1359 AAPWVNRAAD
-1371 GRGHR
+1371 VGLHVIVTRSFGGWSSAGSDPMLRALHQANAPLLVMDADPDEGFIRGKMKGGPLPRGRGLLMAEDTGVFVQVALTE
-1376 CVRPGGGHRA
+1376 VR
-1386 PQVEAAPPR
+1386 
-1395 WGWLACQPQRSGNF
+1395 
-1409 LSANVFDGKLISGVQ
+1409 K
-1424 SGGSSK
+1424 
-1430 SGICLSHSAT
+1430 
-1440 TMVSS
+1440 
-1445 IRAR
+1445 

>member
-12 KAPVIKPENIVLP
+12 KPPVIKPENIVLS

-33 EGKPWWIVVV
+33 EGKPWWLIVV
-43 GVVVI
+43 GVVVV

-53 MIAMTFASGS
+53 MVAMVFASGS
-63 HVFGGVGAIFP
+63 HVFGGIGSIFP
-74 IFMIGGMAMM
+74 LFMMVGIMMM
-84 MFGGRFGGQQQMS
+84 MFRGMGGGQQQMS

-108 MLMLDMLRETAHE
+108 MLMLDMLRETAQE

-128 NYRWFHPAPTMLASA
+128 NYRWFHPAPNTLAAA
-143 VGSSRM
+143 VGSPRM

-203 QSVVYNLPKMISLLV
+203 QSVVYNLPKMVSLLV
-218 EPWYSLI
+218 EPWYALV
-225 GGREQVLGLM
+225 GEREQVLGLM
-235 RAIVCQ
+235 RAIICQ

-253 VVVSSDLEQ
+253 IVVSSDLDQ
-262 WDWVKWLPHFGDP
+262 WDWVKWLPHFGDS
-275 RRQDAAGNARMVY
+275 RRHDAAGNARMVY
-288 SSVRE
+288 TSVRE

-325 IIADVTDPQWE
+325 IIADVDDPQWE
-336 FVKSAEG
+336 YVISAEG
-343 IDGVT
+343 VDGVT
-348 FFDLTGAS
+348 FFDLTGSS
-356 MWAAVPERTLQFD
+356 MWTDIPERKLQFD
-369 DLGVI
+369 KTGVI

-380 RDTWMVIDEKPWFFA
+380 RDTWMVIDDKAWFFA
-395 LTDHISIA
+395 LTDQVSIA
-403 EAEEFAQKLARWRLA
+403 EAEEFAQKLAQWRLA

-436 MAYYGI
+436 LSYYGI
-442 DDPADIDFGSLWGSR
+442 DDPGNIDFDSLWASR

-516 LMLGHPPQELQFVL
+516 LMLSHPPEELQFVL

-589 EYNSVRSRMRARGQ
+589 EYNSVRARMRARGQ
-603 DMPPLPMLVVVIDE
+603 DMAPLPMLVVVIDE

-694 LGYFRRSLEDI
+694 LGYFRKSLEDI
-705 VRFQAEFLWRDYISR
+705 IRFQAEFLWRDYFQPGVS
-720 GITIDGEEA
+720 IDGEEA

-738 VRPQLFTN
+738 IRPQLFTN
-746 LFTPLEV
+746 SFTPLEV
-753 SVGGPDLEPVH
+753 SVGGPDIEPVVAQP
-764 SNGEV
+764 NGEV
-769 LEAADAEA
+769 LESDDIEGGED
-777 EDEEEGIRTPKV
+777 EDEEGVRTPKV
-789 GTVIIDQLRKID
+789 GTVIIDQLRKIK

-811 LSEPVAIDEL
+811 LTQPVAIDDL
-821 VNRFIGHQWQQD
+821 VNRFLGRPWHKE
-833 YGTARD
+833 YGSACN
-839 LVFPLGIIDRPFKH
+839 LVFPIGIIDRPYKH
-853 DQPPWTVD
+853 DQPPWMVD

-896 EQVQFYCLAYSGT
+896 QQVQFYCLAYSST
-909 ALTTVARLPHV
+909 ALTTVSRIPHV

-943 RERKRSFLEYRIASM
+943 RERKRSFLECGIASM
-958 DVFRRRKFGGEAGPV
+958 EMFRRRKFGGEAGPV
-973 PNDGFGDVYLVID
+973 PDDGFGDVYLVID

-993 ENEVLIEQVNLII
+993 ENEVLIEQVNVII

-1018 SADRESEL
+1018 TADRESEL
-1026 RPPVRSGFGSRVE
+1026 RPPVRSGFGSRIE

-1053 RFAKEVPVKPGRGM
+1053 RFAKDVPVKPGRGM

-1075 DADPQA
+1075 DSDPQA

-1091 LGSTPTNVFAS
+1091 LGSTPDNVFEC
-1102 DSIVDAVSRLAS
+1102 DSVVAAVSRLTSA
-1114 GQAPPIRRLPAR
+1114 QAPPVRRLPAR

-1132 RELAARDTRQGVGA
+1132 RELASRDTRQGVGA
-1146 GGIVWAISELDLAP
+1146 GGIAWAISELDLAP
-1160 VYLNFAENAH
+1160 VYLNFAENSH
-1170 LVVTGRRECGRTT
+1170 LMVTGRRECGRTT

-1194 LYAPGTSSAL
+1194 LYAPGASSAPPPAPGRPSAQVWLVDPRRQLLTALGSDYVERFAYNLDGVVAMMGEL
-1204 AATGRAALCPGVAGR
+1204 AAALAGREPPPGLSAEELLSRSWWSGPEIFLIVDDIQQLPPGFDSPLHKAVPFVNRAADVGLHVIVTRTFGGWSSAGSDPMLRALHQANAPLLVMDADPDEGFIRGKMKGGPLPRGRGLLMAEDTGVFVQV
-1219 PAPSAADRAG
+1219 AATE
-1229 LRVRREVRLQP
+1229 VRR
-1240 RRRAGDDERH
+1240 
-1250 VRPSGQPRTTARLV
+1250 
-1264 GGGAAVALLVERSGD
+1264 
-1279 LPDRR
+1279 
-1284 RHTADAG
+1284 
-1291 RFRFAAAQGRRLGD
+1291 
-1305 PGRRCRPARDCH
+1305 
-1317 PHVRRLVVR
+1317 
-1326 GQRPDAAGTAPGERA
+1326 
-1341 TTGDGRR
+1341 
-1348 PRRGLHPRQDE
+1348 
-1359 GWPAAPWSRPAD
+1359 
-1371 GRGHR
+1371 
-1376 CVRPGGGHRA
+1376 
-1386 PQVEAAPPR
+1386 
-1395 WGWLACQPQRSGNF
+1395 
-1409 LSANVFDGKLISGVQ
+1409 
-1424 SGGSSK
+1424 
-1430 SGICLSHSAT
+1430 
-1440 TMVSS
+1440 
-1445 IRAR
+1445 